1 MNGRKKGKKRFAS
14 ACMAFLMAVSG
25 LPLSET
31 VYAAESTPADVSISW
46 TASRGEDSH
55 AGTVTLQAENRTEED
70 VIVGIRL
77 DPEEENALASP
88 LPEGVELLTYEEL
101 KSSAKPSPSPTPSAD
116 PSPSPSQSPSVSPA
130 PSTEPTAGASSTPE
144 ATGDPGATEEPEGT
158 EEPESTKE
166 PAPSQTPEST
176 EPPTEPT
183 PEESIAP
190 QLAES
195 AQPSSAPEA
204 EASAEPAQ
212 IPEST
217 PPAAAEEPT
226 GNLISD
232 EVVSQEPVIIQNL
245 SAFTETQG
253 ADESSAE
260 AVWLPLA
267 NTAGTGPSA
276 KAPEEG
282 IDEKYIAF
290 TLKANGSVNY
300 SFDFK
305 TTEPYRKIAI
315 ESTDVFVFPT
325 GVQFDLK
332 SQPLV
337 LGDQAKWQIEPT
349 PEEEI
354 TDVPIADG
362 KAVVP
367 DMAFT
372 LTATPQEGFTKAQTV
387 MFNPTLPEG
396 LSLPEG
402 QLRVENDRILAGNT
416 VVAELSDLPADAQVE
431 LPDDPNG
438 VSFIVTR
445 TDEMDQA
452 LDEMTLKL
460 TVKGDALVCDEALYN
475 NTAMPVVS
483 LTAQATNDGA
493 PSVTQTA
500 QTKLNIVPE
509 EPSVGVSDTEELT
522 KNIYWCDNNGEG
534 GKRPAN
540 ADIHPTLYFTIEG
553 GEKVKLDLST
563 MAQVGLIEMPKF
575 VWNVNRFTVVVPTA
589 ISIDNGYGQV
599 TTKAVQ
605 WEMEAPQFEGYEFV
619 EINADNKDEYPAA
632 EEKFGWYYLLTDDF
646 SFTINLRMGDD
657 AQRPTV
663 EEVRDLLANFEFHWQ
678 YGNTDQTVTFA
689 KLEED
694 GHFSYDPDT
703 GTVSVPGIW
712 KYNVDGSPISFWI
725 DENDDLNDSMSIP
738 SEDAAG
744 LLEGDDTFLITYSNA
759 GVPNSASVTD
769 RVYSGG
775 QLNLTRT
782 GTTGYTATKEWLD
795 EDNSVRPTATFTLWR
810 YREGAGFGT
819 AAQVRDSS
827 GQLLTFSISPEGDRK
842 ETYTITFTENGDS
855 VELPKYDQDGYAYV
869 YVVRE
874 ELTYGASGGDRYE
887 QVFGKVTEDE
897 DGTVTVADTLPEG
910 ETRTAGNTFLYNDGT
925 LSNRL
930 TGTVSVSAT
939 KTWKAAAYQA
949 DFEDVAVELMLQQK
963 PAGNSGGWTTAQRNG
978 APITAVL
985 YNFYAESMSNTA
997 QSSVPQYDALGR
1009 ELEYRWVETAVYQG
1023 EAIEALSDDASS
1035 ADIQAALGKSDEI
1048 KVDADGKFKLEQAM
1062 EGETKAQTV
1071 GYVSETKTNGNST
1084 TIENSLTDTIDYRV
1098 KKVWHDANGGEIEPD
1113 HDVTIQIYQT
1123 TNGGQGDLNT
1133 PYVSFQIKK
1142 DGTIETVGSLP
1153 NSVQVEDL
1161 EDGAEW
1167 DAVVKNLPKYD
1178 AEGRL
1183 YEYILLEAG
1192 GENNWFPTYETV
1204 RDPETG
1210 DYETRVI
1217 NGLGTGERIFVRK
1230 VWVDDGDVLHRE
1242 PVTFGVYYASDGDE
1256 HKSGD
1261 AVLDSNSKPVTLTL
1275 QDGVWHDF
1283 IGLPQGVKAEDV
1295 YVVETTM
1302 GDAEV
1307 KYNKEDGAVPTKDEL
1322 LAGSVTVGSEEK
1334 IFEVATQNHRYQ
1346 VTYVEEKDAAAK
1358 FNAHSAYTITNR
1370 RLGIINLKVQKT
1382 WLDGESKVVE
1392 QLSKEL
1398 EKINESG
1405 TRLALVFKL
1414 QFADRQDGWE
1424 ITYTGIGN
1432 TADTVLVGGEKVH
1445 ILDKEGKQTSS
1456 EQSIIGIDKGGQVQK
1471 SDAAAFYNLPKYDS
1485 TGGVVQYTVEEVWID
1500 MSDETPRELSNADIE
1515 GDYPKLYAIWKE
1527 YRSRSEVSYDL
1538 EGDRHDQD
1546 HQTMEVTN
1554 YRTAVKD
1561 VVWYKEWKDDFTANQ
1576 SLRPD
1581 IYLDIYRV
1589 VHKPNPDY
1597 EAENPDTEQYIEQI
1611 ELVLE
1616 NYKWSDN
1623 DNEDGQDADEQAGSN
1638 SWIVTLSDMEKY
1650 DAYGFEIQYYA
1661 VERTLVHASD
1671 YDYQA
1676 AQYSIMEGSNEVQL
1690 GNRDT
1695 PSKGAETAGRVL
1707 DLDADN
1713 WANPDDQPDNIGP
1726 FDGSEGSENTYPQ
1739 YALVEKGIFTNALS
1753 DDYTINGK
1761 KLWGNLPSG
1770 YNDADLPAVTFEVY
1784 DADALQANPDAKA
1797 VATLAIS
1804 EEQWPQ
1810 LKDGSSYNFIIEYV
1824 GENTLSVEDG
1834 VLVCKGETDDAE
1846 RLPRYDDAGRQISY
1860 VVKEKFELTGAAGED
1875 IYDVAEPGEAANFT
1889 FTNTYSSPKGELR
1902 VKKLLELPIGVGDT
1916 TGGFPSVTF
1925 TLKRLYTG
1933 NNGETVKDT
1942 RFSRSL
1948 TWTSAEVESAYN
1960 SASLP
1965 GANPL
1970 SWTGAFENLDIYAPN
1985 GSQYVY
1991 EVTETTLNGYTTYAA
2006 PGDVSTVEEV
2016 KKQGSKGYTVENLSA
2031 IEVENPGTSAVQA
2044 TFYNVY
2050 TDEEKIS
2057 LTGTK
2062 QWNDYNNAMGLR
2074 PELPQ
2079 GEVNSDTNNVL
2090 GLTVERYVN
2099 GIAGSRQTLE
2109 IGKAYTITY
2118 AEDSQNRWT
2127 FTINGVGDKELQKYS
2142 TSGKAWTYV
2151 VKEDPE
2157 KIPNYKSSGVWKE
2170 TSDSKTGDSL
2180 NIGSVTNTLYT
2191 NTSFT
2196 KAWQDKGG
2204 NSIKEDYLGFDLT
2217 VTFKLQVNPGDGVW
2231 QDASNYF
2238 TEAGCGLEE
2247 SVLTSIKNAITTTGF
2262 TKNPDDPFK
2271 ATLTGRIDSTVWGG
2285 TNRFNNL
2292 PTVIPQT
2299 GGSPVKLTYRVVEE
2313 SVAYGG
2319 QRQTITFENDVYEV
2333 GEGLVDSAK
2342 LEGNKTTN
2350 TISTTSLTVE
2360 KVWEDSD
2367 NIYDTRPGGDNV
2379 MTWESWF
2386 VVQRSTNGTDWK
2398 NVEIVRL
2405 YGRDTEQDDTE
2416 HWRETISGLPVSDY
2430 SGTSSTPYTYR
2441 VRELQPKDGDYTL
2454 GEDLSES
2461 IIEEDDKLLSGSG
2474 DYSVGYTEDS
2484 TTSKFTV
2491 TNTLDTRTASISAE
2505 KVWEP
2510 SEPANASV
2518 TMVLRRKIGNG
2529 QWQDVAGQSKT
2540 LNGPDWT
2547 AEWSGLPATIN
2558 GQNVSYDVEERNVRP
2573 DSYILTERTE
2583 ENGTI
2588 TFVNTQS
2595 KSFTV
2600 EKLWVGE
2607 TPAEGTT
2614 VQVAL
2619 YRTTDKNLV
2628 GSVWGE
2634 AVPQDELK
2642 PDGEKRTE
2650 TLNSGNRWSAVFAK
2664 LPEEDKDGKAYTY
2677 YALEL
2682 GSDGNPI
2689 AENGRF
2695 ALNDKDYRADY
2706 EHETDATTIR
2716 NTPSASISGTKTWK
2730 DNGNAYE
2737 TRPDTL
2743 QLTLERTTNPNA
2755 EQPQW
2760 KTVPVG
2766 TDGVTFCWTESGEKS
2781 DVWRGTFDNLPLYA
2795 PNGSAYTYR
2804 VREEA
2809 ILHYEPDDASR
2820 DGALV
2825 KNNAFAIENTL
2836 VGSVDIQGTKTWEGE
2851 IGKEPKLTLERR
2863 PAGSSEEW
2871 KPVANAE
2878 PVWSVT
2884 EKTTWTFTYAN
2895 MDKYDEQGVLLEYRV
2910 RETVPDGYDVF
2921 YTDGTAEDTDAPD
2934 GAEETTVAGLQIT
2947 NVRRVALSVEKFWN
2961 GETPAKD
2968 AAVQVGLYR
2977 TTDPE
2982 MVGSAEGEAV
2992 TEEAQGTDGAN
3003 RTAELNAEND
3013 WKAKFAELPKYDAAH
3028 ALYYYYYALELN
3040 AEGKPVENDGKI
3052 TYGESDYRV
3061 SYVFEDGVTEITNRQ
3076 IAALS
3081 GTKTWVDGSDEAR
3094 PDTLELTL
3102 RRTTEPDA
3110 ENPVWETVDLEA
3122 ENITL
3127 TWTDTDTDVWTYT
3140 YADLPLNAPNG
3151 DAYTY
3156 AVAECVPDG
3165 WDVYYADTVPVD
3177 EAPALDKAEEAGDAE
3192 SGEDAEAASVPVRD
3206 RYLTNVRRGNLTVE
3220 KTVDGAYGDH
3230 EQAFAFSAVFRLP
3243 EDFTGEADGVYGT
3256 YTAAGSDE
3264 AEPIEFTDGTAEV
3277 TFTLRDGERIEF
3289 AGLPGGTDYRIAETD
3304 AYGHLSTSTGET
3316 GEIPAGTTAAAA
3328 FVNTREDDPFAGLRV
3343 LKTVSG
3349 TDGETDRAF
3358 HFTVTLAD
3366 DSVNGTYG
3374 DMEFVN
3380 GAAQFALRDGE
3391 VRTATG
3397 LPAGIGY
3404 TVTEEEANQD
3414 GYTTTVTGN
3423 TGTLEAGVTAQ
3434 AAFDNARDKKAEPTP
3449 SAEPTPTAAPTP
3461 TAEPTPTPKPEESD
3475 AVQTGDE
3482 TDLSVPSMLFLVSV
3496 SGLTAAVVVRR
3507 RRRRA
3512 RGASRK

>member
-31 VYAAESTPADVSISW
+31 VYATESTPADVSISW
-46 TASRGEDSH
+46 TASRKENSH

-88 LPEGVELLTYEEL
+88 LPNGVELLTYEEL

-144 ATGDPGATEEPEGT
+144 ATGDPGETEEPEGT

-176 EPPTEPT
+176 KTPTEPT

-190 QLAES
+190 QPAES

-226 GNLISD
+226 GNLITD

-253 ADESSAE
+253 ADESGAE
-260 AVWLPLA
+260 AAWLPLV
-267 NTAGTGPSA
+267 NTAETGPSA

-282 IDEKYIAF
+282 TDEKYISF
-290 TLKANGSVNY
+290 TLKAKDTVNY
-300 SFDFK
+300 SFGFK
-305 TTEPYRKIAI
+305 TTESYQKIAI
-315 ESTDVFVFPT
+315 ENKGVVVFPEEA
-325 GVQFDLK
+325 QISLEA
-332 SQPLV
+332 QPLI
-337 LGDQAKWQIEPT
+337 LGKPAEWQIELT
-349 PEEEI
+349 AEEKT

-372 LTATPQEGFTKAQTV
+372 LAATPKKGFTKAQTV
-387 MFNPTLPEG
+387 MFNLALPEG

-402 QLRVENDRILAGNT
+402 QLRVENGEILAGNT
-416 VVAELSDLPADAQVE
+416 AVAELSGLPADAQVE
-431 LPDDPNG
+431 LPDEPNG
-438 VSFIVTR
+438 VSFTVTR

-452 LDEMTLKL
+452 LDEMTLEL
-460 TVKGDALVCDEALYN
+460 TVKGRALVCDEALYN
-475 NTAMPVVS
+475 NTATPVVS
-483 LTAQATNDGA
+483 LTAQAMNDGE
-493 PSVTQTA
+493 PSKILTA

-534 GKRPAN
+534 GKRPTN
-540 ADIHPTLYFTIEG
+540 ADIRPTLYFTIDG

-563 MAQVGLIEMPKF
+563 MAQVGLTKMPGF
-575 VWNVNRFTVVVPTA
+575 DWNVNSFTVEVPTE

-619 EINADNKDEYPAA
+619 EINEDNKDEYPAA
-632 EEKFGWYYLLTDDF
+632 GDKFGWYYLLTDDF
-646 SFTINLRMGDD
+646 SFTINLRMGD
-657 AQRPTV
+657 AQAPTLAQ
-663 EEVRDLLANFEFHWQ
+663 VRDLLKNFEFHWQ
-678 YGNTDQTVTFA
+678 YGSTNQTVSFA
-689 KLEED
+689 QLEED

-725 DENDDLNDSMSIP
+725 DENSEFSESMSIP
-738 SEDAAG
+738 SADAAG
-744 LLEGDDTFLITYSNA
+744 LLEGDDTLLITYSNA
-759 GVPNSASVTD
+759 GVPNSASVTN

-795 EDNSVRPTATFTLWR
+795 EEDSVRPTATFTLWR

-842 ETYTITFTENGDS
+842 DTYTITFTENGAP
-855 VELPKYDQDGYAYV
+855 VKLPKYDQDGYAYV

-910 ETRTAGNTFLYNDGT
+910 ETRTAGNTFLYNGGT

-963 PAGNSGGWTTAQRNG
+963 PAGESGDWTTAQRNG

-1035 ADIQAALGKSDEI
+1035 AKIQAALDKSDKIE
-1048 KVDADGKFKLEQAM
+1048 VGADGKFKLEQAM

-1071 GYVSETKTNGNST
+1071 GYVSETETNGNST

-1414 QFADRQDGWE
+1414 QFADKQNGWE
-1424 ITYTGIGN
+1424 ITYNGIDGA
-1432 TADTVLVGGEKVH
+1432 ADSVQVGGEKVH

-1456 EQSIIGIDKGGQVQK
+1456 EQSIIGINKGGQVQK

-1527 YRSRSEVSYDL
+1527 YRSRSEVSYDVTNSQ
-1538 EGDRHDQD
+1538 HDQD

-1597 EAENPDTEQYIEQI
+1597 EAGNPDTEQYIEQI

-1616 NYKWSDN
+1616 SYKWS
-1623 DNEDGQDADEQAGSN
+1623 DNEDGQDVDEQAGSN

-1676 AQYSIMEGSNEVQL
+1676 AQYSIMEDSDEVPL

-1695 PSKGAETAGRVL
+1695 PSVGAEAAGRVL
-1707 DLDADN
+1707 DLKRGD

-1726 FDGSEGSENTYPQ
+1726 FDGSEGSGNTYPQ
-1739 YALVEKGIFTNALS
+1739 YALVEEGIFTNALS

-1784 DADALQANPDAKA
+1784 DADALQDDPGAKA

-1824 GENTLSVEDG
+1824 GENTLSVENG
-1834 VLVCKGETDDAE
+1834 VLVCKGETDAE

-1860 VVKEKFELTGAAGED
+1860 VVKESIKLDDDAGSEV
-1875 IYDVAEPGEAANFT
+1875 IFRVEGEAANFT

-1902 VKKLLELPIGVGDT
+1902 VKKLLDLPIGVGDT

-1925 TLKRLYTG
+1925 TLKRSYTG
-1933 NNGETVKDT
+1933 NNGETVRDR
-1942 RFSRSL
+1942 RFSKPL
-1948 TWTSAEVESAYN
+1948 TWSSAEVERAYN
-1960 SASLP
+1960 SALSA

-1970 SWTGAFENLDIYAPN
+1970 VWTDAFENLDIYAPN
-1985 GSQYVY
+1985 GSKYVY

-2006 PGDVSTVEEV
+2006 QGDFNAADKVIAAGE
-2016 KKQGSKGYTVENLSA
+2016 GYTVENLSA
-2031 IEVENPGTSAVQA
+2031 LEENLSGTSAVQA

-2062 QWNDYNNAMGLR
+2062 QWNDYDDAMGLR
-2074 PELPQ
+2074 PELPKN
-2079 GEVNSDTNNVL
+2079 EVNSDTDNVL
-2090 GLTVERYVN
+2090 GLTVERYVS
-2099 GIAGSRQTLE
+2099 GIAGSRQVLE
-2109 IGKAYTITY
+2109 IRKDYTITY
-2118 AEDSQNRWT
+2118 EKNPSNANQWT
-2127 FTINGVGDKELQKYS
+2127 FTIKGVDSTKELQKYS
-2142 TSGKAWTYV
+2142 TSGKAWTYE

-2157 KIPNYKSSGVWKE
+2157 KIPGYTMGSGGTWRKTV
-2170 TSDSKTGDSL
+2170 SDDGTEMIL
-2180 NIGSVTNTLYT
+2180 TPTPLTNTLYT
-2191 NTSFT
+2191 NTLFT

-2204 NSIKEDYLGFDLT
+2204 NSIKEDYLGFNLT

-2231 QDASNYF
+2231 QDASTYF
-2238 TEAGCGLEE
+2238 TPNGCGLEE
-2247 SVLTSIKNAITTTGF
+2247 LVLTSIKNAITTTGF
-2262 TKNPDDPFK
+2262 TKNPDDPFT
-2271 ATLTGRIDSTVWGG
+2271 ATLTGRIDSAVWGG

-2292 PTVIPQT
+2292 PIVIQPT
-2299 GGSPVKLTYRVVEE
+2299 GGSSVKLTYRVVEE
-2313 SVAYGG
+2313 SVAYGS
-2319 QRQTITFENDVYEV
+2319 QSQTITVGNDASYKVEN
-2333 GEGLVDSAK
+2333 EGLVSEAK
-2342 LEGNKTTN
+2342 FSGNNKTTN

-2386 VVQRSTNGTDWK
+2386 VVQRSTDKTKWE

-2405 YGRDTEQDDTE
+2405 YGHNTVRAGD
-2416 HWRETISGLPVSDY
+2416 HWSETISDLPVSDY
-2430 SGTSSTPYTYR
+2430 SGTSSMPYTYR
-2441 VRELQPKDGDYTL
+2441 VRELQPKDGGYTL

-2461 IIEEDDKLLSGSG
+2461 IIDDGGKLLSGSG
-2474 DYSVGYTEDS
+2474 DYSVGYEENGTNH
-2484 TTSKFTV
+2484 TV
-2491 TNTLDTRTASISAE
+2491 TNTLNTRTASISAK

-2510 SEPANASV
+2510 SAPANASV
-2518 TMVLRRKIGNG
+2518 TMVLRRKIGDG

-2547 AEWSGLPATIN
+2547 AEWNGLPATIN

-2583 ENGTI
+2583 KNGTI

-2619 YRTTDKNLV
+2619 YRTTDEKLV
-2628 GSVWGE
+2628 GSVQGE

-2682 GSDGNPI
+2682 GSDGKPI
-2689 AENGRF
+2689 AEDGRF
-2695 ALNDKDYRADY
+2695 ALNGKDYRVDY
-2706 EHETDATTIR
+2706 KHETDKTTIR

-2730 DNGNAYE
+2730 DNGNAYG
-2737 TRPDTL
+2737 TRPGTL
-2743 QLTLERTTNPNA
+2743 QLTLKRTTDPNA

-2766 TDGVTFCWTESGEKS
+2766 TDGVTFRWTVSGEES

-2795 PNGSAYTYR
+2795 PDGSAYTYR

-2809 ILHYEPDDASR
+2809 IAHYEPDDASR

-2825 KNNAFAIENTL
+2825 ENNAFAIENTL
-2836 VGSVDIQGTKTWEGE
+2836 IGSVDIQGTKTWEGE
-2851 IGKEPKLTLERR
+2851 IGKEPELTLERR

-2871 KPVANAE
+2871 KLVANAE
-2878 PVWSVT
+2878 PVWSDT
-2884 EKTTWTFTYAN
+2884 EKTTWTFTYTN

-2910 RETVPDGYDVF
+2910 RETVPNGYDVF
-2921 YTDGTAEDTDAPD
+2921 YTDGTVEDTDAPD

-3013 WKAKFAELPKYDAAH
+3013 WKATFAELPKYDAVH
-3028 ALYYYYYALELN
+3028 ALYYYYVLELN

-3140 YADLPLNAPNG
+3140 YTDLPLNAPNG

-3156 AVAECVPDG
+3156 AVAERVPDG

-3220 KTVDGAYGDH
+3220 KTVDGAFGDH

-3349 TDGETDRAF
+3349 TDGETGRAF

-3380 GAAQFALRDGE
+3380 GAAQFTLRDGE

-3449 SAEPTPTAAPTP
+3449 SAEPTPTAPTP

-3482 TDLSVPSMLFLVSV
+3482 TDLTVPSMLFLMSV

>member
-1 MNGRKKGKKRFAS
+1 M
-14 ACMAFLMAVSG
+14 
-25 LPLSET
+25 
-31 VYAAESTPADVSISW
+31 
-46 TASRGEDSH
+46 
-55 AGTVTLQAENRTEED
+55 
-70 VIVGIRL
+70 
-77 DPEEENALASP
+77 
-88 LPEGVELLTYEEL
+88 
-101 KSSAKPSPSPTPSAD
+101 
-116 PSPSPSQSPSVSPA
+116 
-130 PSTEPTAGASSTPE
+130 
-144 ATGDPGATEEPEGT
+144 
-158 EEPESTKE
+158 
-166 PAPSQTPEST
+166 
-176 EPPTEPT
+176 
-183 PEESIAP
+183 
-190 QLAES
+190 
-195 AQPSSAPEA
+195 
-204 EASAEPAQ
+204 
-212 IPEST
+212 
-217 PPAAAEEPT
+217 
-226 GNLISD
+226 
-232 EVVSQEPVIIQNL
+232 IIQNL

-253 ADESSAE
+253 ADESGAE

-282 IDEKYIAF
+282 TDEKYIAF

-305 TTEPYRKIAI
+305 TIESYQKIAI
-315 ESTDVFVFPT
+315 ENKDVVVFPEEA
-325 GVQFDLK
+325 QISLEA
-332 SQPLV
+332 QPLI
-337 LGDQAKWQIEPT
+337 LGDQAEWEIELAAEKQT
-349 PEEEI
+349 
-354 TDVPIADG
+354 TNVPIADG

-367 DMAFT
+367 DMAFK
-372 LTATPQEGFTKAQTV
+372 LDATPEKGFTKAQTV
-387 MFNPTLPEG
+387 MFNLALPEG

-402 QLRVENDRILAGNT
+402 QLRVENGEILAGNT
-416 VVAELSDLPADAQVE
+416 GVAELSGLPADAQVE
-431 LPDDPNG
+431 LPDNPNG
-438 VSFIVTR
+438 VSFTVTR

-452 LDEMTLKL
+452 LDKMTLEF
-460 TVKGDALVCDEALYN
+460 TVMGRALVCDEALYN
-475 NTAMPVVS
+475 NTATPVVS

-493 PSVTQTA
+493 PSKLLTA
-500 QTKLNIVPE
+500 QTTLKIVPE
-509 EPSVGVSDTEELT
+509 EPSVGVSGTEELT

-540 ADIHPTLYFTIEG
+540 ADIHPTLYFTIDG

-563 MAQVGLIEMPKF
+563 MAQVGLTEMPGF
-575 VWNVNRFTVVVPTA
+575 DWNGNSFTVEVPTE

-619 EINADNKDEYPAA
+619 EINEDNKDEYPAA
-632 EEKFGWYYLLTDDF
+632 GDKFGWYYLLTDDF
-646 SFTINLRMGDD
+646 SFTINLRMGD
-657 AQRPTV
+657 AQAPTLAQ
-663 EEVRDLLANFEFHWQ
+663 VRDLLKNFEFHWQ
-678 YGNTDQTVTFA
+678 YGSTNQTVSFA
-689 KLEED
+689 QLEED

-725 DENDDLNDSMSIP
+725 DENSDSMSIP

-744 LLEGDDTFLITYSNA
+744 LLEGDDTLLITYSNA

-795 EDNSVRPTATFTLWR
+795 EEDSVRPTATFTLWR

-842 ETYTITFTENGDS
+842 DTYTITFTENGAP
-855 VELPKYDQDGYAYV
+855 VKLPKYDQDGYAYV

-910 ETRTAGNTFLYNDGT
+910 ETRTAGNTFLYNGGT

-963 PAGNSGGWTTAQRNG
+963 PAGDSGDWTTAQRNG

-1009 ELEYRWVETAVYQG
+1009 KLEYRWVETAVYQG

-1035 ADIQAALGKSDEI
+1035 AEIQAALGQSKKIE
-1048 KVDADGKFKLEQAM
+1048 VDADGKFELEQAM
-1062 EGETKAQTV
+1062 EGEEKAQTV
-1071 GYVSETKTNGNST
+1071 GYVSETETNGNST

-1098 KKVWHDANGGEIEPD
+1098 KKVWNDGNGEINPPAD
-1113 HDVTIQIYQT
+1113 ITIQIYQT

-1133 PYVSFQIKK
+1133 PYVSFQIKT
-1142 DGTIETVGSLP
+1142 DGTITVVTDPLP
-1153 NSVQVEDL
+1153 DGVQVEDL

-1167 DAVVKNLPKYD
+1167 DAVVKDLPKYD
-1178 AEGRL
+1178 AEGHL

-1192 GENNWFPTYETV
+1192 GEDNWFPTYDTV

-1217 NGLGTGERIFVRK
+1217 NGPGTGERIFVRK

-1242 PVTFGVYYASDGDE
+1242 LVTFGVYYKEGGAD
-1256 HKSGD
+1256 HQAGD
-1261 AVLDSNSKPVTLTL
+1261 AVLDSNGESVTLTL

-1283 IGLPQGVKAEDV
+1283 IGLPEGVKAEDV

-1302 GDAEV
+1302 GEAEV
-1307 KYNKEDGAVPTKDEL
+1307 EYNTADGAVPTKDEL

-1334 IFEVATQNHRYQ
+1334 IFEAATQNHRYQ
-1346 VTYVEEKDAAAK
+1346 VTCVEEKDAAAK

-1382 WLDGESKVVE
+1382 WLDGGSKVVE
-1392 QLSKEL
+1392 QISQVLKT
-1398 EKINESG
+1398 IYNNGSG
-1405 TRLALVFKL
+1405 PQLALVFKL
-1414 QFADRQDGWE
+1414 QFADKQDGWK
-1424 ITYTGIGN
+1424 ITYNGIDGA
-1432 TADTVLVGGEKVH
+1432 ADSVQVGGEKVH

-1456 EQSIIGIDKGGQVQK
+1456 EQSIIGINKDGQVQK

-1485 TGGVVQYTVEEVWID
+1485 TGGVVQYTVEEVWI
-1500 MSDETPRELSNADIE
+1500 ETSGNQSTELTEDDIARN
-1515 GDYPKLYAIWKE
+1515 YPELYAIWKE

-1538 EGDRHDQD
+1538 EGNQHDQD

-1597 EAENPDTEQYIEQI
+1597 EAGTPDTEQYIEQI

-1623 DNEDGQDADEQAGSN
+1623 DNEDGQDVDEQAGSN

-1676 AQYSIMEGSNEVQL
+1676 AQYSIMENGTEVQL

-1695 PSKGAETAGRVL
+1695 PSGNAGDYVL
-1707 DLDADN
+1707 NLDVDN

-1726 FDGSEGSENTYPQ
+1726 FDGSGDSGNTYPQ
-1739 YALVEKGIFTNALS
+1739 YALVEEGIFTNALS
-1753 DDYTINGK
+1753 GDYTINGK

-1770 YNDADLPAVTFEVY
+1770 YSDADLPAVTFEVY
-1784 DADALQANPDAKA
+1784 DADALQANPGAKA
-1797 VATLAIS
+1797 VATLEIS
-1804 EEQWPQ
+1804 KEQWPQ

-1824 GENTLSVEDG
+1824 GKNTLSVEDG

-1860 VVKEKFELTGAAGED
+1860 VVKESIKLDDDAGSEE
-1875 IYDVAEPGEAANFT
+1875 IFRVEGEAANFT

-1902 VKKLLELPIGVGDT
+1902 VKKLLDLPIGVGDT

-1925 TLKRLYTG
+1925 TLKRSYTDNDG
-1933 NNGETVKDT
+1933 NTVKDT
-1942 RFSRSL
+1942 RFSKLL
-1948 TWTSAEVESAYN
+1948 TWSSAEVESAYN
-1960 SASLP
+1960 SVLSP
-1965 GANPL
+1965 GATL
-1970 SWTGAFENLDIYAPN
+1970 VWTGAFENLDIYAPN

-2006 PGDVSTVEEV
+2006 QGDVSTAEEV
-2016 KKQGSKGYTVENLSA
+2016 KNQGSEGYTVENLSA
-2031 IEVENPGTSAVQA
+2031 IEVGNPGTSPVQA

-2062 QWNDYNNAMGLR
+2062 QWNDYDNAMGLR

-2079 GEVNSDTNNVL
+2079 GEVTSDTDNVL
-2090 GLTVERYVN
+2090 GLTVERYVDKD
-2099 GIAGSRQTLE
+2099 
-2109 IGKAYTITY
+2109 KAVELKLGEDYTITY
-2118 AEDSQNRWT
+2118 ALNPSNTNQWT
-2127 FTINGVGDKELQKYS
+2127 FTIKGVGDEELQKYS

-2151 VKEDPE
+2151 VTEKE
-2157 KIPNYKSSGVWKE
+2157 IPNYVMGSGGTWRKTV
-2170 TSDSKTGDSL
+2170 SDAGTEMML
-2180 NIGSVTNTLYT
+2180 TPTPLTNTLYT

-2217 VTFKLQVNPGDGVW
+2217 VTFKLQVSPGDGVW
-2231 QDASNYF
+2231 QDASTYF
-2238 TEAGCGLEE
+2238 TQNECGLEE
-2247 SVLTSIKNAITTTGF
+2247 PVLTSIKNAITVKGATQDA
-2262 TKNPDDPFK
+2262 NDPFK
-2271 ATLTGRIDSTVWGG
+2271 ATLTGRIDSAVWGG
-2285 TNRFNNL
+2285 TNQFSNL

-2299 GGSPVKLTYRVVEE
+2299 GGSSVKLTYRVVEE
-2313 SVAYGG
+2313 SVAYGR
-2319 QRQTITFENDVYEV
+2319 QRQTITFENDAYEV

-2367 NIYDTRPGGDNV
+2367 NIYNTRPGGDNV

-2386 VVQRSTNGTDWK
+2386 VVQRSTDKTKWED
-2398 NVEIVRL
+2398 VEIVRL
-2405 YGRDTEQDDTE
+2405 YGHNTEQADDR
-2416 HWRETISGLPVSDY
+2416 WSETISGLPVSDY
-2430 SGTSSTPYTYR
+2430 SGNTSTPYTYR

-2454 GEDLSES
+2454 DEDLSES

-2474 DYSVGYTEDS
+2474 DYSVDYTEDS

-2491 TNTLDTRTASISAE
+2491 TNTLNTRTASISAK

-2540 LNGPDWT
+2540 LPDPDWT

-2583 ENGTI
+2583 KNGTI

-2619 YRTTDKNLV
+2619 YRTTDEKLV
-2628 GSVWGE
+2628 GSVRGE

-2642 PDGEKRTE
+2642 PDGEERTA
-2650 TLNSGNRWSAVFAK
+2650 TLNSENRWSAAFAK
-2664 LPEEDKDGKAYTY
+2664 LPVEDKDGNAYTY

-2682 GSDGNPI
+2682 GSDGKPI
-2689 AENGRF
+2689 AEDGRF
-2695 ALNDKDYRADY
+2695 ALNDKDYRVDY
-2706 EHETDATTIR
+2706 EHETDKTTIR

-2730 DNGNAYE
+2730 DNGNAYG
-2737 TRPDTL
+2737 TRPGTL
-2743 QLTLERTTNPNA
+2743 QLTLKRTTDPNA

-2760 KTVPVG
+2760 ETVQVG
-2766 TDGVTFCWTESGEKS
+2766 TDGVTFHWTESGKKS

-2795 PNGSAYTYR
+2795 PDGSAYTYR

-2809 ILHYEPDDASR
+2809 IAHYDPDDASR

-2825 KNNAFAIENTL
+2825 ENNAFAIENTL
-2836 VGSVDIQGTKTWEGE
+2836 IGSVDIQGTKTWEGE
-2851 IGKEPKLTLERR
+2851 IGKEPELTLERR

-2871 KPVANAE
+2871 KLVANAE
-2878 PVWSVT
+2878 PVWSDT
-2884 EKTTWTFTYAN
+2884 EKTTWTFTYTN

-2910 RETVPDGYDVF
+2910 RETVPNGYDVF
-2921 YTDGTAEDTDAPD
+2921 YTDGTVEDTDAPD

-2982 MVGSAEGEAV
+2982 MVGSA
-2992 TEEAQGTDGAN
+2992 DGAN
-3003 RTAELNAEND
+3003 RTAELNAENG

-3028 ALYYYYYALELN
+3028 ALYYYYALELN

-3127 TWTDTDTDVWTYT
+3127 TWTDTDTNVWTYT
-3140 YADLPLNAPNG
+3140 YTDLPLNAPNG

-3156 AVAECVPDG
+3156 AVAERVPDG

-3192 SGEDAEAASVPVRD
+3192 SGEDAEAESVPVRD

-3220 KTVDGAYGDH
+3220 KTVDGAYGDR

-3264 AEPIEFTDGTAEV
+3264 AEPIEFADGTAEV

-3349 TDGETDRAF
+3349 TDGETGRAF

-3380 GAAQFALRDGE
+3380 GAAQFTLRDGE
-3391 VRTATG
+3391 ARTATG

-3423 TGTLEAGVTAQ
+3423 TGTLEAGITAQ
-3434 AAFDNARDKKAEPTP
+3434 AAFDNARDKK
-3449 SAEPTPTAAPTP
+3449 AEPTPTAAPTP

-3482 TDLSVPSMLFLVSV
+3482 TDLTVPSMLFLMSV

>member
-1 MNGRKKGKKRFAS
+1 
-14 ACMAFLMAVSG
+14 MAFLMAVSG

-31 VYAAESTPADVSISW
+31 VYAAESTPAGVSISW

-70 VIVGIRL
+70 VIVGIHL
-77 DPEEENALASP
+77 DPGEEKALASP

-144 ATGDPGATEEPEGT
+144 ATGDPGETEEPEGT

-176 EPPTEPT
+176 ETPTEPT
-183 PEESIAP
+183 PQESIAP
-190 QLAES
+190 QPAES

-226 GNLISD
+226 GNLITD

-253 ADESSAE
+253 ADESGAE
-260 AVWLPLA
+260 AAWLPLV
-267 NTAGTGPSA
+267 NTAETGPSV
-276 KAPEEG
+276 KDPEEG
-282 IDEKYIAF
+282 TDEKYIAF

-300 SFDFK
+300 SFGFETD
-305 TTEPYRKIAI
+305 EPYQKIAI
-315 ESTDVFVFPT
+315 ENKDVVVFPEEA
-325 GVQFDLK
+325 QISLEA
-332 SQPLV
+332 QPLI
-337 LGDQAKWQIEPT
+337 LGDPAEWQIELT
-349 PEEEI
+349 AEE
-354 TDVPIADG
+354 TTNVPIADG

-367 DMAFT
+367 DMAFR
-372 LTATPQEGFTKAQTV
+372 LTAKLLEEGFTKAQTV
-387 MFNPTLPEG
+387 MFNLTLPEG

-402 QLRVENDRILAGNT
+402 QLRVENGEILAGNT
-416 VVAELSDLPADAQVE
+416 GVAELSGLPADAQVE

-438 VSFIVTR
+438 VSFTVTR

-452 LDEMTLKL
+452 LDKMTLEL
-460 TVKGDALVCDEALYN
+460 TVKGGALVCDEALYN
-475 NTAMPVVS
+475 NTTTPVVS
-483 LTAQATNDGA
+483 LTAQATNDGE
-493 PSVTQTA
+493 PSKPLTA

-540 ADIHPTLYFTIEG
+540 TDIRPTLYFTIDG

-563 MAQVGLIEMPKF
+563 MAQVGLTEMPKF
-575 VWNVNRFTVVVPTA
+575 VWNGNSFTVEAPTE

-619 EINADNKDEYPAA
+619 EINAGNQNQYPAA
-632 EEKFGWYYLLTDDF
+632 GDKFGWYYLLTDDF
-646 SFTINLRMGDD
+646 SFTINLRMGD
-657 AQRPTV
+657 AQAPTSAQV
-663 EEVRDLLANFEFHWQ
+663 CDLLKNFKFHWQ
-678 YGNTDQTVTFA
+678 YGSTNQTVSFA
-689 KLEED
+689 KLEKD

-725 DENDDLNDSMSIP
+725 DENSEFSESMSIP
-738 SEDAAG
+738 SADAAG
-744 LLEGDDTFLITYSNA
+744 LLEGDDTLLITYSNA
-759 GVPNSASVTD
+759 GVPNSASVTN

-795 EDNSVRPTATFTLWR
+795 EEDSVRPTATFTLWR

-842 ETYTITFTENGDS
+842 DTYTITFTENGAP

-910 ETRTAGNTFLYNDGT
+910 ETRTAGNTFLYNGGT

-963 PAGNSGGWTTAQRNG
+963 PAGESGDWTTAQRNG

-1023 EAIEALSDDASS
+1023 EDIEALSDDASS
-1035 ADIQAALGKSDEI
+1035 AEIQAALGQSKKIE
-1048 KVDADGKFKLEQAM
+1048 VDADGRFELEQAM
-1062 EGETKAQTV
+1062 EGEEKAQTV

-1098 KKVWHDANGGEIEPD
+1098 KKVWNDGNGEIDPPTD
-1113 HDVTIQIYQT
+1113 ITIQIYQT

-1142 DGTIETVGSLP
+1142 DGKIETVGFLP
-1153 NSVQVEDL
+1153 NGVQVEDL

-1178 AEGRL
+1178 AEGHL

-1192 GENNWFPTYETV
+1192 GENNWFPTYDTV

-1210 DYETRVI
+1210 DYETTVF
-1217 NGLGTGERIFVRK
+1217 NGPGTGERIFVRK

-1242 PVTFGVYYASDGDE
+1242 PVTFGVYYKEGGDG
-1256 HKSGD
+1256 HQAGD

-1283 IGLPQGVKAEDV
+1283 IYLPQGVEAEDV

-1307 KYNKEDGAVPTKDEL
+1307 KYNKANGTIPTEDEL
-1322 LAGSVTVGSEEK
+1322 LTGSVTVDGEEK
-1334 IFEVATQNHRYQ
+1334 IFEAATQNHRYQ
-1346 VTYVEEKDAAAK
+1346 VTYEKESTPET

-1370 RLGIINLKVQKT
+1370 RLGVINLKVQKT
-1382 WLDGESKVVE
+1382 WLDGESGVVE
-1392 QLSKEL
+1392 QLSQVLKT
-1398 EKINESG
+1398 IYNNGSG

-1414 QFADRQDGWE
+1414 QFADKQDGWE
-1424 ITYTGIGN
+1424 ITYNGIDGA
-1432 TADTVLVGGEKVH
+1432 ADSVQVGGEDVY
-1445 ILDKEGKQTSS
+1445 ILDEAQNQTSS
-1456 EQSIIGIDKGGQVQK
+1456 EQSIIGINKDGQVQK

-1500 MSDETPRELSNADIE
+1500 MSGDTPRELSNAEIE
-1515 GDYPKLYAIWKE
+1515 EKYSELYAIWKE

-1538 EGDRHDQD
+1538 EGDQHDQD

-1597 EAENPDTEQYIEQI
+1597 EAGDPDTEQYIEQI

-1623 DNEDGQDADEQAGSN
+1623 DNEDGQDVDEQAGSN

-1676 AQYSIMEGSNEVQL
+1676 AQYSIMEGSDEVQL

-1695 PSKGAETAGRVL
+1695 PSEGTEAAGRVL
-1707 DLDADN
+1707 DLKRDD

-1726 FDGSEGSENTYPQ
+1726 FDGSGDSGNTYPQ
-1739 YALVEKGIFTNALS
+1739 YALVEEGIFTNALS
-1753 DDYTINGK
+1753 GDYTINGK

-1770 YNDADLPAVTFEVY
+1770 YSDADLPAVTFEVY

-1860 VVKEKFELTGAAGED
+1860 VVKESIKLDDDAGSEE
-1875 IYDVAEPGEAANFT
+1875 IFRVEGEAANFT

-1925 TLKRLYTG
+1925 TLKRSYTG

-1948 TWTSAEVESAYN
+1948 TWSGEEINKEYQAIGRLTPTIV
-1960 SASLP
+1960 LD
-1965 GANPL
+1965 
-1970 SWTGAFENLDIYAPN
+1970 WTGVFENLDIYAPN

-2006 PGDVSTVEEV
+2006 QGDVPVE
-2016 KKQGSKGYTVENLSA
+2016 GFSDSHKGVYRVDGLEAKENS
-2031 IEVENPGTSAVQA
+2031 EVQA

-2050 TDEEKIS
+2050 TDKEKIS

-2062 QWNDYNNAMGLR
+2062 QWNDYNDAMGLR

-2079 GEVNSDTNNVL
+2079 GEVTSDTDNVL
-2090 GLTVERYVN
+2090 GLTVERYVDKD
-2099 GIAGSRQTLE
+2099 
-2109 IGKAYTITY
+2109 KAVELKLGVDYKITY
-2118 AEDSQNRWT
+2118 EQNPSNANQWT
-2127 FTINGVGDKELQKYS
+2127 FTIEGAEPAKELQKYS

-2157 KIPNYKSSGVWKE
+2157 KIPNYKSSGVWKG

-2217 VTFKLQVNPGDGVW
+2217 VTFKLQVSPGDGVW

-2247 SVLTSIKNAITTTGF
+2247 PVLTSIKNAITTTGF

-2271 ATLTGRIDSTVWGG
+2271 ATLTGRIDSAVWGG
-2285 TNRFNNL
+2285 TNQFSNL

-2299 GGSPVKLTYRVVEE
+2299 GGSSVKLTYRVVEE
-2313 SVAYGG
+2313 SVAYGR
-2319 QRQTITFENDVYEV
+2319 QRQTITFENDAYEV

-2360 KVWEDSD
+2360 KVWEDSN

-2386 VVQRSTNGTDWK
+2386 VVQRSTDGTDWK
-2398 NVEIVRL
+2398 DVEIVRL

-2416 HWRETISGLPVSDY
+2416 HWRETISDLPVSDY

-2441 VRELQPKDGDYTL
+2441 VRELQPKDGGYTL
-2454 GEDLSES
+2454 DENLSES
-2461 IIEEDDKLLSGSG
+2461 IIDDGGKLLSGSG

-2510 SEPANASV
+2510 SAPANASV
-2518 TMVLRRKIGNG
+2518 TMVLRRKIGDG
-2529 QWQDVAGQSKT
+2529 QWQDVARQSKT

-2558 GQNVSYDVEERNVRP
+2558 GQTVSYDVEERNVQP

-2583 ENGTI
+2583 KDGTI

-2619 YRTTDKNLV
+2619 YRTTDEKLV
-2628 GSVWGE
+2628 GSVQGE

-2650 TLNSGNRWSAVFAK
+2650 TLNSGNRWSAAFAK
-2664 LPEEDKDGKAYTY
+2664 LPVEDKDGNVYTY

-2682 GSDGNPI
+2682 GSDGKPI
-2689 AENGRF
+2689 AEDGRF
-2695 ALNDKDYRADY
+2695 ALNGKDYRVDY
-2706 EHETDATTIR
+2706 KHETDKTTIR

-2730 DNGNAYE
+2730 DNGNAYG
-2737 TRPDTL
+2737 TRPGTL
-2743 QLTLERTTNPNA
+2743 QLTLERTTDPNA

-2760 KTVPVG
+2760 ETVQVG

-2836 VGSVDIQGTKTWEGE
+2836 IGSVDIQGTKTWEGE
-2851 IGKEPKLTLERR
+2851 IGKQPKLTLERR

-2878 PVWSVT
+2878 PVWSDT
-2884 EKTTWTFTYAN
+2884 KKTTWTFTYAN

-2910 RETVPDGYDVF
+2910 RETVPNGYDVF

-3013 WKAKFAELPKYDAAH
+3013 WEATFAELPKYDATH

-3156 AVAECVPDG
+3156 AVAERVPDG

-3177 EAPALDKAEEAGDAE
+3177 EAPALDKAEEADDAE
-3192 SGEDAEAASVPVRD
+3192 SGEDAEAASVPARD

-3220 KTVDGAYGDH
+3220 KTVDGAYGDR

-3264 AEPIEFTDGTAEV
+3264 TEPIEFTDGTAEV

-3316 GEIPAGTTAAAA
+3316 GEVPAGTTAAAA

-3349 TDGETDRAF
+3349 TDGETGRAF

-3380 GAAQFALRDGE
+3380 GAAQFTLRDGE
-3391 VRTATG
+3391 ARTATG

-3482 TDLSVPSMLFLVSV
+3482 TDLTVPSMLFLMSV

-3512 RGASRK
+3512 QGASRK

>member
-31 VYAAESTPADVSISW
+31 VYAVESTPADVSISW
-46 TASRGEDSH
+46 TASRKEENSR

-77 DPEEENALASP
+77 DPEEEKALASP
-88 LPEGVELLTYEEL
+88 LPEEVELLTYEEL

-144 ATGDPGATEEPEGT
+144 ATGDPGETEEPEGT

-176 EPPTEPT
+176 KTPTEPT
-183 PEESIAP
+183 PQESIAP
-190 QLAES
+190 QPAES

-226 GNLISD
+226 GNLITD

-253 ADESSAE
+253 ADESGAE
-260 AVWLPLA
+260 AAWLPLV
-267 NTAGTGPSA
+267 NTAETGPSA
-276 KAPEEG
+276 KSPEEG
-282 IDEKYIAF
+282 KYIAF
-290 TLKANGSVNY
+290 TLKADGPVNY
-300 SFDFK
+300 LFGFE
-305 TTEPYRKIAI
+305 TNELYQKIAI
-315 ESTDVFVFPT
+315 ENTDVVVFPEEA
-325 GVQFDLK
+325 QISLEA
-332 SQPLV
+332 QPLI

-372 LTATPQEGFTKAQTV
+372 LTATPGEGFTKAQTV
-387 MFNPTLPEG
+387 MFNLALPEG

-402 QLRVENDRILAGNT
+402 QLRVEKGRILAGNA
-416 VVAELSDLPADAQVE
+416 VVAELSGLPADAQVE

-438 VSFIVTR
+438 VSFTVTR

-460 TVKGDALVCDEALYN
+460 TVKGGALVCDEALYN

-483 LTAQATNDGA
+483 LTAQATNDGED
-493 PSVTQTA
+493 SEILTA
-500 QTKLNIVPE
+500 QTTLKIVPE
-509 EPSVGVSDTEELT
+509 EPSVDASAWGNLT
-522 KNIYWCDNNGEG
+522 KDIYWCDNNGEG

-563 MAQVGLIEMPKF
+563 MAQVGLTEMPKF
-575 VWNVNRFTVVVPTA
+575 AWNGNRFTVEVPTE

-599 TTKAVQ
+599 ATKAVQ

-619 EINADNKDEYPAA
+619 EINADNQNQYPATGG
-632 EEKFGWYYLLTDDF
+632 KFGWYYLLTDDF

-725 DENDDLNDSMSIP
+725 DENDNLSVSMSIP
-738 SEDAAG
+738 SEDAAD

-827 GQLLTFSISPEGDRK
+827 GQLLTFSISPDSDENR
-842 ETYTITFTENGDS
+842 ENTYTITFTENGAP

-963 PAGNSGGWTTAQRNG
+963 PAGESGDWRTAQRNG
-978 APITAVL
+978 APIAAVL

-1023 EAIEALSDDASS
+1023 EDIEELSDDASS
-1035 ADIQAALGKSDEI
+1035 AVIQAALGESKKIE
-1048 KVDADGKFKLEQAM
+1048 VDADGKFELEQAM
-1062 EGETKAQTV
+1062 EGEEKAQTV

-1153 NSVQVEDL
+1153 NGVQVEDL

-1167 DAVVKNLPKYD
+1167 NAVVKNLPKYD

-1183 YEYILLEAG
+1183 YEYILLESG
-1192 GENNWFPTYETV
+1192 GEDNWFPTYDTV

-1217 NGLGTGERIFVRK
+1217 NGPGTGERIFVRK

-1242 PVTFGVYYASDGDE
+1242 PVTFGVYYKEDGDE
-1256 HKSGD
+1256 HKAGEE
-1261 AVLDSNSKPVTLTL
+1261 VLDSNGKPLTRPL

-1283 IGLPQGVKAEDV
+1283 IYLPQGVEAEDV

-1307 KYNKEDGAVPTKDEL
+1307 KYNKANGTIPTEDEL

-1334 IFEVATQNHRYQ
+1334 IFEAATQNHRYQ
-1346 VTYVEEKDAAAK
+1346 VTYEKESTPET

-1370 RLGIINLKVQKT
+1370 RLGVINLKVQKT
-1382 WLDGESKVVE
+1382 WLDGESGVVE
-1392 QLSKEL
+1392 QISQVLKT
-1398 EKINESG
+1398 IYNNG
-1405 TRLALVFKL
+1405 NGPQLALVFKL
-1414 QFADRQDGWE
+1414 QFADPQSDQYDWK
-1424 ITYTGIGN
+1424 ITYNGIDN

-1456 EQSIIGIDKGGQVQK
+1456 EQSIIGIDKEGQVQK

-1485 TGGVVQYTVEEVWID
+1485 TGGVVQYTVEEVWI
-1500 MSDETPRELSNADIE
+1500 ETSGNQSTELTE
-1515 GDYPKLYAIWKE
+1515 DYIAQKYPELYAIWKE

-1597 EAENPDTEQYIEQI
+1597 TGDPDTEQYIEQI

-1623 DNEDGQDADEQAGSN
+1623 DNEDGQDVDEQAGSN

-1650 DAYGFEIQYYA
+1650 DACGFEIQYYA

-1676 AQYSIMEGSNEVQL
+1676 AQYSIMENGTEVQL

-1695 PSKGAETAGRVL
+1695 PSGNAGDYVL

-1726 FDGSEGSENTYPQ
+1726 FDGSEGSGNTYPQ
-1739 YALVEKGIFTNALS
+1739 YALVEEGIFTNALS
-1753 DDYTINGK
+1753 GDYTINGK

-1770 YNDADLPAVTFEVY
+1770 YSDADLPAVTFEVY
-1784 DADALQANPDAKA
+1784 AEGADPDAKA
-1797 VATLAIS
+1797 VATLEIS
-1804 EEQWPQ
+1804 KEQWPR

-1824 GENTLSVEDG
+1824 GENTLSVENG
-1834 VLVCKGETDDAE
+1834 ELVCKGGENAE

-1875 IYDVAEPGEAANFT
+1875 IYVVAEPGEAANFT

-1902 VKKLLELPIGVGDT
+1902 VKKLLQMPSDIGDK
-1916 TGGFPSVTF
+1916 TGGFPEINF
-1925 TLKRLYTG
+1925 TLKRSYTG
-1933 NNGETVKDT
+1933 NDGNTVQDT
-1942 RFSRSL
+1942 QFSKPL
-1948 TWTSAEVESAYN
+1948 TWSSAEVESAYN
-1960 SASLP
+1960 SALSA

-1970 SWTGAFENLDIYAPN
+1970 VWTGAFENLDIYAPN

-2006 PGDVSTVEEV
+2006 QGDVSTAEEV
-2016 KKQGSKGYTVENLSA
+2016 KNQGSEGYTVENLSA
-2031 IEVENPGTSAVQA
+2031 IEVGNPGTSPVQA

-2062 QWNDYNNAMGLR
+2062 QWNDYNNAMDLR
-2074 PELPQ
+2074 PTLPQ
-2079 GEVNSDTNNVL
+2079 GEVTSDTDNVL
-2090 GLTVERYVN
+2090 GLTVERYVS
-2099 GIAGSRQTLE
+2099 GIAGSRQALE
-2109 IGKAYTITY
+2109 IRKDYTITY
-2118 AEDSQNRWT
+2118 AEDSRNRWR
-2127 FTINGVGDKELQKYS
+2127 FTIKGVGDEELQKYS

-2157 KIPNYKSSGVWKE
+2157 KIPGYTMGSGGTWRKTV
-2170 TSDSKTGDSL
+2170 SDAGTEMML
-2180 NIGSVTNTLYT
+2180 TPTPLTNTLYT
-2191 NTSFT
+2191 NTLFT
-2196 KAWQDKGG
+2196 KAWQDKDGTP
-2204 NSIKEDYLGFDLT
+2204 IAEDYLGFDLT
-2217 VTFKLQVNPGDGVW
+2217 VTFKLQVKPDSDTW
-2231 QDASNYF
+2231 QDASTYF
-2238 TEAGCGLEE
+2238 TQNECGLEE
-2247 SVLTSIKNAITTTGF
+2247 FVLTSIKNAITVKGATQYA
-2262 TKNPDDPFK
+2262 NDPFR
-2271 ATLTGRIDSTVWGG
+2271 ATLTGRIDSSVWGG

-2292 PTVIPQT
+2292 PTVIQPT
-2299 GGSPVKLTYRVVEE
+2299 GGSSVKLTYRVVEE
-2313 SVAYGG
+2313 SVAYGR
-2319 QRQTITFENDVYEV
+2319 QSQTITFENGAYEV

-2342 LEGNKTTN
+2342 LVGNKTTN

-2360 KVWEDSD
+2360 KVWEDSN

-2386 VVQRSTNGTDWK
+2386 VVQRSTNGTDWEK
-2398 NVEIVRL
+2398 VEIVRL
-2405 YGRDTEQDDTE
+2405 YGRDTKQDNTE
-2416 HWRETISGLPVSDY
+2416 HWSETISDLPVSDY
-2430 SGTSSTPYTYR
+2430 SGTTSTPYTYR

-2510 SEPANASV
+2510 SELANASV

-2851 IGKEPKLTLERR
+2851 IGKQPKLTLERR

-2871 KPVANAE
+2871 KQVANAE
-2878 PVWSVT
+2878 PEWSDT

-2910 RETVPDGYDVF
+2910 RETVPNGYDVF

-3003 RTAELNAEND
+3003 RTAELNAVNG
-3013 WKAKFAELPKYDAAH
+3013 WKATFAELPKYDAVH
-3028 ALYYYYYALELN
+3028 ALYYYYALELN

-3076 IAALS
+3076 IVALS

-3140 YADLPLNAPNG
+3140 YTNLPLNAPNG

-3156 AVAECVPDG
+3156 AVAERVPDG

-3177 EAPALDKAEEAGDAE
+3177 EAPALDKAEEADDAE
-3192 SGEDAEAASVPVRD
+3192 SGEDAEAASVPARD

-3220 KTVDGAYGDH
+3220 KAVDGAYGDH

-3256 YTAAGSDE
+3256 YTTAGSDE

-3316 GEIPAGTTAAAA
+3316 GEVPAGTTAAAA

-3349 TDGETDRAF
+3349 TDGETGRAF

-3380 GAAQFALRDGE
+3380 GAAQFTLRDGE

-3461 TAEPTPTPKPEESD
+3461 TAEPTLTPKPEESD

-3482 TDLSVPSMLFLVSV
+3482 TDLTVPSMLFLMSV

>member
-31 VYAAESTPADVSISW
+31 VYAAESAPADVSISW

-77 DPEEENALASP
+77 DPEEEKVLASP
-88 LPEGVELLTYEEL
+88 LPNGVKLLTYEEL
-101 KSSAKPSPSPTPSAD
+101 ESSAKPSPSPTPSAD

-144 ATGDPGATEEPEGT
+144 ATGDPGETEEPEGT

-176 EPPTEPT
+176 KTPTEPT
-183 PEESIAP
+183 PQESIAP
-190 QLAES
+190 QPAES

-226 GNLISD
+226 GNLITD

-245 SAFTETQG
+245 SAFTEMQG
-253 ADESSAE
+253 ADESGAE

-267 NTAGTGPSA
+267 NTAETGPSA

-282 IDEKYIAF
+282 TDEKYISF
-290 TLKANGSVNY
+290 TLKAKDTVNY
-300 SFDFK
+300 SFGFK
-305 TTEPYRKIAI
+305 TTESYQKIAI
-315 ESTDVFVFPT
+315 ENKGVVVFPEEA
-325 GVQFDLK
+325 QISLEA
-332 SQPLV
+332 QPLI
-337 LGDQAKWQIEPT
+337 LGKPAEWQIELT
-349 PEEEI
+349 AEEK
-354 TDVPIADG
+354 TNVPIADG

-372 LTATPQEGFTKAQTV
+372 LIATLLEEGFTKAQTV
-387 MFNPTLPEG
+387 MFNLTLPEG

-402 QLRVENDRILAGNT
+402 QLRVENGEILAGNT
-416 VVAELSDLPADAQVE
+416 AVAELSGLPADAQVE
-431 LPDDPNG
+431 LPDNPNG
-438 VSFIVTR
+438 VSFTVTR

-452 LDEMTLKL
+452 LDEMTLEL
-460 TVKGDALVCDEALYN
+460 TVMGRALVCDEALYN
-475 NTAMPVVS
+475 NTATPIVS
-483 LTAQATNDGA
+483 LTAQAMNDGE
-493 PSVTQTA
+493 PSKILTA

-509 EPSVGVSDTEELT
+509 EPSVDVSAWGNLT
-522 KNIYWCDNNGEG
+522 KDIYWCDNNGEG

-540 ADIHPTLYFTIEG
+540 ADIRPTLYFTIDG

-563 MAQVGLIEMPKF
+563 MAQVGLTKMPGF
-575 VWNVNRFTVVVPTA
+575 DWNVSRFTVEVPTE

-619 EINADNKDEYPAA
+619 EINADNQDQYPAA
-632 EEKFGWYYLLTDDF
+632 GGKFGWYYLLTDDF
-646 SFTINLRMGDD
+646 SFTINLRMGD
-657 AQRPTV
+657 AQAPTSAQV
-663 EEVRDLLANFEFHWQ
+663 CDLLKNFKFHWQ
-678 YGNTDQTVTFA
+678 YGSTNQTVSFA
-689 KLEED
+689 KLEQD

-725 DENDDLNDSMSIP
+725 DENSEFSESMSIP
-738 SEDAAG
+738 SEDAAN
-744 LLEGDDTFLITYSNA
+744 LLEGDDTLLITYSNA
-759 GVPNSASVTD
+759 GVPNSASVTN

-827 GQLLTFSISPEGDRK
+827 GQLLTFSISPDSDENR
-842 ETYTITFTENGDS
+842 ENTYTITFTENGDS

-910 ETRTAGNTFLYNDGT
+910 ETRTAGNTFLYNGGT

-963 PAGNSGGWTTAQRNG
+963 PAGESGDWTTAQRNG

-1023 EAIEALSDDASS
+1023 EDIEALSDDASS
-1035 ADIQAALGKSDEI
+1035 AEIQAALGQSKKIE
-1048 KVDADGKFKLEQAM
+1048 VDADGRFELEQAM
-1062 EGETKAQTV
+1062 EGEEKAQTV

-1098 KKVWHDANGGEIEPD
+1098 KKVWNDGNGEIDPPTD
-1113 HDVTIQIYQT
+1113 ITIQIYQT

-1142 DGTIETVGSLP
+1142 DGKIETVGFLP
-1153 NSVQVEDL
+1153 NDVQVEDL

-1178 AEGRL
+1178 AEGHL

-1192 GENNWFPTYETV
+1192 GENNWFPTYDTV

-1210 DYETRVI
+1210 DYETTVF
-1217 NGLGTGERIFVRK
+1217 NGPGTGERIFVRK

-1242 PVTFGVYYASDGDE
+1242 PVTFGVYYKEGGDG
-1256 HKSGD
+1256 HQAGD
-1261 AVLDSNSKPVTLTL
+1261 AVLRLNGEPVTLTL

-1283 IGLPQGVKAEDV
+1283 IGLPEGVEAEDV

-1307 KYNKEDGAVPTKDEL
+1307 KYNKANGSTIPTEDEL
-1322 LAGSVTVGSEEK
+1322 LAGFVKVEGEEK
-1334 IFEVATQNHRYQ
+1334 IFEAATQNHRYQ
-1346 VTYVEEKDAAAK
+1346 VTYEKESTPET

-1370 RLGIINLKVQKT
+1370 RLGVINLKVQKT
-1382 WLDGESKVVE
+1382 WLDGESDVVE
-1392 QLSKEL
+1392 QISKEL

-1414 QFADRQDGWE
+1414 QFADKQNGWE
-1424 ITYTGIGN
+1424 ITYTGIDN

-1485 TGGVVQYTVEEVWID
+1485 TGGVVQYTVEEVWI
-1500 MSDETPRELSNADIE
+1500 ETSGNQSTELTE
-1515 GDYPKLYAIWKE
+1515 DYIARNYPDLYAIWKE

-1538 EGDRHDQD
+1538 EGDQHDQD

-1597 EAENPDTEQYIEQI
+1597 EAGDPDTEQYIEQI

-1623 DNEDGQDADEQAGSN
+1623 EDGQDVDEQAGSN

-1676 AQYSIMEGSNEVQL
+1676 AQYSIMESGTEVQL

-1695 PSKGAETAGRVL
+1695 PSGNAGDYVL
-1707 DLDADN
+1707 DLDVDN
-1713 WANPDDQPDNIGP
+1713 WANLEDKPDNIGP
-1726 FDGSEGSENTYPQ
+1726 FDGSGDSGNTYPQ
-1739 YALVEKGIFTNALS
+1739 YALVEEGIFTNALS
-1753 DDYTINGK
+1753 GDYTINGK

-1770 YNDADLPAVTFEVY
+1770 YSDADLPAVTFEVY
-1784 DADALQANPDAKA
+1784 AEGADPDAEA

-1834 VLVCKGETDDAE
+1834 VLVCKGGENAE

-1860 VVKEKFELTGAAGED
+1860 VVKESIKLDDDAGSEE
-1875 IYDVAEPGEAANFT
+1875 IFRVEGEAANFT

-1902 VKKLLELPIGVGDT
+1902 VKKLLQMPSDIGDK

-1925 TLKRLYTG
+1925 TLKRSYTG
-1933 NNGETVKDT
+1933 NDGETVQDT

-1948 TWTSAEVESAYN
+1948 TWSSAEVESAYN
-1960 SASLP
+1960 SPSLP

-2062 QWNDYNNAMGLR
+2062 QWNDYNDAMGLR
-2074 PELPQ
+2074 PELPEN
-2079 GEVNSDTNNVL
+2079 EVTSDTDNVL

-2299 GGSPVKLTYRVVEE
+2299 GGSSVKLTYRVVEE
-2313 SVAYGG
+2313 SVAYGR
-2319 QRQTITFENDVYEV
+2319 QSQTITFENDGYRVV
-2333 GEGLVDSAK
+2333 DKGLVDSAK

-2360 KVWEDSD
+2360 KVWEDSN

-2619 YRTTDKNLV
+2619 YRTTDEKLV
-2628 GSVWGE
+2628 GSVQGE

-2642 PDGEKRTE
+2642 PDGEKRKA
-2650 TLNSGNRWSAVFAK
+2650 TLNSENKWSAAFAK
-2664 LPEEDKDGKAYTY
+2664 LPVEDKDGNAYTY

-2682 GSDGNPI
+2682 GSDGKPI

-2695 ALNDKDYRADY
+2695 ALNDKDYLVDY
-2706 EHETDATTIR
+2706 EHETDKTTIR

-2730 DNGNAYE
+2730 DNGNAYG

-2766 TDGVTFCWTESGEKS
+2766 TDGVTFRWTESGEKS

-2795 PNGSAYTYR
+2795 PDGSAYTYC

-2825 KNNAFAIENTL
+2825 ENNAFAIENTL
-2836 VGSVDIQGTKTWEGE
+2836 VGSVNIQGTKTWEGE

-2871 KPVANAE
+2871 MLVANAK
-2878 PVWSVT
+2878 PVWSDT
-2884 EKTTWTFTYAN
+2884 GETTWTFTYTN

-2910 RETVPDGYDVF
+2910 RETVPNGYDVF

-2961 GETPAKD
+2961 GEMPAKD

-3013 WKAKFAELPKYDAAH
+3013 WEATFAELPKYDATH

-3061 SYVFEDGVTEITNRQ
+3061 SYVFEDGVTEIANRQ

-3156 AVAECVPDG
+3156 AVAERVPDG
-3165 WDVYYADTVPVD
+3165 WDVYYTDTVPVD
-3177 EAPALDKAEEAGDAE
+3177 EAPALDKAEEADDAE
-3192 SGEDAEAASVPVRD
+3192 SGEDAEAASVPARD

-3220 KTVDGAYGDH
+3220 KTVDGAYGDR

-3264 AEPIEFTDGTAEV
+3264 TEPIEFTDGTAEV

-3316 GEIPAGTTAAAA
+3316 GEVPAGTTAAAA

-3349 TDGETDRAF
+3349 TDGETGRAF

-3366 DSVNGTYG
+3366 DSVSGTYG

-3380 GAAQFALRDGE
+3380 GVAQFALRDGE
-3391 VRTATG
+3391 ARTATG

-3404 TVTEEEANQD
+3404 AVTEEEANQD

-3482 TDLSVPSMLFLVSV
+3482 TDLSVPSMLFLMSV

>member
-31 VYAAESTPADVSISW
+31 VYATESTPADVSISW
-46 TASRGEDSH
+46 TASRKENSH

-88 LPEGVELLTYEEL
+88 LPNGVELLTYEEL

-144 ATGDPGATEEPEGT
+144 ATGDPGETEEPEGT

-176 EPPTEPT
+176 KTPTEPT
-183 PEESIAP
+183 PQESIAP
-190 QLAES
+190 QPAES

-226 GNLISD
+226 GNLITD

-253 ADESSAE
+253 ADESGAE
-260 AVWLPLA
+260 AVWLPLV
-267 NTAGTGPSA
+267 NTAETGPSV

-282 IDEKYIAF
+282 TDEKYISF
-290 TLKANGSVNY
+290 TLKAKDTVNY
-300 SFDFK
+300 SFDFE
-305 TTEPYRKIAI
+305 TDEPYQKIAI
-315 ESTDVFVFPT
+315 EGTDVYVFPM
-325 GVQFDLK
+325 GIRSDLK
-332 SQPLV
+332 AQPLV
-337 LGDQAKWQIEPT
+337 LGKPAEWQIELT
-349 PEEEI
+349 AEE
-354 TDVPIADG
+354 TTNVPIADG

-372 LTATPQEGFTKAQTV
+372 LIATLLEEGFTKAQTV
-387 MFNPTLPEG
+387 MFNLTLPEG

-402 QLRVENDRILAGNT
+402 QLRVENGEILAGNT
-416 VVAELSDLPADAQVE
+416 AVAELSGLPADAQVE
-431 LPDDPNG
+431 LPDNPNG
-438 VSFIVTR
+438 VSFTVTR

-452 LDEMTLKL
+452 LDEMTLEL
-460 TVKGDALVCDEALYN
+460 TVMGRALVCDEALYN
-475 NTAMPVVS
+475 NTATPIVS
-483 LTAQATNDGA
+483 LTAQAMNDGEA
-493 PSVTQTA
+493 SETLTA

-509 EPSVGVSDTEELT
+509 EPSVDVSKRGNLT

-534 GKRPAN
+534 GKRPTN
-540 ADIHPTLYFTIEG
+540 ADIRPTLYFTIDG

-563 MAQVGLIEMPKF
+563 MAQVGLTEMPKF
-575 VWNVNRFTVVVPTA
+575 VWTGNSFTVEVPTE

-605 WEMEAPQFEGYEFV
+605 WEIEAPQFEGYEFV
-619 EINADNKDEYPAA
+619 EINADNQDQYPAA
-632 EEKFGWYYLLTDDF
+632 GGKFGWYYLLTDDF
-646 SFTINLRMGDD
+646 SFTINLRMGD
-657 AQRPTV
+657 AQAPTSAQ
-663 EEVRDLLANFEFHWQ
+663 VRDLLKNFELHWQ
-678 YGNTDQTVTFA
+678 YGSTNQTVSFA

-725 DENDDLNDSMSIP
+725 DENSEFSESMSIP
-738 SEDAAG
+738 SADAAD

-827 GQLLTFSISPEGDRK
+827 GQLLTATISQDNNGED
-842 ETYTITFTENGDS
+842 TYTITFTENGAP

-910 ETRTAGNTFLYNDGT
+910 ETRTAGNTFLYNGGT

-939 KTWKAAAYQA
+939 KMWKAAAYQA

-963 PAGNSGGWTTAQRNG
+963 PVGDSGDWTTAQRNG

-1009 ELEYRWVETAVYQG
+1009 ELEYRWVETAVYQD

-1035 ADIQAALGKSDEI
+1035 AEIQAALGQSKKIE
-1048 KVDADGKFKLEQAM
+1048 VDADGKFKLEQAM
-1062 EGETKAQTV
+1062 EGEEKAQTV
-1071 GYVSETKTNGNST
+1071 GYVSETETNGNST

-1098 KKVWHDANGGEIEPD
+1098 KKVWNDGNGEINPPAD
-1113 HDVTIQIYQT
+1113 ITIQIYQT

-1133 PYVSFQIKK
+1133 PYVSFQIKA
-1142 DGTIETVGSLP
+1142 DGTITVVTDPLP
-1153 NSVQVEDL
+1153 DGVQVEDL

-1217 NGLGTGERIFVRK
+1217 NGPGTGERIFVRK

-1242 PVTFGVYYASDGDE
+1242 PVTFGVYYASNVGE
-1256 HKSGD
+1256 HKAGEK
-1261 AVLDSNSKPVTLTL
+1261 VLDSSSKPVTLTL

-1283 IGLPQGVKAEDV
+1283 IYLPQGVEAEDV

-1623 DNEDGQDADEQAGSN
+1623 DNKDGQDADEQAGSN

-1726 FDGSEGSENTYPQ
+1726 FDGSGDSGNTYPQ
-1739 YALVEKGIFTNALS
+1739 YALVEEGIFTNALS
-1753 DDYTINGK
+1753 GDYTINGK

-1770 YNDADLPAVTFEVY
+1770 YSDADLPAVTFEVY

-1824 GENTLSVEDG
+1824 GKNTLSVENG
-1834 VLVCKGETDDAE
+1834 VLVCKGETDAD

-1925 TLKRLYTG
+1925 TLKRSYTG
-1933 NNGETVKDT
+1933 NNGETVQDT

-1948 TWTSAEVESAYN
+1948 TWSSAEVESAYK
-1960 SASLP
+1960 SALSP

-1970 SWTGAFENLDIYAPN
+1970 VWTGAFENLDIYAPN

-2006 PGDVSTVEEV
+2006 SGDKNVDEV
-2016 KKQGSKGYTVENLSA
+2016 KAAGEGYTVENLSA

-2050 TDEEKIS
+2050 TDKEKIS

-2074 PELPQ
+2074 PTLPQ
-2079 GEVNSDTNNVL
+2079 GEVTSDTDNVL
-2090 GLTVERYVN
+2090 GLTVERYVS

-2109 IGKAYTITY
+2109 IRKAYTITY

-2142 TSGKAWTYV
+2142 TSGKAWTYE

-2157 KIPNYKSSGVWKE
+2157 KILNYKSSGVWKG
-2170 TSDSKTGDSL
+2170 TSDSKTGGSL

-2196 KAWQDKGG
+2196 KAWQDKDGTP
-2204 NSIKEDYLGFDLT
+2204 IAEDYLGFDLT
-2217 VTFKLQVNPGDGVW
+2217 VTFKLQVKPDSGTW

-2238 TEAGCGLEE
+2238 TEAGCGLRSE
-2247 SVLTSIKNAITTTGF
+2247 VLTSIKNAITVAGAIQDA
-2262 TKNPDDPFK
+2262 NDPFR
-2271 ATLTGRIDSTVWGG
+2271 ATLTGRIDSSVWGG

-2299 GGSPVKLTYRVVEE
+2299 GGSSVKLTYRVVEE
-2313 SVAYGG
+2313 SVAYGR
-2319 QRQTITFENDVYEV
+2319 QSQTITFENDAYEV

-2360 KVWEDSD
+2360 KVWEDSN

-2398 NVEIVRL
+2398 DVEIVRL

-2416 HWRETISGLPVSDY
+2416 HWRETISDLPVSDY

-2441 VRELQPKDGDYTL
+2441 VRELQPKDGGYTL
-2454 GEDLSES
+2454 GENLSES

-2474 DYSVGYTEDS
+2474 DYSVDYTEDS

-2491 TNTLDTRTASISAE
+2491 TNTLDTRKASISAK

-2518 TMVLRRKIGNG
+2518 TMVLRRKIGDG

-2583 ENGTI
+2583 KDGTI

-2619 YRTTDKNLV
+2619 YRTTDEKLV
-2628 GSVWGE
+2628 GSVQGE

-2642 PDGEKRTE
+2642 PDGEKRKA
-2650 TLNSGNRWSAVFAK
+2650 TLNSENKWSAAFAK
-2664 LPEEDKDGKAYTY
+2664 LPVEDKDGNAYTY

-2682 GSDGNPI
+2682 GSDGKPI
-2689 AENGRF
+2689 AEDGRF
-2695 ALNDKDYRADY
+2695 ALNGKDYRVDY
-2706 EHETDATTIR
+2706 KHETDKTTIR

-2737 TRPDTL
+2737 TRPGTL

-2760 KTVPVG
+2760 ETVPIG
-2766 TDGVTFCWTESGEKS
+2766 TDGVTFRWTESGEKS

-2795 PNGSAYTYR
+2795 PDGSAYTYR

-2825 KNNAFAIENTL
+2825 ENNAFAIENTL
-2836 VGSVDIQGTKTWEGE
+2836 VGSVNIQGTKTWEGE
-2851 IGKEPKLTLERR
+2851 IGKQPELTLERR

-2871 KPVANAE
+2871 MLVANAK
-2878 PVWSVT
+2878 PVWSDT
-2884 EKTTWTFTYAN
+2884 EKTMWTFTYAN

-2921 YTDGTAEDTDAPD
+2921 YTDGTVEDTDAPD

-2961 GETPAKD
+2961 GEVPAKD

-3003 RTAELNAEND
+3003 RTAELNAENG
-3013 WKAKFAELPKYDAAH
+3013 WKATFAELPKYDAVH
-3028 ALYYYYYALELN
+3028 APYYYYALEMN

-3094 PDTLELTL
+3094 PETLELTL

-3140 YADLPLNAPNG
+3140 YTDLPLNAPNG

-3156 AVAECVPDG
+3156 AVAERVPDG

-3192 SGEDAEAASVPVRD
+3192 SGEDAEAASVPARD

-3256 YTAAGSDE
+3256 YTTAGSDE

-3349 TDGETDRAF
+3349 TDGETGRAF

-3380 GAAQFALRDGE
+3380 GAAQFTLRDGE
-3391 VRTATG
+3391 VRMATG

-3482 TDLSVPSMLFLVSV
+3482 TDLTVPSMLFLMSV

>member
-1 MNGRKKGKKRFAS
+1 
-14 ACMAFLMAVSG
+14 
-25 LPLSET
+25 
-31 VYAAESTPADVSISW
+31 
-46 TASRGEDSH
+46 
-55 AGTVTLQAENRTEED
+55 
-70 VIVGIRL
+70 
-77 DPEEENALASP
+77 
-88 LPEGVELLTYEEL
+88 
-101 KSSAKPSPSPTPSAD
+101 
-116 PSPSPSQSPSVSPA
+116 
-130 PSTEPTAGASSTPE
+130 
-144 ATGDPGATEEPEGT
+144 
-158 EEPESTKE
+158 
-166 PAPSQTPEST
+166 
-176 EPPTEPT
+176 
-183 PEESIAP
+183 
-190 QLAES
+190 
-195 AQPSSAPEA
+195 
-204 EASAEPAQ
+204 
-212 IPEST
+212 
-217 PPAAAEEPT
+217 
-226 GNLISD
+226 
-232 EVVSQEPVIIQNL
+232 
-245 SAFTETQG
+245 
-253 ADESSAE
+253 
-260 AVWLPLA
+260 
-267 NTAGTGPSA
+267 
-276 KAPEEG
+276 
-282 IDEKYIAF
+282 
-290 TLKANGSVNY
+290 
-300 SFDFK
+300 
-305 TTEPYRKIAI
+305 
-315 ESTDVFVFPT
+315 
-325 GVQFDLK
+325 
-332 SQPLV
+332 
-337 LGDQAKWQIEPT
+337 
-349 PEEEI
+349 
-354 TDVPIADG
+354 
-362 KAVVP
+362 
-367 DMAFT
+367 
-372 LTATPQEGFTKAQTV
+372 
-387 MFNPTLPEG
+387 
-396 LSLPEG
+396 
-402 QLRVENDRILAGNT
+402 
-416 VVAELSDLPADAQVE
+416 
-431 LPDDPNG
+431 
-438 VSFIVTR
+438 
-445 TDEMDQA
+445 
-452 LDEMTLKL
+452 
-460 TVKGDALVCDEALYN
+460 
-475 NTAMPVVS
+475 
-483 LTAQATNDGA
+483 
-493 PSVTQTA
+493 
-500 QTKLNIVPE
+500 
-509 EPSVGVSDTEELT
+509 
-522 KNIYWCDNNGEG
+522 
-534 GKRPAN
+534 
-540 ADIHPTLYFTIEG
+540 
-553 GEKVKLDLST
+553 
-563 MAQVGLIEMPKF
+563 
-575 VWNVNRFTVVVPTA
+575 
-589 ISIDNGYGQV
+589 
-599 TTKAVQ
+599 
-605 WEMEAPQFEGYEFV
+605 MEAPQFEGYEFV
-619 EINADNKDEYPAA
+619 EINADNQDQYPAA
-632 EEKFGWYYLLTDDF
+632 GEKFGWYYLLTDDF
-646 SFTINLRMGDD
+646 SFTINLRMGD
-657 AQRPTV
+657 AQAPTLAQV
-663 EEVRDLLANFEFHWQ
+663 CDLLKNFGFHWQ
-678 YGNTDQTVTFA
+678 YGSTNQTVSFA

-703 GTVSVPGIW
+703 GTMSVPGIW

-725 DENDDLNDSMSIP
+725 DENSVFSDSMSIP
-738 SEDAAG
+738 SENAAG

-827 GQLLTFSISPEGDRK
+827 GQLLIATISSDNNGED
-842 ETYTITFTENGDS
+842 TYTITFTENGAP

-910 ETRTAGNTFLYNDGT
+910 ETRTAGNTFLYNGGT

-1035 ADIQAALGKSDEI
+1035 AEIQAALDQSKKIEVG
-1048 KVDADGKFKLEQAM
+1048 ADGKFELEQAM
-1062 EGETKAQTV
+1062 EGEEKAQTV
-1071 GYVSETKTNGNST
+1071 GYVSKTETNGNST

-1098 KKVWHDANGGEIEPD
+1098 KKVWHDANGGETKPD

-1123 TNGGQGDLNT
+1123 TNGGQGDLDD

-1142 DGTIETVGSLP
+1142 DGKIETVGSLP
-1153 NSVQVEDL
+1153 NGVQVEDL

-1192 GENNWFPTYETV
+1192 GENNWFPTYDTV

-1210 DYETRVI
+1210 DYATTVF

-1242 PVTFGVYYASDGDE
+1242 PVTFGVYYKEGGDG
-1256 HKSGD
+1256 HQAGD
-1261 AVLDSNSKPVTLTL
+1261 AVLEADEKGNKTALTLTL

-1283 IGLPQGVKAEDV
+1283 IGLPQGVEAEDV

-1302 GDAEV
+1302 GDAKV
-1307 KYNKEDGAVPTKDEL
+1307 KYNKANGTIPTEDEL
-1322 LAGSVTVGSEEK
+1322 LAGSVTVDGEEK
-1334 IFEVATQNHRYQ
+1334 IFEAATQNHRYQ
-1346 VTYVEEKDAAAK
+1346 VTYEKESTPET

-1414 QFADRQDGWE
+1414 QFADKQDGWE

-1456 EQSIIGIDKGGQVQK
+1456 EQSIIGIDKEGQVQK

-1485 TGGVVQYTVEEVWID
+1485 TGGVVQYTVEEVWI
-1500 MSDETPRELSNADIE
+1500 ETSGNQSTELTEAYIARN
-1515 GDYPKLYAIWKE
+1515 YPDLYAIWKE

-1538 EGDRHDQD
+1538 EGDQHDQD

-1597 EAENPDTEQYIEQI
+1597 EAGDPDTEQYIEQI

-1623 DNEDGQDADEQAGSN
+1623 EDGQDVDEQAGSN

-1676 AQYSIMEGSNEVQL
+1676 AQYSIMESGTEVQL

-1695 PSKGAETAGRVL
+1695 PSGNAGDYVL
-1707 DLDADN
+1707 DLDVDN
-1713 WANPDDQPDNIGP
+1713 WANLEDKPDNIGP
-1726 FDGSEGSENTYPQ
+1726 FDGSGDSGNTYPQ
-1739 YALVEKGIFTNALS
+1739 YALVEQGIFTNALS
-1753 DDYTINGK
+1753 GDYTINGK

-1770 YNDADLPAVTFEVY
+1770 YSDADLPAVTFEVY
-1784 DADALQANPDAKA
+1784 AEGADPDAEA

-1824 GENTLSVEDG
+1824 GENTLLVENG
-1834 VLVCKGETDDAE
+1834 ELVCKGETDDE

-1860 VVKEKFELTGAAGED
+1860 VVKESIKLDDDAGSEE
-1875 IYDVAEPGEAANFT
+1875 IFRVEGEAANFT

-1902 VKKLLELPIGVGDT
+1902 VKKLLDLPIGVGDT
-1916 TGGFPSVTF
+1916 TGGFPEINF
-1925 TLKRLYTG
+1925 TLKRSYTG
-1933 NNGETVKDT
+1933 NDGETVQDT

-1948 TWTSAEVESAYN
+1948 TWSSAEVERAYN
-1960 SASLP
+1960 SALSP
-1965 GANPL
+1965 DANPL

-2006 PGDVSTVEEV
+2006 QGDVPV
-2016 KKQGSKGYTVENLSA
+2016 KEFNDSHKGVYRVDGLEAKENS
-2031 IEVENPGTSAVQA
+2031 EVQA

-2062 QWNDYNNAMGLR
+2062 HWNDYNDAMGLR
-2074 PELPQ
+2074 PTLPQ
-2079 GEVNSDTNNVL
+2079 GEVTSDTDNVL

-2109 IGKAYTITY
+2109 IRKAYTITY

-2142 TSGKAWTYV
+2142 TSGKAWTYE

-2157 KIPNYKSSGVWKE
+2157 KIPNYKSSGVWKG
-2170 TSDSKTGDSL
+2170 TSDSKTGGSL

-2217 VTFKLQVNPGDGVW
+2217 VTFKLQVSPGDGVW
-2231 QDASNYF
+2231 QDASTYF
-2238 TEAGCGLEE
+2238 TQNECGLEE
-2247 SVLTSIKNAITTTGF
+2247 PVLTSIKNAITVKGATQDA
-2262 TKNPDDPFK
+2262 NDPFK
-2271 ATLTGRIDSTVWGG
+2271 ATLTGRIDSAVWGG
-2285 TNRFNNL
+2285 TNQFSNL

-2299 GGSPVKLTYRVVEE
+2299 GGSSVKLTYRVVEE
-2313 SVAYGG
+2313 SVAYGR
-2319 QRQTITFENDVYEV
+2319 QRQTITFENDAYEV

-2360 KVWEDSD
+2360 KVWEDSN

-2386 VVQRSTNGTDWK
+2386 VVQRSTDGTDWK
-2398 NVEIVRL
+2398 DVEIVRL

-2416 HWRETISGLPVSDY
+2416 HWRETISDLPVSDY

-2441 VRELQPKDGDYTL
+2441 VRELQPKDGGYTL
-2454 GEDLSES
+2454 GENLSES

-2474 DYSVGYTEDS
+2474 DYSVDYTEDS

-2491 TNTLDTRTASISAE
+2491 TNTLNTRTASISAE

-2510 SEPANASV
+2510 SAPANASV

-2558 GQNVSYDVEERNVRP
+2558 GQTVSYDVEERNVQP

-2583 ENGTI
+2583 KDGTV

-2607 TPAEGTT
+2607 MPAEGTT

-2628 GSVWGE
+2628 GSVRGE

-2650 TLNSGNRWSAVFAK
+2650 TLNSGNSWSAAFAK
-2664 LPEEDKDGKAYTY
+2664 LPVEDKDGNAYTY

-2689 AENGRF
+2689 AEDGRF
-2695 ALNDKDYRADY
+2695 ALNGKDYRVDY
-2706 EHETDATTIR
+2706 EHETDKTTIR

-2730 DNGNAYE
+2730 DNGNAYG

-2760 KTVPVG
+2760 ETVQVG
-2766 TDGVTFCWTESGEKS
+2766 TDGVTFRWTESGKKS

-2804 VREEA
+2804 VREDA
-2809 ILHYEPDDASR
+2809 IPHYEPDDASR

-2825 KNNAFAIENTL
+2825 ENNAFAIENTL
-2836 VGSVDIQGTKTWEGE
+2836 VGSVNIQGTKTWEGE
-2851 IGKEPKLTLERR
+2851 IGKEPELTLERR

-2871 KPVANAE
+2871 KSVANAE
-2878 PVWSVT
+2878 PVWSDT

-2910 RETVPDGYDVF
+2910 RETVPNGYDVF
-2921 YTDGTAEDTDAPD
+2921 YTDGTAENTDAPD

-2961 GETPAKD
+2961 GEMPAKD

-2992 TEEAQGTDGAN
+2992 TEETQGTDGAN

-3013 WKAKFAELPKYDAAH
+3013 WKAMFAELPKYDAVH
-3028 ALYYYYYALELN
+3028 ALYYYYALELN

-3156 AVAECVPDG
+3156 AVAERVPDG

-3192 SGEDAEAASVPVRD
+3192 SGEDAEAASVPARD

-3220 KTVDGAYGDH
+3220 KAVDGAYGDH

-3243 EDFTGEADGVYGT
+3243 EDFTDEADGVYGT

-3349 TDGETDRAF
+3349 TDGETGRAF

-3380 GAAQFALRDGE
+3380 GAAQFTLRDGE
-3391 VRTATG
+3391 ARTATG

-3449 SAEPTPTAAPTP
+3449 SAEPTPTSEPTPTAAPTP

-3482 TDLSVPSMLFLVSV
+3482 TDLTVPSMLFLVSV
-3496 SGLTAAVVVRR
+3496 SGLTAVVAVRR

>member
-1 MNGRKKGKKRFAS
+1 MK
-14 ACMAFLMAVSG
+14 
-25 LPLSET
+25 
-31 VYAAESTPADVSISW
+31 
-46 TASRGEDSH
+46 
-55 AGTVTLQAENRTEED
+55 
-70 VIVGIRL
+70 
-77 DPEEENALASP
+77 
-88 LPEGVELLTYEEL
+88 
-101 KSSAKPSPSPTPSAD
+101 AKDT
-116 PSPSPSQSPSVSPA
+116 
-130 PSTEPTAGASSTPE
+130 
-144 ATGDPGATEEPEGT
+144 
-158 EEPESTKE
+158 
-166 PAPSQTPEST
+166 
-176 EPPTEPT
+176 
-183 PEESIAP
+183 
-190 QLAES
+190 
-195 AQPSSAPEA
+195 
-204 EASAEPAQ
+204 
-212 IPEST
+212 
-217 PPAAAEEPT
+217 
-226 GNLISD
+226 
-232 EVVSQEPVIIQNL
+232 
-245 SAFTETQG
+245 
-253 ADESSAE
+253 
-260 AVWLPLA
+260 
-267 NTAGTGPSA
+267 
-276 KAPEEG
+276 
-282 IDEKYIAF
+282 
-290 TLKANGSVNY
+290 VNY

-337 LGDQAKWQIEPT
+337 LGDQAKWQIELT

-372 LTATPQEGFTKAQTV
+372 LTATPEEGFTKAQTV
-387 MFNPTLPEG
+387 MFNLTLPEG

-402 QLRVENDRILAGNT
+402 QLRVEDGRILAGNT

-438 VSFIVTR
+438 VSFTVTR
-445 TDEMDQA
+445 TDEMNQA

-460 TVKGDALVCDEALYN
+460 TVKGGALVCDEALYN

-483 LTAQATNDGA
+483 LTAQATNDGE
-493 PSVTQTA
+493 PSMTQTA

-534 GKRPAN
+534 GKRPEN
-540 ADIHPTLYFTIEG
+540 ADIRPTLYFTIDG

-575 VWNVNRFTVVVPTA
+575 VWNGNSFTVEVPTE

-646 SFTINLRMGDD
+646 SFTINLRMGD
-657 AQRPTV
+657 AQAPTIAQV
-663 EEVRDLLANFEFHWQ
+663 CDLLKNFEFHWQ
-678 YGNTDQTVTFA
+678 YGSTKQMVSFA
-689 KLEED
+689 QLEQD

-725 DENDDLNDSMSIP
+725 DENSKFSESMSIP
-738 SEDAAG
+738 SADAAG
-744 LLEGDDTFLITYSNA
+744 LLEGDDTFLIIYSNA

-827 GQLLTFSISPEGDRK
+827 GQLLTATISSDNSGED
-842 ETYTITFTENGDS
+842 TYTITFTENGDS

-910 ETRTAGNTFLYNDGT
+910 ETRTAGNTFLHNGGT

-930 TGTVSVSAT
+930 TGTVSVNAT

-1023 EAIEALSDDASS
+1023 EDIEALSDDASS
-1035 ADIQAALGKSDEI
+1035 AEIQAALDESKKI
-1048 KVDADGKFKLEQAM
+1048 EVDADGRFELEQAM
-1062 EGETKAQTV
+1062 EGEEEAQTV
-1071 GYVSETKTNGNST
+1071 GYVSETETNGNST

-1098 KKVWHDANGGEIEPD
+1098 KKVWNDGSGEIDPPAD
-1113 HDVTIQIYQT
+1113 ITIQIYQT
-1123 TNGGQGDLNT
+1123 TNGGQGDLDD
-1133 PYVSFQIKK
+1133 PYVSFQIKT
-1142 DGTIETVGSLP
+1142 DGTITVVTDPLP
-1153 NSVQVEDL
+1153 NGVQVEDL

-1192 GENNWFPTYETV
+1192 GKDNWFPTYDTV

-1210 DYETRVI
+1210 DYATTVF

-1230 VWVDDGDVLHRE
+1230 IWVDDGDVLHRE
-1242 PVTFGVYYASDGDE
+1242 PVTFGVYYKEGGDG
-1256 HKSGD
+1256 HQAGD
-1261 AVLDSNSKPVTLTL
+1261 AVLEADEKGNKTALTLTL

-1283 IGLPQGVKAEDV
+1283 IGLPQGVEAEDV

-1302 GDAEV
+1302 GDAKV
-1307 KYNKEDGAVPTKDEL
+1307 KYNKANGTIPTEDEL
-1322 LAGSVTVGSEEK
+1322 LAGSVTVDGEEK
-1334 IFEVATQNHRYQ
+1334 IFEAATQNHRYQ
-1346 VTYVEEKDAAAK
+1346 VTYEKESTPET

-1392 QLSKEL
+1392 QLSQVLKT
-1398 EKINESG
+1398 IYNNGSG
-1405 TRLALVFKL
+1405 PRLALVFKL

-1456 EQSIIGIDKGGQVQK
+1456 EQSIIGIDKRGQVQK

-1485 TGGVVQYTVEEVWID
+1485 TGGVVQYTVEEVWI
-1500 MSDETPRELSNADIE
+1500 ETSGNQSTELTEAYIARN
-1515 GDYPKLYAIWKE
+1515 YPDLYAIWKE

-1597 EAENPDTEQYIEQI
+1597 EAGNPDTEQYIEQI

-1623 DNEDGQDADEQAGSN
+1623 EDGQDVDEQAGSN

-1676 AQYSIMEGSNEVQL
+1676 AQYSIMEGSDEVQL

-1695 PSKGAETAGRVL
+1695 PSGNAGDYVL
-1707 DLDADN
+1707 DLDSDN
-1713 WANPDDQPDNIGP
+1713 WANPDDQPDNIGR
-1726 FDGSEGSENTYPQ
+1726 FDGSEGSGNTYPQ
-1739 YALVEKGIFTNALS
+1739 YALVEEGIFTNALS
-1753 DDYTINGK
+1753 GDYTINGK

-1770 YNDADLPAVTFEVY
+1770 YSDADLPAVTFEVY
-1784 DADALQANPDAKA
+1784 AEGADPVAKA
-1797 VATLAIS
+1797 VATLEIS

-1824 GENTLSVEDG
+1824 GENTLSVENG
-1834 VLVCKGETDDAE
+1834 VPVCKGETDAE

-1860 VVKEKFELTGAAGED
+1860 VVKEKFELTGTAGED

-1889 FTNTYSSPKGELR
+1889 FTNTYNSPKGELR
-1902 VKKLLELPIGVGDT
+1902 VKKLLQMPSDIGDK
-1916 TGGFPSVTF
+1916 TGGFPEINF
-1925 TLKRLYTG
+1925 TLKRSYTG
-1933 NNGETVKDT
+1933 NDGNTVQDT
-1942 RFSRSL
+1942 RFSKLL
-1948 TWTSAEVESAYN
+1948 TWSSAEVESAYN
-1960 SASLP
+1960 STSLA

-1970 SWTGAFENLDIYAPN
+1970 SLTGAFENLDIYAPN
-1985 GSQYVY
+1985 GSKYVY

-2006 PGDVSTVEEV
+2006 QGDFSTAEEV
-2016 KKQGSKGYTVENLSA
+2016 KNQGSEGYTVENLSA
-2031 IEVENPGTSAVQA
+2031 LEENSSGTSTVQA

-2062 QWNDYNNAMGLR
+2062 QWNDYNNAMDLR

-2079 GEVNSDTNNVL
+2079 GEVTSDTDNVL
-2090 GLTVERYVN
+2090 GLTVERYVS
-2099 GIAGSRQTLE
+2099 GIAGSRQTLVL
-2109 IGKAYTITY
+2109 GTDYTITY
-2118 AEDSQNRWT
+2118 AGGSQNSWR
-2127 FTINGVGDKELQKYS
+2127 FTINGVGDEELQKYS
-2142 TSGKAWTYV
+2142 TSGKAWKYE

-2170 TSDSKTGDSL
+2170 TRDSKTGDSL

-2191 NTSFT
+2191 NTSFS
-2196 KAWQDKGG
+2196 KAWQDKDGAP
-2204 NSIKEDYLGFDLT
+2204 IAEDYLGFNLT
-2217 VTFKLQVNPGDGVW
+2217 VTFKLQVKPDSGTW

-2238 TEAGCGLEE
+2238 TEDGCGLRSE
-2247 SVLTSIKNAITTTGF
+2247 VLMSIKNAIKVAGATQYA
-2262 TKNPDDPFK
+2262 NDPFR
-2271 ATLTGRIDSTVWGG
+2271 ATLTGRIDSSVWGG

-2292 PTVIPQT
+2292 PTVIRPT
-2299 GGSPVKLTYRVVEE
+2299 GERSVKLTYRVVEE
-2313 SVAYGG
+2313 SVAYGR
-2319 QRQTITFENDVYEV
+2319 QSQTITFENGAYEV

-2342 LEGNKTTN
+2342 LVGNKTTN

-2360 KVWEDSD
+2360 KVWKDSN

-2386 VVQRSTNGTDWK
+2386 VVQRSTNGTDWEK
-2398 NVEIVRL
+2398 VEIVRL
-2405 YGRDTEQDDTE
+2405 YGHNTEQDSD
-2416 HWRETISGLPVSDY
+2416 HWSETISGLPVSDY

-2454 GEDLSES
+2454 GENLSES
-2461 IIEEDDKLLSGSG
+2461 IIDDSGKLLSGSG
-2474 DYSVGYTEDS
+2474 DYSVDYTEDS

-2510 SEPANASV
+2510 SAPANASV
-2518 TMVLRRKIGNG
+2518 TMVLRRKIGDG
-2529 QWQDVAGQSKT
+2529 RWQDVAGQSKT

-2558 GQNVSYDVEERNVRP
+2558 GQTVSYDVEERNVRP

-2583 ENGTI
+2583 KNGTI

-2607 TPAEGTT
+2607 APAEGTT

-2628 GSVWGE
+2628 GSVRGE

-2650 TLNSGNRWSAVFAK
+2650 TLNSGNSWSAVFAK
-2664 LPEEDKDGKAYTY
+2664 LPVEDKDGKAYTY

-2695 ALNDKDYRADY
+2695 ALNDKDYLVDY
-2706 EHETDATTIR
+2706 EHETDKTTIR

-2743 QLTLERTTNPNA
+2743 QLTLERTTDPNA

-2760 KTVPVG
+2760 KIVPVG
-2766 TDGVTFCWTESGEKS
+2766 TDGVTFRWTVSGEKS
-2781 DVWRGTFDNLPLYA
+2781 DVWRGAFDNLPLYA

-2809 ILHYEPDDASR
+2809 IVHYKPDDASR

-2825 KNNAFAIENTL
+2825 ENNAFAIENTL

-2851 IGKEPKLTLERR
+2851 IGKQPELTLERR

-2871 KPVANAE
+2871 MPVANAE
-2878 PVWSVT
+2878 PVWSDT

-2961 GETPAKD
+2961 GEMPAKD

-2992 TEEAQGTDGAN
+2992 TEETQGTDGAN
-3003 RTAELNAEND
+3003 RTAALNAEND
-3013 WKAKFAELPKYDAAH
+3013 WKATFAELPKYDAAH
-3028 ALYYYYYALELN
+3028 ALYYYYALELN

-3156 AVAECVPDG
+3156 AVAERVPDG
-3165 WDVYYADTVPVD
+3165 WDVYYSDTVPVD

-3192 SGEDAEAASVPVRD
+3192 SGEDAEAASVPARD

-3243 EDFTGEADGVYGT
+3243 EDFTDEADGVYGT

-3316 GEIPAGTTAAAA
+3316 GKIPAGTTAAAA

-3349 TDGETDRAF
+3349 TDGETSRAF

-3380 GAAQFALRDGE
+3380 GAAQFTLRDGE

-3449 SAEPTPTAAPTP
+3449 SAEPTPTSEPTPTAAPTP

-3482 TDLSVPSMLFLVSV
+3482 TDLTVPSMLFLVSV
-3496 SGLTAAVVVRR
+3496 SGLTAVVAVRR

>member
-1 MNGRKKGKKRFAS
+1 M
-14 ACMAFLMAVSG
+14 
-25 LPLSET
+25 
-31 VYAAESTPADVSISW
+31 
-46 TASRGEDSH
+46 
-55 AGTVTLQAENRTEED
+55 
-70 VIVGIRL
+70 
-77 DPEEENALASP
+77 
-88 LPEGVELLTYEEL
+88 ELLTYEEL

-144 ATGDPGATEEPEGT
+144 ATGDPGETEEPEGT

-176 EPPTEPT
+176 KMPTEPT
-183 PEESIAP
+183 PQENIAP
-190 QLAES
+190 QPAES

-226 GNLISD
+226 GNLITD

-253 ADESSAE
+253 ADESGAE
-260 AVWLPLA
+260 AAWLPLV
-267 NTAGTGPSA
+267 NTAETGPSV

-282 IDEKYIAF
+282 TDEKYISF
-290 TLKANGSVNY
+290 TLKAKDTVNY
-300 SFDFK
+300 SFGFETD
-305 TTEPYRKIAI
+305 EPYQKIAI
-315 ESTDVFVFPT
+315 ENKDVVVFPEEA
-325 GVQFDLK
+325 QISLEA
-332 SQPLV
+332 QPLI
-337 LGDQAKWQIEPT
+337 LGDQAEWQIELT
-349 PEEEI
+349 AEKEI

-372 LTATPQEGFTKAQTV
+372 LTATLLEEGFTKAQTV
-387 MFNPTLPEG
+387 MFNLTLPEG

-402 QLRVENDRILAGNT
+402 QLRVENGKILAGNT
-416 VVAELSDLPADAQVE
+416 VVAKLSGLPADAQVE

-438 VSFIVTR
+438 VSFTVTR

-452 LDEMTLKL
+452 LDEMALEL
-460 TVKGDALVCDEALYN
+460 TVKGGALVCDEALYN
-475 NTAMPVVS
+475 NTATPVVS
-483 LTAQATNDGA
+483 LTAQATNDE
-493 PSVTQTA
+493 PSKILTA

-509 EPSVGVSDTEELT
+509 EPSVDVSAWGNLT
-522 KNIYWCDNNGEG
+522 KDIYWCDNNGEG

-540 ADIHPTLYFTIEG
+540 ADIRPTLYFTIEG

-563 MAQVGLIEMPKF
+563 MAQVGLTKMPGF
-575 VWNVNRFTVVVPTA
+575 DWNVNSFTVEVPTE

-619 EINADNKDEYPAA
+619 EINAGNQNQYPAA
-632 EEKFGWYYLLTDDF
+632 GDKFGWYYLLTDDF
-646 SFTINLRMGDD
+646 SFTINLRMGD
-657 AQRPTV
+657 AQAPTSAQV
-663 EEVRDLLANFEFHWQ
+663 CDLLKNFEFHWQ
-678 YGNTDQTVTFA
+678 YGSTNQTVSFA

-725 DENDDLNDSMSIP
+725 DENSEFSESMSIP
-738 SEDAAG
+738 SADAAG
-744 LLEGDDTFLITYSNA
+744 LLEGDDTLLITYSNA

-795 EDNSVRPTATFTLWR
+795 EEDSVRPTATFTLWR

-827 GQLLTFSISPEGDRK
+827 GRLLTFSISPDSDENR
-842 ETYTITFTENGDS
+842 ENTYTITFTENGDS

-910 ETRTAGNTFLYNDGT
+910 ETRTAGNTFLYDGGT

-963 PAGNSGGWTTAQRNG
+963 PADESGDWTTAQRNG

-1009 ELEYRWVETAVYQG
+1009 ELVYRWVETAVYQG

-1035 ADIQAALGKSDEI
+1035 AEIQAALGQSKKIE
-1048 KVDADGKFKLEQAM
+1048 VDADGKFELEQAM
-1062 EGETKAQTV
+1062 EGEEKAQTV

-1098 KKVWHDANGGEIEPD
+1098 KKVWHDANGGETKPD
-1113 HDVTIQIYQT
+1113 HDITIQIYQT
-1123 TNGGQGDLNT
+1123 TNGGQGDLDD

-1142 DGTIETVGSLP
+1142 DGKIETVGFLP
-1153 NSVQVEDL
+1153 NGVQVEDL

-1178 AEGRL
+1178 AEGHL

-1192 GENNWFPTYETV
+1192 GKDNWFPTYDTV

-1210 DYETRVI
+1210 DYETTVF

-1242 PVTFGVYYASDGDE
+1242 PVIFGVYYASNGDE
-1256 HKSGD
+1256 HKAGD

-1283 IGLPQGVKAEDV
+1283 IYLPQSVEAEDV
-1295 YVVETTM
+1295 YVVETMM

-1307 KYNKEDGAVPTKDEL
+1307 KYNKANDTIPTEDEL
-1322 LAGSVTVGSEEK
+1322 LTGSVTVGSEEK
-1334 IFEVATQNHRYQ
+1334 IFEAATQNHRYQ
-1346 VTYVEEKDAAAK
+1346 VTYEKESTPAN

-1370 RLGIINLKVQKT
+1370 RLGVINLKVQKT
-1382 WLDGESKVVE
+1382 WLDGGSKVVE
-1392 QLSKEL
+1392 QISQVLKT
-1398 EKINESG
+1398 IYNNGSG
-1405 TRLALVFKL
+1405 PQLALVFKL
-1414 QFADRQDGWE
+1414 QFADKQDGWE
-1424 ITYTGIGN
+1424 ITYNGIDGA
-1432 TADTVLVGGEKVH
+1432 ADSVQVGGEKVH

-1456 EQSIIGIDKGGQVQK
+1456 EQSIIGINKDGQVQK

-1500 MSDETPRELSNADIE
+1500 MSGNQSTELTEDDIAQN
-1515 GDYPKLYAIWKE
+1515 YPDLYAIWKE
-1527 YRSRSEVSYDL
+1527 YRSRSEVSYDVTNSQ
-1538 EGDRHDQD
+1538 HDQD
-1546 HQTMEVTN
+1546 NQTMEVTN

-1597 EAENPDTEQYIEQI
+1597 EAGNPDTEQYIEQI

-1623 DNEDGQDADEQAGSN
+1623 EDGQDVDEQAGSN

-1676 AQYSIMEGSNEVQL
+1676 AQYSIMESGTEVQL

-1695 PSKGAETAGRVL
+1695 PSWGAETTGRVL
-1707 DLDADN
+1707 DLKRDD
-1713 WANPDDQPDNIGP
+1713 WANLEDKPDNIGP
-1726 FDGSEGSENTYPQ
+1726 FDGSGDSGNTYPQ
-1739 YALVEKGIFTNALS
+1739 YALVEEGIFTNALS
-1753 DDYTINGK
+1753 GDYTINGK

-1770 YNDADLPAVTFEVY
+1770 YSDADLPAVTFEVY

-1810 LKDGSSYNFIIEYV
+1810 FKDGSSYNFIIEYV
-1824 GENTLSVEDG
+1824 GKNTLSVENG

-1925 TLKRLYTG
+1925 TLKRSYTG
-1933 NNGETVKDT
+1933 NDGETVQDT
-1942 RFSRSL
+1942 RFSRPL
-1948 TWTSAEVESAYN
+1948 TWSSAEVESAYN
-1960 SASLP
+1960 SPSLP

-1985 GSQYVY
+1985 GSKYVY

-2006 PGDVSTVEEV
+2006 QGDVPVERF
-2016 KKQGSKGYTVENLSA
+2016 SDSHKGVYRVDGLEAKENS
-2031 IEVENPGTSAVQA
+2031 EVQA

-2050 TDEEKIS
+2050 TDEKKIS

-2062 QWNDYNNAMGLR
+2062 QWNDYDNAMGLR

-2079 GEVNSDTNNVL
+2079 GEVTSDTDNVL
-2090 GLTVERYVN
+2090 GLTVERYVDKD
-2099 GIAGSRQTLE
+2099 
-2109 IGKAYTITY
+2109 KAVELKLGEDYKITY
-2118 AEDSQNRWT
+2118 ALNPSNTNQWT
-2127 FTINGVGDKELQKYS
+2127 FTIKGVGDEELQKYS

-2151 VKEDPE
+2151 VTEKE
-2157 KIPNYKSSGVWKE
+2157 IPNYVMGSGGTWRKTV
-2170 TSDSKTGDSL
+2170 SDAGTEMML
-2180 NIGSVTNTLYT
+2180 TPTPLTNTLYT

-2217 VTFKLQVNPGDGVW
+2217 VTFKLQVSPGDGVW
-2231 QDASNYF
+2231 QDASTYF
-2238 TEAGCGLEE
+2238 TQNECGLEE
-2247 SVLTSIKNAITTTGF
+2247 PVLTSIKNAITVKGATQDA
-2262 TKNPDDPFK
+2262 NDPFK
-2271 ATLTGRIDSTVWGG
+2271 ATLTGRIDSAVWGG
-2285 TNRFNNL
+2285 TNQFSNL

-2299 GGSPVKLTYRVVEE
+2299 GGSSVKLTYRVVEE
-2313 SVAYGG
+2313 SVAYGR
-2319 QRQTITFENDVYEV
+2319 QRQTITFENDAYEV

-2360 KVWEDSD
+2360 KVWEDSN

-2386 VVQRSTNGTDWK
+2386 VVQRSTDGTDWK
-2398 NVEIVRL
+2398 DVEIVRL
-2405 YGRDTEQDDTE
+2405 YGHNTVQAGDR
-2416 HWRETISGLPVSDY
+2416 WSETISGLPVSDY
-2430 SGTSSTPYTYR
+2430 SGTTSTPYTYR

-2836 VGSVDIQGTKTWEGE
+2836 VGSVNIQGTKTWEGE

-2871 KPVANAE
+2871 KPVANAK
-2878 PVWSVT
+2878 PVWSDT
-2884 EKTTWTFTYAN
+2884 GETTWTFTYAN

-2910 RETVPDGYDVF
+2910 RETVPNGYDVF

-2934 GAEETTVAGLQIT
+2934 GAEEMTVAGLQIT

-2961 GETPAKD
+2961 GEMPAKD

-3003 RTAELNAEND
+3003 RTAELNAENG

-3028 ALYYYYYALELN
+3028 ALYYYYALELN

-3052 TYGESDYRV
+3052 TYGESDHRV

-3140 YADLPLNAPNG
+3140 YTDLPLNAPNG

-3156 AVAECVPDG
+3156 AVAERVPDG

-3192 SGEDAEAASVPVRD
+3192 SGEDAEAASVPARD

-3220 KTVDGAYGDH
+3220 KAVDGAYGDH

-3264 AEPIEFTDGTAEV
+3264 AEPIEFTDSTAEV

-3316 GEIPAGTTAAAA
+3316 GEVPAGTTAAAA

-3349 TDGETDRAF
+3349 TDGETGRAF

-3449 SAEPTPTAAPTP
+3449 SAEPTPTSEPTPTAAPTP

-3482 TDLSVPSMLFLVSV
+3482 TDLSVPSMLFLMSV

>member
-31 VYAAESTPADVSISW
+31 VYAAESTPAGVSISW

-70 VIVGIRL
+70 VIVGIHL
-77 DPEEENALASP
+77 DPGEEKALASP

-144 ATGDPGATEEPEGT
+144 ATGDPGETEEPEGT

-176 EPPTEPT
+176 ETPTEPT
-183 PEESIAP
+183 PQESIAP
-190 QLAES
+190 QPAES

-226 GNLISD
+226 GNLITD

-253 ADESSAE
+253 ADESGAE
-260 AVWLPLA
+260 AAWLPLV
-267 NTAGTGPSA
+267 NTAETGPSV
-276 KAPEEG
+276 KDPEEG
-282 IDEKYIAF
+282 TDEKYIAF

-300 SFDFK
+300 SFGFETD
-305 TTEPYRKIAI
+305 EPYQKIAI
-315 ESTDVFVFPT
+315 ENKDVVVFPEEA
-325 GVQFDLK
+325 QISLEA
-332 SQPLV
+332 QPLI
-337 LGDQAKWQIEPT
+337 LGDPAEWQIELT
-349 PEEEI
+349 AEE
-354 TDVPIADG
+354 TTNVPIADG

-367 DMAFT
+367 DMAFR
-372 LTATPQEGFTKAQTV
+372 LTAKLLEEGFTKAQTV
-387 MFNPTLPEG
+387 MFNLTLPEG

-402 QLRVENDRILAGNT
+402 QLRVENGEILAGNT
-416 VVAELSDLPADAQVE
+416 GVAELSGLPADAQVE

-438 VSFIVTR
+438 VSFTVTR

-452 LDEMTLKL
+452 LDKMTLEL
-460 TVKGDALVCDEALYN
+460 TVKGGALVCDEALYN
-475 NTAMPVVS
+475 NTTTPVVS
-483 LTAQATNDGA
+483 LTAQATNDGE
-493 PSVTQTA
+493 PSKPLTA

-540 ADIHPTLYFTIEG
+540 TDIRPTLYFTIDG

-563 MAQVGLIEMPKF
+563 MAQVGLTEMPKF
-575 VWNVNRFTVVVPTA
+575 VWNGNSFTVEAPTE

-619 EINADNKDEYPAA
+619 EINAGNQNQYPAA
-632 EEKFGWYYLLTDDF
+632 GDKFGWYYLLTDDF
-646 SFTINLRMGDD
+646 SFTINLRMGD
-657 AQRPTV
+657 AQAPTSAQV
-663 EEVRDLLANFEFHWQ
+663 CDLLKNFKFHWQ
-678 YGNTDQTVTFA
+678 YGSTNQTVSFA
-689 KLEED
+689 KLEKD

-725 DENDDLNDSMSIP
+725 DENSEFSESMSIP
-738 SEDAAG
+738 SADAAG
-744 LLEGDDTFLITYSNA
+744 LLEGDDTLLITYSNA
-759 GVPNSASVTD
+759 GVPNSASVTN

-795 EDNSVRPTATFTLWR
+795 EEDSVRPTATFTLWR

-842 ETYTITFTENGDS
+842 DTYTITFTENGAP

-910 ETRTAGNTFLYNDGT
+910 ETRTAGNTFLYNGGT

-963 PAGNSGGWTTAQRNG
+963 PAGESGDWTTAQRNG

-1023 EAIEALSDDASS
+1023 EDIEALSDDASS
-1035 ADIQAALGKSDEI
+1035 AEIQAALGQSKKIE
-1048 KVDADGKFKLEQAM
+1048 VDADGRFELEQAM
-1062 EGETKAQTV
+1062 EGEEKAQTV

-1098 KKVWHDANGGEIEPD
+1098 KKVWNDGNGEIDPPTD
-1113 HDVTIQIYQT
+1113 ITIQIYQT

-1142 DGTIETVGSLP
+1142 DGKIETVGFLP
-1153 NSVQVEDL
+1153 NGVQVEDL

-1178 AEGRL
+1178 AEGHL

-1192 GENNWFPTYETV
+1192 GENNWFPTYDTV

-1210 DYETRVI
+1210 DYETTVF
-1217 NGLGTGERIFVRK
+1217 NGPGTGERIFVRK

-1242 PVTFGVYYASDGDE
+1242 PVTFGVYYKEGGDG
-1256 HKSGD
+1256 HQAGD

-1283 IGLPQGVKAEDV
+1283 IYLPQGVEAEDV

-1307 KYNKEDGAVPTKDEL
+1307 KYNKANGTIPTEDEL
-1322 LAGSVTVGSEEK
+1322 LTGSVTVDGEEK
-1334 IFEVATQNHRYQ
+1334 IFEAATQNHRYQ
-1346 VTYVEEKDAAAK
+1346 VTYEKESTPET

-1370 RLGIINLKVQKT
+1370 RLGVINLKVQKT
-1382 WLDGESKVVE
+1382 WLDGESGVVE
-1392 QLSKEL
+1392 QLSQVLKT
-1398 EKINESG
+1398 IYNNGSG

-1414 QFADRQDGWE
+1414 QFADKQDGWE
-1424 ITYTGIGN
+1424 ITYNGIDGA
-1432 TADTVLVGGEKVH
+1432 ADSVQVGGEDVY
-1445 ILDKEGKQTSS
+1445 ILDEAQNQTSS
-1456 EQSIIGIDKGGQVQK
+1456 EQSIIGINKDGQVQK

-1500 MSDETPRELSNADIE
+1500 MSGDTPRELSNAEIE
-1515 GDYPKLYAIWKE
+1515 EKYSELYAIWKE

-1538 EGDRHDQD
+1538 EGDQHDQD

-1597 EAENPDTEQYIEQI
+1597 EAGDPDTEQYIEQI

-1623 DNEDGQDADEQAGSN
+1623 DNEDGQDVDEQAGSN

-1676 AQYSIMEGSNEVQL
+1676 AQYSIMEGSDEVQL

-1695 PSKGAETAGRVL
+1695 PSEGTEAAGRVL
-1707 DLDADN
+1707 DLKRDD

-1726 FDGSEGSENTYPQ
+1726 FDGSGDSGNTYPQ
-1739 YALVEKGIFTNALS
+1739 YALVEEGIFTNALS
-1753 DDYTINGK
+1753 GDYTINGK

-1770 YNDADLPAVTFEVY
+1770 YSDADLPAVTFEVY

-1860 VVKEKFELTGAAGED
+1860 VVKESIKLDDDAGSEE
-1875 IYDVAEPGEAANFT
+1875 IFRVEGEAANFT

-1925 TLKRLYTG
+1925 TLKRSYTG

-1948 TWTSAEVESAYN
+1948 TWSGEEINKEYQAIGRLTPTIV
-1960 SASLP
+1960 LD
-1965 GANPL
+1965 
-1970 SWTGAFENLDIYAPN
+1970 WTGVFENLDIYAPN

-2006 PGDVSTVEEV
+2006 QGDVPVE
-2016 KKQGSKGYTVENLSA
+2016 GFSDSHKGVYRVDGLEAKENS
-2031 IEVENPGTSAVQA
+2031 EVQA

-2050 TDEEKIS
+2050 TDKEKIS

-2062 QWNDYNNAMGLR
+2062 QWNDYNDAMGLR

-2079 GEVNSDTNNVL
+2079 GEVTSDTDNVL
-2090 GLTVERYVN
+2090 GLTVERYVDKD
-2099 GIAGSRQTLE
+2099 
-2109 IGKAYTITY
+2109 KAVELKLGVDYKITY
-2118 AEDSQNRWT
+2118 EQNPSNANQWT
-2127 FTINGVGDKELQKYS
+2127 FTIEGAEPAKELQKYS

-2157 KIPNYKSSGVWKE
+2157 KIPNYKSSGVWKG

-2217 VTFKLQVNPGDGVW
+2217 VTFKLQVSPGDGVW

-2247 SVLTSIKNAITTTGF
+2247 PVLTSIKNAITTTGF

-2271 ATLTGRIDSTVWGG
+2271 ATLTGRIDSAVWGG
-2285 TNRFNNL
+2285 TNQFSNL

-2299 GGSPVKLTYRVVEE
+2299 GGSSVKLTYRVVEE
-2313 SVAYGG
+2313 SVAYGR
-2319 QRQTITFENDVYEV
+2319 QRQTITFENDAYEV

-2360 KVWEDSD
+2360 KVWEDSN

-2386 VVQRSTNGTDWK
+2386 VVQRSTDGTDWK
-2398 NVEIVRL
+2398 DVEIVRL

-2416 HWRETISGLPVSDY
+2416 HWRETISDLPVSDY

-2441 VRELQPKDGDYTL
+2441 VRELQPKDGGYTL
-2454 GEDLSES
+2454 DENLSES
-2461 IIEEDDKLLSGSG
+2461 IIDDGGKLLSGSG

-2510 SEPANASV
+2510 SAPANASV
-2518 TMVLRRKIGNG
+2518 TMVLRRKIGDG
-2529 QWQDVAGQSKT
+2529 QWQDVARQSKT

-2558 GQNVSYDVEERNVRP
+2558 GQTVSYDVEERNVQP

-2583 ENGTI
+2583 KDGTI

-2619 YRTTDKNLV
+2619 YRTTDEKLV
-2628 GSVWGE
+2628 GSVQGE

-2650 TLNSGNRWSAVFAK
+2650 TLNSGNRWSAAFAK
-2664 LPEEDKDGKAYTY
+2664 LPVEDKDGNVYTY

-2682 GSDGNPI
+2682 GSDGKPI
-2689 AENGRF
+2689 AEDGRF
-2695 ALNDKDYRADY
+2695 ALNGKDYRVDY
-2706 EHETDATTIR
+2706 KHETDKTTIR

-2730 DNGNAYE
+2730 DNGNAYG
-2737 TRPDTL
+2737 TRPGTL
-2743 QLTLERTTNPNA
+2743 QLTLERTTDPNA

-2760 KTVPVG
+2760 ETVQVG

-2836 VGSVDIQGTKTWEGE
+2836 IGSVDIQGTKTWEGE
-2851 IGKEPKLTLERR
+2851 IGKQPKLTLERR

-2878 PVWSVT
+2878 PVWSDT
-2884 EKTTWTFTYAN
+2884 KKTTWTFTYAN

-2910 RETVPDGYDVF
+2910 RETVPNGYDVF

-3013 WKAKFAELPKYDAAH
+3013 WEATFAELPKYDATH

-3156 AVAECVPDG
+3156 AVAERVPDG

-3177 EAPALDKAEEAGDAE
+3177 EAPALDKAEEADDAE
-3192 SGEDAEAASVPVRD
+3192 SGEDAEAASVPARD

-3220 KTVDGAYGDH
+3220 KTVDGAYGDR

-3264 AEPIEFTDGTAEV
+3264 TEPIEFTDGTAEV

-3316 GEIPAGTTAAAA
+3316 GEVPAGTTAAAA

-3349 TDGETDRAF
+3349 TDGETGRAF

-3380 GAAQFALRDGE
+3380 GAAQFTLRDGE
-3391 VRTATG
+3391 ARTATG

-3482 TDLSVPSMLFLVSV
+3482 TDLTVPSMLFLMSV

-3512 RGASRK
+3512 QGASRK

>member
-31 VYAAESTPADVSISW
+31 VYATESTPADVSISW
-46 TASRGEDSH
+46 TASRKEEDSH

-77 DPEEENALASP
+77 DPGEEKALVSP
-88 LPEGVELLTYEEL
+88 LPNGVELLTYEEL
-101 KSSAKPSPSPTPSAD
+101 KSSAKPSPSPTPSED

-144 ATGDPGATEEPEGT
+144 ATGDPGET

-176 EPPTEPT
+176 KTPTEPT

-190 QLAES
+190 QPAES

-232 EVVSQEPVIIQNL
+232 EVVSQVPVIIQNL

-253 ADESSAE
+253 ADESGAE

-267 NTAGTGPSA
+267 NTAETGPSV

-282 IDEKYIAF
+282 TDEKYISF
-290 TLKANGSVNY
+290 TLKAKDTVNY
-300 SFDFK
+300 SFDFE
-305 TTEPYRKIAI
+305 TDEPYQKIAI
-315 ESTDVFVFPT
+315 ENKDVVVFPEEA
-325 GVQFDLK
+325 QISLEA
-332 SQPLV
+332 QPQI
-337 LGDQAKWQIEPT
+337 LGEPAEWRIELT
-349 PEEEI
+349 AEKET

-367 DMAFT
+367 DMTFK
-372 LTATPQEGFTKAQTV
+372 LIATPKKGFTKAQTV
-387 MFNPTLPEG
+387 MFNLALPEG

-402 QLRVENDRILAGNT
+402 QLRVENGGILAGNT

-431 LPDDPNG
+431 LPDNPNG
-438 VSFIVTR
+438 VSFTVTR
-445 TDEMDQA
+445 TDEMNQA
-452 LDEMTLKL
+452 LDKMTLKL
-460 TVKGDALVCDEALYN
+460 TVKGGALVCDEALYN
-475 NTAMPVVS
+475 NTATPIVS
-483 LTAQATNDGA
+483 LTAQAMNDGE
-493 PSVTQTA
+493 PSMTQTA

-540 ADIHPTLYFTIEG
+540 TDIRPTLYFTIDG

-563 MAQVGLIEMPKF
+563 MAQVGLTKMPGF
-575 VWNVNRFTVVVPTA
+575 DWNVNSFTVEVPTE

-619 EINADNKDEYPAA
+619 EINAGNQNQYPAA
-632 EEKFGWYYLLTDDF
+632 GDKFGWYYLLTDDF
-646 SFTINLRMGDD
+646 SFTINLRMGD
-657 AQRPTV
+657 AQAPTLAQ
-663 EEVRDLLANFEFHWQ
+663 VRDLLKNFEFHWQ
-678 YGNTDQTVTFA
+678 YGSTNQTVSFA
-689 KLEED
+689 QLEED

-725 DENDDLNDSMSIP
+725 DENSDSMSIP

-744 LLEGDDTFLITYSNA
+744 LLEGDDTLLITYSNA

-795 EDNSVRPTATFTLWR
+795 EEDSVRPTATFTLWR

-827 GQLLTFSISPEGDRK
+827 GRLLTFSISPDSDENR
-842 ETYTITFTENGDS
+842 ENTYTITFTENGDS

-874 ELTYGASGGDRYE
+874 ELTYGANGGDRYE

-963 PAGNSGGWTTAQRNG
+963 PADESGDWTTAQRNG

-1035 ADIQAALGKSDEI
+1035 AEIQAALGQSKKIE
-1048 KVDADGKFKLEQAM
+1048 VDADGKFELEQAM
-1062 EGETKAQTV
+1062 EGETEAQTV

-1098 KKVWHDANGGEIEPD
+1098 KKVWNDGNGEINPPAD
-1113 HDVTIQIYQT
+1113 ITIQIYQT
-1123 TNGGQGDLNT
+1123 TNGGQGDLDD

-1142 DGTIETVGSLP
+1142 DGKIETVGSLP
-1153 NSVQVEDL
+1153 DGVQVEDL

-1178 AEGRL
+1178 AEGHL

-1192 GENNWFPTYETV
+1192 GENNWFPTYDTV

-1210 DYETRVI
+1210 DYETTVF

-1242 PVTFGVYYASDGDE
+1242 PVTFGVYYKEGGAD
-1256 HKSGD
+1256 HQAGD
-1261 AVLDSNSKPVTLTL
+1261 AVLDSSSKPVTLTL

-1283 IGLPQGVKAEDV
+1283 IYLPQSVEAEDV
-1295 YVVETTM
+1295 YVVETMM

-1307 KYNKEDGAVPTKDEL
+1307 KYNKENDTIPTEDEL
-1322 LAGSVTVGSEEK
+1322 LTGSVTVGNEEK
-1334 IFEVATQNHRYQ
+1334 IFEAATQNHRYQ
-1346 VTYVEEKDAAAK
+1346 VTYEKESTPET

-1370 RLGIINLKVQKT
+1370 RLGVINLKVQKT
-1382 WLDGESKVVE
+1382 WLDGESDVVE
-1392 QLSKEL
+1392 QLSQVLKT
-1398 EKINESG
+1398 IYDDGSG

-1414 QFADRQDGWE
+1414 QFADPQPDWK
-1424 ITYTGIGN
+1424 ITHTGIDN

-1456 EQSIIGIDKGGQVQK
+1456 EQSIIGIDKEGQVRVN
-1471 SDAAAFYNLPKYDS
+1471 DAAAFYNLPKYDS

-1500 MSDETPRELSNADIE
+1500 MSGDTPRELSNAEIE
-1515 GDYPKLYAIWKE
+1515 EKYSELYAIWKE

-1538 EGDRHDQD
+1538 EGDQHDQD

-1597 EAENPDTEQYIEQI
+1597 EAGDPDTEQYIEQI

-1623 DNEDGQDADEQAGSN
+1623 DNEDGQDVDEQAGSN

-1676 AQYSIMEGSNEVQL
+1676 AQYSIMESGTEVQL

-1695 PSKGAETAGRVL
+1695 PSEGAEAAGRVL
-1707 DLDADN
+1707 NLDVDN

-1726 FDGSEGSENTYPQ
+1726 FDGSGDSGNTYPQ
-1739 YALVEKGIFTNALS
+1739 YALVEEGIFTNALS
-1753 DDYTINGK
+1753 GDYTINGK

-1770 YNDADLPAVTFEVY
+1770 YSDADLPAVTFEVY
-1784 DADALQANPDAKA
+1784 AEGADPGAKA

-1824 GENTLSVEDG
+1824 GENTLSVENG
-1834 VLVCKGETDDAE
+1834 VLVCKGETDAE

-1860 VVKEKFELTGAAGED
+1860 VVKESIKLDDDAGSEE
-1875 IYDVAEPGEAANFT
+1875 IFRVEGEAANFT
-1889 FTNTYSSPKGELR
+1889 FTNTYNSPKGELR
-1902 VKKLLELPIGVGDT
+1902 VKKLLDLPIGVGDT

-1925 TLKRLYTG
+1925 TLKRSYTD
-1933 NNGETVKDT
+1933 NDGETVQDT
-1942 RFSRSL
+1942 RFSKPL
-1948 TWTSAEVESAYN
+1948 TWSSAEVESAYN

-1965 GANPL
+1965 GTNPL

-2006 PGDVSTVEEV
+2006 SGDKNVDEV
-2016 KKQGSKGYTVENLSA
+2016 KAAGEGYTVENLSA

-2062 QWNDYNNAMGLR
+2062 QWNDYNDAMGLR
-2074 PELPQ
+2074 PELPEN
-2079 GEVNSDTNNVL
+2079 EVTSDTDNVL
-2090 GLTVERYVN
+2090 GLTVERYVS

-2109 IGKAYTITY
+2109 IEKAYTITY

-2157 KIPNYKSSGVWKE
+2157 KIPGYTMGSGGTWR
-2170 TSDSKTGDSL
+2170 KTVSGAGTEMML
-2180 NIGSVTNTLYT
+2180 TPTPLTNTLYT

-2217 VTFKLQVNPGDGVW
+2217 VTFKLQVSPGDGVW
-2231 QDASNYF
+2231 QDASTYF
-2238 TEAGCGLEE
+2238 TQNECGLEE
-2247 SVLTSIKNAITTTGF
+2247 PVLTSIKNAITVKGATQDA
-2262 TKNPDDPFK
+2262 NDPFK
-2271 ATLTGRIDSTVWGG
+2271 ATLTGRIDSAVWGG
-2285 TNRFNNL
+2285 TNQFSNL

-2299 GGSPVKLTYRVVEE
+2299 GGSSVKLTYRVVEE
-2313 SVAYGG
+2313 SVAYGR
-2319 QRQTITFENDVYEV
+2319 QRQTITFENDAYEV

-2360 KVWEDSD
+2360 KVWEDSN

-2386 VVQRSTNGTDWK
+2386 VVQRSTDKTKWED
-2398 NVEIVRL
+2398 VEIVRL
-2405 YGRDTEQDDTE
+2405 YGRDTKQDDTE

-2430 SGTSSTPYTYR
+2430 SGNTSTPYTYR
-2441 VRELQPKDGDYTL
+2441 VRELQPKDGGYTL
-2454 GEDLSES
+2454 GENLSES

-2474 DYSVGYTEDS
+2474 DYSVDYTEDS

-2510 SEPANASV
+2510 SAPANASV

-2540 LNGPDWT
+2540 LPDPDWT

-2558 GQNVSYDVEERNVRP
+2558 GQTVFYDVEERNVQP

-2583 ENGTI
+2583 KDGTV

-2607 TPAEGTT
+2607 MPAEGTT

-2628 GSVWGE
+2628 GSVRGE

-2650 TLNSGNRWSAVFAK
+2650 TLNSGNSWSAAFAK
-2664 LPEEDKDGKAYTY
+2664 LPVEDKDGNAYTY

-2689 AENGRF
+2689 AEDGRF
-2695 ALNDKDYRADY
+2695 ALNGKDYRVDY
-2706 EHETDATTIR
+2706 EHETDKTTIR

-2730 DNGNAYE
+2730 DNGNAYG

-2760 KTVPVG
+2760 ETVQVG
-2766 TDGVTFCWTESGEKS
+2766 TDGVTFRWTESGKKS

-2804 VREEA
+2804 VREDA
-2809 ILHYEPDDASR
+2809 IAHYEPDDASR

-2825 KNNAFAIENTL
+2825 ENNAFAIENTL
-2836 VGSVDIQGTKTWEGE
+2836 VGSVNIQGTKTWEGE
-2851 IGKEPKLTLERR
+2851 IGKEPELTLERR

-2871 KPVANAE
+2871 KSVANAE
-2878 PVWSVT
+2878 PVWSDT

-2910 RETVPDGYDVF
+2910 RETVPNGYDVF
-2921 YTDGTAEDTDAPD
+2921 YTDGTAENTDAPD

-3013 WKAKFAELPKYDAAH
+3013 WKATFAELPKYDAKH
-3028 ALYYYYYALELN
+3028 ALYYYYALEVN

-3076 IAALS
+3076 IAVLS

-3094 PDTLELTL
+3094 PETLELTL

-3140 YADLPLNAPNG
+3140 YTDLPLNAPNG

-3156 AVAECVPDG
+3156 AVAERVPDG

-3220 KTVDGAYGDH
+3220 KAVDGAYGDH

-3256 YTAAGSDE
+3256 YTTAGSDE
-3264 AEPIEFTDGTAEV
+3264 AEPIEFTDSTAEV

-3316 GEIPAGTTAAAA
+3316 GEVPAGTTAAAA

-3349 TDGETDRAF
+3349 TDGETGRAF

-3380 GAAQFALRDGE
+3380 GAAQFTLRDGE

-3449 SAEPTPTAAPTP
+3449 STEPTPTAAPTP

-3482 TDLSVPSMLFLVSV
+3482 TDLTVPSMLFLMSV

>member
-31 VYAAESTPADVSISW
+31 VYAAESAPADVSISW

-77 DPEEENALASP
+77 DPEEEKALASP
-88 LPEGVELLTYEEL
+88 LPNGVELLTYEQL

-144 ATGDPGATEEPEGT
+144 ATGDPGETEEPEGT

-176 EPPTEPT
+176 KTPTEPT

-190 QLAES
+190 QPAES

-232 EVVSQEPVIIQNL
+232 EIVSQEPVIIQNL

-253 ADESSAE
+253 ADESGAE

-267 NTAGTGPSA
+267 NTAETGPSA

-305 TTEPYRKIAI
+305 TIESYQKIAI
-315 ESTDVFVFPT
+315 EGTDVYVFPM
-325 GVQFDLK
+325 GIRSDLK
-332 SQPLV
+332 AQPLV
-337 LGDQAKWQIEPT
+337 LGKPAEWRIELT
-349 PEEEI
+349 AEE
-354 TDVPIADG
+354 TTNVPIADG

-367 DMAFT
+367 DMTFRLA
-372 LTATPQEGFTKAQTV
+372 ATPKKGFTKAQTV
-387 MFNPTLPEG
+387 MFNLTLPEG

-402 QLRVENDRILAGNT
+402 QLRVENGEILAGNA
-416 VVAELSDLPADAQVE
+416 VVAVLSDLPADAQVE
-431 LPDDPNG
+431 LPDNPNG
-438 VSFIVTR
+438 VSFTVTR

-452 LDEMTLKL
+452 LDEMTLEL
-460 TVKGDALVCDEALYN
+460 TVKGRALVCDEALYN
-475 NTAMPVVS
+475 NTATPVVS
-483 LTAQATNDGA
+483 LTAQATNDGE
-493 PSVTQTA
+493 PSKPLTA

-540 ADIHPTLYFTIEG
+540 ADIHPTLYFTIDG

-563 MAQVGLIEMPKF
+563 MAQVGLTEMPGF
-575 VWNVNRFTVVVPTA
+575 DWNGNSFTVEVPTE

-632 EEKFGWYYLLTDDF
+632 GDKFGWYYLLTDDF
-646 SFTINLRMGDD
+646 SFTINLRMGD
-657 AQRPTV
+657 AQAPTSAQV
-663 EEVRDLLANFEFHWQ
+663 CDLLKNFEFHWQ
-678 YGNTDQTVTFA
+678 YGSTNQTVSFA
-689 KLEED
+689 KLEQD
-694 GHFSYDPDT
+694 VHFSYDPDT

-725 DENDDLNDSMSIP
+725 DENSEFSESMSIP
-738 SEDAAG
+738 SADAAD

-759 GVPNSASVTD
+759 GVPNSASVTN

-795 EDNSVRPTATFTLWR
+795 EEDSVRPTATFTLWR

-827 GQLLTFSISPEGDRK
+827 GRLLTFSISPDSDENR
-842 ETYTITFTENGDS
+842 ENTYTITFTENGDS

-963 PAGNSGGWTTAQRNG
+963 PAGDSGDWTTAQRNG

-1009 ELEYRWVETAVYQG
+1009 ELVYRWVETAVYQD

-1035 ADIQAALGKSDEI
+1035 AEIQAALDQSKKI
-1048 KVDADGKFKLEQAM
+1048 VVDADGKFELEQAM
-1062 EGETKAQTV
+1062 EGEEKAQTV
-1071 GYVSETKTNGNST
+1071 GYVSETETNGNST

-1098 KKVWHDANGGEIEPD
+1098 KKVWNDGNGEINPPAD
-1113 HDVTIQIYQT
+1113 ITIQIYQT
-1123 TNGGQGDLNT
+1123 TNGGQGDLDD
-1133 PYVSFQIKK
+1133 PYVSFQINT
-1142 DGTIETVGSLP
+1142 DGTITVVTNPLP
-1153 NSVQVEDL
+1153 NGVQVEDL

-1167 DAVVKNLPKYD
+1167 DAVVKDLPKYD
-1178 AEGRL
+1178 AEGHL

-1192 GENNWFPTYETV
+1192 GKDNWFPTYDTV

-1217 NGLGTGERIFVRK
+1217 NGPGTGERIFVRK

-1242 PVTFGVYYASDGDE
+1242 PVTFGVYYARNVDE
-1256 HKSGD
+1256 HKAGEK
-1261 AVLDSNSKPVTLTL
+1261 VLDSNSKPVTLTL

-1283 IGLPQGVKAEDV
+1283 IGLPEGVKAEDV

-1307 KYNKEDGAVPTKDEL
+1307 KYNKANSTIPTEDEL
-1322 LAGSVTVGSEEK
+1322 LAGFVKVEGEEK
-1334 IFEVATQNHRYQ
+1334 IFEAATQNHRYQ
-1346 VTYVEEKDAAAK
+1346 VTYEKESTPET

-1370 RLGIINLKVQKT
+1370 RLGVINLKVQKT
-1382 WLDGESKVVE
+1382 WLDGESGVVE
-1392 QLSKEL
+1392 QISKEL
-1398 EKINESG
+1398 EKINERG

-1414 QFADRQDGWE
+1414 QFADKQNGWE
-1424 ITYTGIGN
+1424 ITYTGIDN

-1445 ILDKEGKQTSS
+1445 ILDKNDQQTSS
-1456 EQSIIGIDKGGQVQK
+1456 EQSIIGIDKEGQVRVN
-1471 SDAAAFYNLPKYDS
+1471 DAAAFYNLPKYDS

-1500 MSDETPRELSNADIE
+1500 MSGNQSTELTEDDIARN
-1515 GDYPKLYAIWKE
+1515 YPDLYAIWKE

-1538 EGDRHDQD
+1538 EGDQHDQD

-1597 EAENPDTEQYIEQI
+1597 EAGNPDTEQYIEQI

-1623 DNEDGQDADEQAGSN
+1623 DNEDGQDVDEQAGSN

-1676 AQYSIMEGSNEVQL
+1676 AQYSIMESGTEVQL

-1695 PSKGAETAGRVL
+1695 PSGNAGDYVL
-1707 DLDADN
+1707 DLDVDN

-1726 FDGSEGSENTYPQ
+1726 FDGSGDSGNTYPQ
-1739 YALVEKGIFTNALS
+1739 YALVEEGIFTNALS
-1753 DDYTINGK
+1753 GDYTINGK

-1770 YNDADLPAVTFEVY
+1770 YSDADLPAVTFEVY
-1784 DADALQANPDAKA
+1784 DADADPGAKA
-1797 VATLAIS
+1797 VATLEIS
-1804 EEQWPQ
+1804 KEQWPQ

-1824 GENTLSVEDG
+1824 GKNTLSVEDG

-1860 VVKEKFELTGAAGED
+1860 VVKESIKLDDDAGSEE
-1875 IYDVAEPGEAANFT
+1875 IFRVEGKAANFT

-1902 VKKLLELPIGVGDT
+1902 VKKLLQMPSDIGDK

-1925 TLKRLYTG
+1925 TLKRSYTG
-1933 NNGETVKDT
+1933 NDGETVQDT

-1970 SWTGAFENLDIYAPN
+1970 SWTGAFEGLDIYAPN
-1985 GSQYVY
+1985 GSKYVY

-2006 PGDVSTVEEV
+2006 LGDFNAADKVIAAGE
-2016 KKQGSKGYTVENLSA
+2016 GYTVGNLSA
-2031 IEVENPGTSAVQA
+2031 LEENPSGTSAVQA

-2062 QWNDYNNAMGLR
+2062 QWNDYNDAMGLR

-2079 GEVNSDTNNVL
+2079 SEVNSDTDNVL
-2090 GLTVERYVN
+2090 GLTVERYVDKD
-2099 GIAGSRQTLE
+2099 
-2109 IGKAYTITY
+2109 KAVELKLGVDYKITY
-2118 AEDSQNRWT
+2118 EKNPSNANQWT
-2127 FTINGVGDKELQKYS
+2127 FTIEGVEPAKELQKYS

-2151 VKEDPE
+2151 VTEKE
-2157 KIPNYKSSGVWKE
+2157 IPNYVMGSGGTWR
-2170 TSDSKTGDSL
+2170 KTVSGAGTEMML
-2180 NIGSVTNTLYT
+2180 TPTPLTNTLYT

-2196 KAWQDKGG
+2196 KAWQDEDGTP
-2204 NSIKEDYLGFDLT
+2204 IAEDYLGFDLT
-2217 VTFKLQVNPGDGVW
+2217 VTFKLQVKPDSGTW
-2231 QDASNYF
+2231 QDASTYF
-2238 TEAGCGLEE
+2238 TPNGCGLEE
-2247 SVLTSIKNAITTTGF
+2247 LVLTSIKNAIRTTGF

-2271 ATLTGRIDSTVWGG
+2271 ATLTGRIDSSVWGG

-2292 PTVIPQT
+2292 PTVIQLT
-2299 GGSPVKLTYRVVEE
+2299 SGDTVKLTYRVVEE
-2313 SVAYGG
+2313 SVAYGR
-2319 QRQTITFENDVYEV
+2319 QSQTIAVGNDGYRVV
-2333 GEGLVDSAK
+2333 DKGLVDSAK

-2386 VVQRSTNGTDWK
+2386 VVQRSTDKANWE

-2405 YGRDTEQDDTE
+2405 YGHNTVQVSD
-2416 HWRETISGLPVSDY
+2416 HWSETISGLPVSDY
-2430 SGTSSTPYTYR
+2430 SGTTSTPYTYR
-2441 VRELQPKDGDYTL
+2441 VRELQPKDGGYTL
-2454 GEDLSES
+2454 DEDLSES

-2491 TNTLDTRTASISAE
+2491 TNTLDTRKASISAE

-2518 TMVLRRKIGNG
+2518 TMVLRRKIGDG

-2540 LNGPDWT
+2540 LKGSNWT
-2547 AEWSGLPATIN
+2547 AEWNGLPATIN
-2558 GQNVSYDVEERNVRP
+2558 GQTVSYDVEERNVQP

-2583 ENGTI
+2583 KDGTI

-2607 TPAEGTT
+2607 KPAEGTT

-2642 PDGEKRTE
+2642 PDGEKRTV
-2650 TLNSGNRWSAVFAK
+2650 TLNSENKWSAVFAK
-2664 LPEEDKDGKAYTY
+2664 LPVEDKDGNAYTY

-2682 GSDGNPI
+2682 GSDGKPI
-2689 AENGRF
+2689 AEDGRF
-2695 ALNDKDYRADY
+2695 ALNGKDYRVDY
-2706 EHETDATTIR
+2706 EHETDKTTIR

-2743 QLTLERTTNPNA
+2743 QLTLERTTDPNA

-2760 KTVPVG
+2760 KTVPIG

-2795 PNGSAYTYR
+2795 PDGSAYTYR

-2836 VGSVDIQGTKTWEGE
+2836 VGSVNIQGTKTWEGE
-2851 IGKEPKLTLERR
+2851 IGKQPELTLERR

-2871 KPVANAE
+2871 MPVANAE
-2878 PVWSVT
+2878 PVWSDT
-2884 EKTTWTFTYAN
+2884 GKTTWRFTYTN

-3013 WKAKFAELPKYDAAH
+3013 WKATFAELPKYDAAH
-3028 ALYYYYYALELN
+3028 ALYYYYALELN

-3052 TYGESDYRV
+3052 TYGESDHRV

-3140 YADLPLNAPNG
+3140 YTDLPLNAPNG

-3156 AVAECVPDG
+3156 AVAERVPDG

-3192 SGEDAEAASVPVRD
+3192 SGEDAEAASVPARD

-3243 EDFTGEADGVYGT
+3243 EDFTDEADGVYGT
-3256 YTAAGSDE
+3256 YTTAGSDE
-3264 AEPIEFTDGTAEV
+3264 AEPIEFTDSTAEV

-3289 AGLPGGTDYRIAETD
+3289 AGLPGGTDYRIAETN

-3316 GEIPAGTTAAAA
+3316 GEVPAGTTAAAA

-3349 TDGETDRAF
+3349 TDGETGRAF

-3380 GAAQFALRDGE
+3380 GAAQFTLRDGE

-3449 SAEPTPTAAPTP
+3449 TAAPTP

-3482 TDLSVPSMLFLVSV
+3482 TDLSVPSMLFLMSV

-3512 RGASRK
+3512 QGASRK

>member
-46 TASRGEDSH
+46 TASRKEENSR

-70 VIVGIRL
+70 VIVGIHL
-77 DPEEENALASP
+77 DPEEEKALASP
-88 LPEGVELLTYEEL
+88 LPNGVELLTYEEL

-144 ATGDPGATEEPEGT
+144 ATGDPGETEEPEGT

-176 EPPTEPT
+176 KTPTEPT
-183 PEESIAP
+183 PQESIAP
-190 QLAES
+190 QPAES

-226 GNLISD
+226 GNLITD

-253 ADESSAE
+253 ADESGAE

-267 NTAGTGPSA
+267 NTAETGPSV

-282 IDEKYIAF
+282 TDEKYIAF

-300 SFDFK
+300 SFGFK
-305 TTEPYRKIAI
+305 TDEPYQKIAI
-315 ESTDVFVFPT
+315 ENKDVVVFPEEA
-325 GVQFDLK
+325 QISLEA
-332 SQPLV
+332 QPLV
-337 LGDQAKWQIEPT
+337 LGKPAEWQIELT
-349 PEEEI
+349 AEE
-354 TDVPIADG
+354 TTNVPIADG

-372 LTATPQEGFTKAQTV
+372 LTATPKKGFTKAQTV
-387 MFNPTLPEG
+387 MFNLALPEG

-402 QLRVENDRILAGNT
+402 QLRVENGKILAGNT
-416 VVAELSDLPADAQVE
+416 GVAELSGLPADAQVE
-431 LPDDPNG
+431 LPDNPNG
-438 VSFIVTR
+438 VSFTVTR

-452 LDEMTLKL
+452 LAAMTLKL
-460 TVKGDALVCDEALYN
+460 TVMGGALVCDEALYN
-475 NTAMPVVS
+475 NTATPVVS
-483 LTAQATNDGA
+483 LTAQATNDGE

-509 EPSVGVSDTEELT
+509 EPSVDVSAWGNLT

-540 ADIHPTLYFTIEG
+540 TDIRPTLYFTIDG

-563 MAQVGLIEMPKF
+563 MAQVGLTEMPGF
-575 VWNVNRFTVVVPTA
+575 DWNGNRFTVEVPTE

-599 TTKAVQ
+599 TTKDVQ

-619 EINADNKDEYPAA
+619 EINAGNQNQYPAA
-632 EEKFGWYYLLTDDF
+632 GGKFGWYYLLTDDF
-646 SFTINLRMGDD
+646 SFTINLRMGD
-657 AQRPTV
+657 AQAPTSAQV
-663 EEVRDLLANFEFHWQ
+663 CDLLKNFEFHWQ
-678 YGNTDQTVTFA
+678 YGDTNQTVSFA

-725 DENDDLNDSMSIP
+725 DENDNLSVSMSIP
-738 SEDAAG
+738 SEDAAD

-827 GQLLTFSISPEGDRK
+827 GQLLTFSISPDSDENR
-842 ETYTITFTENGDS
+842 ENTYTITFTENGAP

-963 PAGNSGGWTTAQRNG
+963 PAGESGDWTTAQRNG

-1023 EAIEALSDDASS
+1023 EDIEALSDDASS
-1035 ADIQAALGKSDEI
+1035 AEIQAALGQSKKIE
-1048 KVDADGKFKLEQAM
+1048 VDADGRFELEQAM
-1062 EGETKAQTV
+1062 EGEEKAQTV

-1098 KKVWHDANGGEIEPD
+1098 KKVWNDGNGEIDPPTD
-1113 HDVTIQIYQT
+1113 ITIQIYQT

-1142 DGTIETVGSLP
+1142 DGKIETVGFLP
-1153 NSVQVEDL
+1153 NGVQVEDL

-1178 AEGRL
+1178 AEGHL

-1192 GENNWFPTYETV
+1192 GENNWFPTYDTV

-1210 DYETRVI
+1210 DYETTVF
-1217 NGLGTGERIFVRK
+1217 NGPGTGERIFVRK

-1242 PVTFGVYYASDGDE
+1242 PVTFGVYYKEGGDG
-1256 HKSGD
+1256 HQAGD
-1261 AVLDSNSKPVTLTL
+1261 AVLRLNGEPVTLTL

-1283 IGLPQGVKAEDV
+1283 IGLPEGVEAEDV

-1307 KYNKEDGAVPTKDEL
+1307 KYNKANGSTIPTEDEL
-1322 LAGSVTVGSEEK
+1322 LAGFVKVEGEEK
-1334 IFEVATQNHRYQ
+1334 IFEAATQNHRYQ
-1346 VTYVEEKDAAAK
+1346 VTYEKESTPET

-1370 RLGIINLKVQKT
+1370 RLGVINLKVQKT
-1382 WLDGESKVVE
+1382 WLDGESDVVE
-1392 QLSKEL
+1392 QISKEL

-1414 QFADRQDGWE
+1414 QFADKQNGWE
-1424 ITYTGIGN
+1424 ITYTGIDN

-1500 MSDETPRELSNADIE
+1500 MSGDTPRELSNAEIE
-1515 GDYPKLYAIWKE
+1515 EKYSELYAIWKE

-1538 EGDRHDQD
+1538 EGDQHDQD

-1597 EAENPDTEQYIEQI
+1597 EAGDPDAEQYIEQI

-1623 DNEDGQDADEQAGSN
+1623 DNEDGQDVDEQAGSN

-1676 AQYSIMEGSNEVQL
+1676 AQYSIMENGTEVQL

-1695 PSKGAETAGRVL
+1695 PSEGAEAAGRVL
-1707 DLDADN
+1707 DLKRDD

-1726 FDGSEGSENTYPQ
+1726 FDGSGDSGNTYPQ
-1739 YALVEKGIFTNALS
+1739 YALVEEGIFTNALS
-1753 DDYTINGK
+1753 GDYTINGK

-1770 YNDADLPAVTFEVY
+1770 YSDADLPAVTFEVY

-1824 GENTLSVEDG
+1824 GKNTLSVEDG

-1902 VKKLLELPIGVGDT
+1902 VKKLLQMPSDIGDK

-1925 TLKRLYTG
+1925 TLKRSYTG
-1933 NNGETVKDT
+1933 NDGETVQDT

-1948 TWTSAEVESAYN
+1948 TWSSAEVESAYN
-1960 SASLP
+1960 SALSP
-1965 GANPL
+1965 DANPL

-2006 PGDVSTVEEV
+2006 QGDVPV
-2016 KKQGSKGYTVENLSA
+2016 KEFNDSHKGVYRVDGLEAKENS
-2031 IEVENPGTSAVQA
+2031 EVQA

-2062 QWNDYNNAMGLR
+2062 HWNDYNDAMGLR

-2079 GEVNSDTNNVL
+2079 GEVNSGENDVL
-2090 GLTVERYVN
+2090 GLTVERYVS
-2099 GIAGSRQTLE
+2099 GIAGSRQALE
-2109 IGKAYTITY
+2109 IRKDYTITY
-2118 AEDSQNRWT
+2118 EKNPSNANQWT
-2127 FTINGVGDKELQKYS
+2127 FTIKGADPAKELQKYS

-2157 KIPNYKSSGVWKE
+2157 KIPGYTMGSGGTWRKTV
-2170 TSDSKTGDSL
+2170 SDDGTEMML
-2180 NIGSVTNTLYT
+2180 TPTPLTNTLYT
-2191 NTSFT
+2191 NTLFT
-2196 KAWQDKGG
+2196 KAWQDEGG

-2217 VTFKLQVNPGDGVW
+2217 VTFKLQVKPGSGTW

-2247 SVLTSIKNAITTTGF
+2247 PVLTSIKNAIKVTGA
-2262 TKNPDDPFK
+2262 TQYANDPFR
-2271 ATLTGRIDSTVWGG
+2271 ATRTGRIDSAVWGG

-2299 GGSPVKLTYRVVEE
+2299 GGSSVKLTYRVVEE
-2313 SVAYGG
+2313 SVAYGR
-2319 QRQTITFENDVYEV
+2319 QSQTITFENDAYEV

-2360 KVWEDSD
+2360 KVWEDSN

-2379 MTWESWF
+2379 MTWESRF
-2386 VVQRSTNGTDWK
+2386 VVQRSTDKANWE

-2405 YGRDTEQDDTE
+2405 YGRDTKQNDTE
-2416 HWRETISGLPVSDY
+2416 HWSETISGLPVSDY
-2430 SGTSSTPYTYR
+2430 SGTTSTPYTYR

-2454 GEDLSES
+2454 DEDLSES
-2461 IIEEDDKLLSGSG
+2461 IIDDGGKLLSGSG
-2474 DYSVGYTEDS
+2474 DYSVDYTEDS

-2518 TMVLRRKIGNG
+2518 TMVLRRKIGDG

-2547 AEWSGLPATIN
+2547 AEWNGLPATIN
-2558 GQNVSYDVEERNVRP
+2558 GQTVSYDVEERNVQP

-2583 ENGTI
+2583 KDGTI

-2600 EKLWVGE
+2600 KKLWVGE

-2628 GSVWGE
+2628 GSVRGE

-2642 PDGEKRTE
+2642 PDGEKRKA
-2650 TLNSGNRWSAVFAK
+2650 TLNSENNWSAAFAK
-2664 LPEEDKDGKAYTY
+2664 LPVEDKDGNAYTY

-2682 GSDGNPI
+2682 GSDGKPI
-2689 AENGRF
+2689 AEDGRF
-2695 ALNDKDYRADY
+2695 ALNGKDYRVDY
-2706 EHETDATTIR
+2706 KHETDKTTIR

-2836 VGSVDIQGTKTWEGE
+2836 VGSVNIQGTKTWEGE
-2851 IGKEPKLTLERR
+2851 IGKQPELTLECR

-2871 KPVANAE
+2871 KLVANAK
-2878 PVWSVT
+2878 PVWSDT
-2884 EKTTWTFTYAN
+2884 GETTWTFTYAN

-2910 RETVPDGYDVF
+2910 RETVPNGYDVF

-2934 GAEETTVAGLQIT
+2934 GTEETTVAGLQIT

-2961 GETPAKD
+2961 GEMPAKD

-3013 WKAKFAELPKYDAAH
+3013 WKATFEELPKYDAAH
-3028 ALYYYYYALELN
+3028 ALYYYYALELN

-3156 AVAECVPDG
+3156 AVAERVPDG

-3192 SGEDAEAASVPVRD
+3192 SGEDAEAASVPARD

-3461 TAEPTPTPKPEESD
+3461 TAEPTLTPKPEESD

-3482 TDLSVPSMLFLVSV
+3482 TDLTVPSMLFLMSV

>member
-31 VYAAESTPADVSISW
+31 VYAAESAPADVSISW

-70 VIVGIRL
+70 VIVGIHL
-77 DPEEENALASP
+77 DPEEEKALASP

-144 ATGDPGATEEPEGT
+144 ATGDPGETEEPEGT

-176 EPPTEPT
+176 KTPTEPT
-183 PEESIAP
+183 PQESIAP
-190 QLAES
+190 QPAES

-226 GNLISD
+226 GNLITD

-253 ADESSAE
+253 ADESGAE
-260 AVWLPLA
+260 AVWLPLV
-267 NTAGTGPSA
+267 NTAETGPSA

-282 IDEKYIAF
+282 TDGKYIAF

-300 SFDFK
+300 SFVFETD
-305 TTEPYRKIAI
+305 EPYQKIAI
-315 ESTDVFVFPT
+315 ENKDVVVFPEEA
-325 GVQFDLK
+325 QISLEAQ
-332 SQPLV
+332 SLI
-337 LGDQAKWQIEPT
+337 LGDQAKWQIKLT
-349 PEEEI
+349 AEEGT

-372 LTATPQEGFTKAQTV
+372 LTATPEGGFTKAQTV
-387 MFNPTLPEG
+387 MFNLALPEG

-402 QLRVENDRILAGNT
+402 QLRVENGKILAGNA
-416 VVAELSDLPADAQVE
+416 VVAELSGLPANAQVE

-438 VSFIVTR
+438 VSFTVTR

-452 LDEMTLKL
+452 LDGMTLKL
-460 TVKGDALVCDEALYN
+460 TVKGGALVCDEALYN

-483 LTAQATNDGA
+483 LTAQATNDGE

-500 QTKLNIVPE
+500 QTKLKIVPE

-540 ADIHPTLYFTIEG
+540 EDIPPTLYFTIDG

-563 MAQVGLIEMPKF
+563 MAQVGLTEMPKF
-575 VWNVNRFTVVVPTA
+575 AWNGNRFTVVVPTA

-599 TTKAVQ
+599 TTKVVQ

-619 EINADNKDEYPAA
+619 EINAGNQDQYPAA
-632 EEKFGWYYLLTDDF
+632 GDKFGWYYLLTDDF
-646 SFTINLRMGDD
+646 SFTINLRMGD
-657 AQRPTV
+657 AQAQTLEKVP
-663 EEVRDLLANFEFHWQ
+663 DLLKNFEFHWQ
-678 YGNTDQTVTFA
+678 YGSTKQKVSFA

-694 GHFSYDPDT
+694 SHFRYDPDT

-725 DENDDLNDSMSIP
+725 DENDDLNESMSIP
-738 SEDAAG
+738 SADAAG
-744 LLEGDDTFLITYSNA
+744 LLEGDDTFLIIYSNA
-759 GVPNSASVTD
+759 GVPNSASVTN

-827 GQLLTFSISPEGDRK
+827 GRLLTATISSDNSGED
-842 ETYTITFTENGDS
+842 TYTITFTENGAP

-874 ELTYGASGGDRYE
+874 ELTYGASGVDRYE

-963 PAGNSGGWTTAQRNG
+963 PAGESGGWTTAQRNG

-1035 ADIQAALGKSDEI
+1035 AEIQAALDESKKI
-1048 KVDADGKFKLEQAM
+1048 EVDADGRFELEQAM
-1062 EGETKAQTV
+1062 EGETEAQTV

-1098 KKVWHDANGGEIEPD
+1098 KKVWHDANGGETKPD

-1153 NSVQVEDL
+1153 DGVQVEKW

-1192 GENNWFPTYETV
+1192 GEDNWFPTYETV

-1217 NGLGTGERIFVRK
+1217 NGPGTGERIFVRK

-1242 PVTFGVYYASDGDE
+1242 PVTFGVYYASNGDE
-1256 HKSGD
+1256 HKAGEE
-1261 AVLDSNSKPVTLTL
+1261 VLDSNSKPVTLTL

-1283 IGLPQGVKAEDV
+1283 IYLPQGVEAEDV

-1302 GDAEV
+1302 GDAVV
-1307 KYNKEDGAVPTKDEL
+1307 KYNKANGTIPTEDEL
-1322 LAGSVTVGSEEK
+1322 LTGSVTVDGEEK
-1334 IFEVATQNHRYQ
+1334 IFEAETSNHRYQ
-1346 VTYVEEKDAAAK
+1346 VTYEKESTPAN

-1392 QLSKEL
+1392 QISQVLKT
-1398 EKINESG
+1398 IYNNGSG
-1405 TRLALVFKL
+1405 PQLALVFKL
-1414 QFADRQDGWE
+1414 QFADRQGGWE

-1456 EQSIIGIDKGGQVQK
+1456 EQSIIGIDKDGRVQK

-1485 TGGVVQYTVEEVWID
+1485 TGGVVQYTVEEVWI
-1500 MSDETPRELSNADIE
+1500 ETSGNQSTELTEAYIARN
-1515 GDYPKLYAIWKE
+1515 YPDLYAIWKE

-1597 EAENPDTEQYIEQI
+1597 TGDPDTEQYIEQI

-1623 DNEDGQDADEQAGSN
+1623 EDGQDVDEQAGSN

-1676 AQYSIMEGSNEVQL
+1676 AQYSIMEDSNEVPL

-1713 WANPDDQPDNIGP
+1713 WANPEDQPDNIGP
-1726 FDGSEGSENTYPQ
+1726 FDGSEGSGNTYPQ
-1739 YALVEKGIFTNALS
+1739 YALVEEGIFTNALS

-1770 YNDADLPAVTFEVY
+1770 YSDADLPAVTFEVY
-1784 DADALQANPDAKA
+1784 AEGADPDAKA
-1797 VATLAIS
+1797 VATLEIS
-1804 EEQWPQ
+1804 NEQWPQ

-1824 GENTLSVEDG
+1824 GENTLSVENG
-1834 VLVCKGETDDAE
+1834 VLVCKGETDAE

-1902 VKKLLELPIGVGDT
+1902 VKKLLELPARVDDT

-1925 TLKRLYTG
+1925 TLKRSYTG
-1933 NNGETVKDT
+1933 NNGKIVRDT
-1942 RFSRSL
+1942 RFSKPL
-1948 TWTSAEVESAYN
+1948 TWSSAEVESAYN
-1960 SASLP
+1960 SDSLS

-2006 PGDVSTVEEV
+2006 QGDFSTAEEV
-2016 KKQGSKGYTVENLSA
+2016 KNQGSEGYTVENLSA
-2031 IEVENPGTSAVQA
+2031 LEENPSGTSAVQA

-2074 PELPQ
+2074 PVLPQ
-2079 GEVNSDTNNVL
+2079 GEVNSGENDVL
-2090 GLTVERYVN
+2090 GLTVERYVS
-2099 GIAGSRQTLE
+2099 GIAGSRQALE
-2109 IGKAYTITY
+2109 IGKDYTITY
-2118 AEDSQNRWT
+2118 AEDSQNRWR
-2127 FTINGVGDKELQKYS
+2127 FTIKGVGDEELQKYS

-2157 KIPNYKSSGVWKE
+2157 KIPGYTMGSGGTWRKTV
-2170 TSDSKTGDSL
+2170 SDDGTEMML
-2180 NIGSVTNTLYT
+2180 TPTPLTNTLYT
-2191 NTSFT
+2191 NTSFS
-2196 KAWQDKGG
+2196 KAWQDKDGTP
-2204 NSIKEDYLGFDLT
+2204 IAEDYLGFDLT
-2217 VTFKLQVNPGDGVW
+2217 VTFKLQVNPGNGVW

-2238 TEAGCGLEE
+2238 TEAECGLRSE
-2247 SVLTSIKNAITTTGF
+2247 VLTSIKNAITVKGATQDV
-2262 TKNPDDPFK
+2262 NDPFR
-2271 ATLTGRIDSTVWGG
+2271 ATRTGCIDSSVWGG

-2292 PTVIPQT
+2292 PTVIQPT
-2299 GGSPVKLTYRVVEE
+2299 GGSSVKLTYRVVEE
-2313 SVAYGG
+2313 SVAYGR
-2319 QRQTITFENDVYEV
+2319 QSQTITFENDASYKVEN
-2333 GEGLVDSAK
+2333 EGLVDSAK

-2360 KVWEDSD
+2360 KVWEDSN

-2405 YGRDTEQDDTE
+2405 YGRDTKQNDTE
-2416 HWRETISGLPVSDY
+2416 HWSKRSRVFRYRITAVPLRRRTLTACVSC
-2430 SGTSSTPYTYR
+2430 SR
-2441 VRELQPKDGDYTL
+2441 
-2454 GEDLSES
+2454 
-2461 IIEEDDKLLSGSG
+2461 
-2474 DYSVGYTEDS
+2474 
-2484 TTSKFTV
+2484 
-2491 TNTLDTRTASISAE
+2491 RTAAIRWAKIFRKASSRKTA
-2505 KVWEP
+2505 
-2510 SEPANASV
+2510 SCCPAPA
-2518 TMVLRRKIGNG
+2518 TTVLAIRKI
-2529 QWQDVAGQSKT
+2529 A
-2540 LNGPDWT
+2540 
-2547 AEWSGLPATIN
+2547 
-2558 GQNVSYDVEERNVRP
+2558 
-2573 DSYILTERTE
+2573 
-2583 ENGTI
+2583 
-2588 TFVNTQS
+2588 
-2595 KSFTV
+2595 
-2600 EKLWVGE
+2600 
-2607 TPAEGTT
+2607 
-2614 VQVAL
+2614 
-2619 YRTTDKNLV
+2619 
-2628 GSVWGE
+2628 
-2634 AVPQDELK
+2634 
-2642 PDGEKRTE
+2642 
-2650 TLNSGNRWSAVFAK
+2650 
-2664 LPEEDKDGKAYTY
+2664 
-2677 YALEL
+2677 
-2682 GSDGNPI
+2682 
-2689 AENGRF
+2689 
-2695 ALNDKDYRADY
+2695 
-2706 EHETDATTIR
+2706 
-2716 NTPSASISGTKTWK
+2716 
-2730 DNGNAYE
+2730 
-2737 TRPDTL
+2737 
-2743 QLTLERTTNPNA
+2743 
-2755 EQPQW
+2755 QPQNS
-2760 KTVPVG
+2760 P
-2766 TDGVTFCWTESGEKS
+2766 
-2781 DVWRGTFDNLPLYA
+2781 
-2795 PNGSAYTYR
+2795 
-2804 VREEA
+2804 
-2809 ILHYEPDDASR
+2809 
-2820 DGALV
+2820 
-2825 KNNAFAIENTL
+2825 
-2836 VGSVDIQGTKTWEGE
+2836 
-2851 IGKEPKLTLERR
+2851 
-2863 PAGSSEEW
+2863 
-2871 KPVANAE
+2871 
-2878 PVWSVT
+2878 
-2884 EKTTWTFTYAN
+2884 
-2895 MDKYDEQGVLLEYRV
+2895 
-2910 RETVPDGYDVF
+2910 
-2921 YTDGTAEDTDAPD
+2921 
-2934 GAEETTVAGLQIT
+2934 
-2947 NVRRVALSVEKFWN
+2947 
-2961 GETPAKD
+2961 
-2968 AAVQVGLYR
+2968 
-2977 TTDPE
+2977 
-2982 MVGSAEGEAV
+2982 
-2992 TEEAQGTDGAN
+2992 
-3003 RTAELNAEND
+3003 
-3013 WKAKFAELPKYDAAH
+3013 
-3028 ALYYYYYALELN
+3028 
-3040 AEGKPVENDGKI
+3040 
-3052 TYGESDYRV
+3052 
-3061 SYVFEDGVTEITNRQ
+3061 
-3076 IAALS
+3076 
-3081 GTKTWVDGSDEAR
+3081 
-3094 PDTLELTL
+3094 
-3102 RRTTEPDA
+3102 
-3110 ENPVWETVDLEA
+3110 
-3122 ENITL
+3122 
-3127 TWTDTDTDVWTYT
+3127 
-3140 YADLPLNAPNG
+3140 
-3151 DAYTY
+3151 
-3156 AVAECVPDG
+3156 
-3165 WDVYYADTVPVD
+3165 
-3177 EAPALDKAEEAGDAE
+3177 
-3192 SGEDAEAASVPVRD
+3192 
-3206 RYLTNVRRGNLTVE
+3206 
-3220 KTVDGAYGDH
+3220 
-3230 EQAFAFSAVFRLP
+3230 
-3243 EDFTGEADGVYGT
+3243 
-3256 YTAAGSDE
+3256 
-3264 AEPIEFTDGTAEV
+3264 
-3277 TFTLRDGERIEF
+3277 
-3289 AGLPGGTDYRIAETD
+3289 
-3304 AYGHLSTSTGET
+3304 
-3316 GEIPAGTTAAAA
+3316 
-3328 FVNTREDDPFAGLRV
+3328 
-3343 LKTVSG
+3343 
-3349 TDGETDRAF
+3349 
-3358 HFTVTLAD
+3358 
-3366 DSVNGTYG
+3366 
-3374 DMEFVN
+3374 
-3380 GAAQFALRDGE
+3380 
-3391 VRTATG
+3391 
-3397 LPAGIGY
+3397 
-3404 TVTEEEANQD
+3404 
-3414 GYTTTVTGN
+3414 
-3423 TGTLEAGVTAQ
+3423 
-3434 AAFDNARDKKAEPTP
+3434 
-3449 SAEPTPTAAPTP
+3449 
-3461 TAEPTPTPKPEESD
+3461 
-3475 AVQTGDE
+3475 
-3482 TDLSVPSMLFLVSV
+3482 
-3496 SGLTAAVVVRR
+3496 
-3507 RRRRA
+3507 
-3512 RGASRK
+3512 

>member
-31 VYAAESTPADVSISW
+31 VYATESAPADVSISW
-46 TASRGEDSH
+46 TASRKEKNSH

-77 DPEEENALASP
+77 DPEEEKALASP
-88 LPEGVELLTYEEL
+88 LPNGVELLTYEEL

-144 ATGDPGATEEPEGT
+144 ATGDPGETEEPEGT
-158 EEPESTKE
+158 EEPESTRE

-176 EPPTEPT
+176 KTPTEPT

-190 QLAES
+190 QPAES

-226 GNLISD
+226 GNLITD

-253 ADESSAE
+253 ADESGAE
-260 AVWLPLA
+260 AAWLPLV
-267 NTAGTGPSA
+267 NTAETGPSV

-282 IDEKYIAF
+282 TDEKYIAF

-300 SFDFK
+300 SFDFE
-305 TTEPYRKIAI
+305 TDEPYQKIAI
-315 ESTDVFVFPT
+315 ENKDVVVFPEEA
-325 GVQFDLK
+325 QISLEA
-332 SQPLV
+332 QPLI
-337 LGDQAKWQIEPT
+337 LGDPAKWQIELT
-349 PEEEI
+349 AEKT

-372 LTATPQEGFTKAQTV
+372 LIATLLEEGFTKAQTV
-387 MFNPTLPEG
+387 MFNLTLPEG

-402 QLRVENDRILAGNT
+402 QLRVENGEILAGNA
-416 VVAELSDLPADAQVE
+416 VVAELSGLPADAQVE
-431 LPDDPNG
+431 LPDNPNG
-438 VSFIVTR
+438 VSFTVTR
-445 TDEMDQA
+445 TDEMNQA
-452 LDEMTLKL
+452 LDKMTLKL
-460 TVKGDALVCDEALYN
+460 TVKGGALVCDEALYN
-475 NTAMPVVS
+475 NTATPIVS
-483 LTAQATNDGA
+483 LTAQAMNDGE
-493 PSVTQTA
+493 PSMTQTA

-540 ADIHPTLYFTIEG
+540 ADIHPTLYFTIDG

-563 MAQVGLIEMPKF
+563 MAQVGLTEMPKF
-575 VWNVNRFTVVVPTA
+575 VWNGNSFTVEVPTE

-619 EINADNKDEYPAA
+619 EINADNQDQYPAA
-632 EEKFGWYYLLTDDF
+632 GGKFGWYYLLTDDF
-646 SFTINLRMGDD
+646 SFTINLRMGD
-657 AQRPTV
+657 AQAPTSV
-663 EEVRDLLANFEFHWQ
+663 QVCDLLKNFEFHWQ
-678 YGNTDQTVTFA
+678 YGSTNQTVSFA
-689 KLEED
+689 QLEED
-694 GHFSYDPDT
+694 GHFSYDRDT

-725 DENDDLNDSMSIP
+725 DENSEFSESMSIP
-738 SEDAAG
+738 SEDAAD
-744 LLEGDDTFLITYSNA
+744 LLEGDDTLLITYSNA

-827 GQLLTFSISPEGDRK
+827 GRLLTFSISPDSDENR
-842 ETYTITFTENGDS
+842 ENTYTITFTENGDS

-963 PAGNSGGWTTAQRNG
+963 PADESGDWTTAQRNG

-1023 EAIEALSDDASS
+1023 KAIEALSDDASS
-1035 ADIQAALGKSDEI
+1035 AEIQAALDQSKKI
-1048 KVDADGKFKLEQAM
+1048 VVDADGRFELEQAM
-1062 EGETKAQTV
+1062 EGEEEAQTV

-1098 KKVWHDANGGEIEPD
+1098 KKVWHDANGGETKPD

-1133 PYVSFQIKK
+1133 PYVSFQIKT
-1142 DGTIETVGSLP
+1142 DGTITVVTDSLP
-1153 NSVQVEDL
+1153 DGVQVEDL

-1178 AEGRL
+1178 AEGHL

-1192 GENNWFPTYETV
+1192 GKDNWFPTYDTV

-1210 DYETRVI
+1210 DYATTVF

-1242 PVTFGVYYASDGDE
+1242 PVTFGVYYKEGGDG
-1256 HKSGD
+1256 HQAGG
-1261 AVLDSNSKPVTLTL
+1261 AVLRLNGEPVTLTL

-1283 IGLPQGVKAEDV
+1283 IGLPQGVNAEDV

-1307 KYNKEDGAVPTKDEL
+1307 KYNKANSTIPTEDEL
-1322 LAGSVTVGSEEK
+1322 LAGFVTVGSEEK
-1334 IFEVATQNHRYQ
+1334 IFEAATQNHRYQ
-1346 VTYVEEKDAAAK
+1346 VTYEKESTPAN

-1370 RLGIINLKVQKT
+1370 RLGVINLKVQKT
-1382 WLDGESKVVE
+1382 WLDGESDVVE
-1392 QLSKEL
+1392 QLSDVLADIYKKEN
-1398 EKINESG
+1398 KQ
-1405 TRLALVFKL
+1405 LALVFKL
-1414 QFADRQDGWE
+1414 QFADKQDGWK
-1424 ITYTGIGN
+1424 ITYNGIDGA
-1432 TADTVLVGGEKVH
+1432 ADSVQVGGEKVH

-1456 EQSIIGIDKGGQVQK
+1456 EQSIIGINKDGQVQK

-1485 TGGVVQYTVEEVWID
+1485 TGGVVQYTVEEVWI
-1500 MSDETPRELSNADIE
+1500 ETSGERPPIELSNTEIE
-1515 GDYPKLYAIWKE
+1515 EKYPELYAIWKE

-1538 EGDRHDQD
+1538 EGDQHDQD

-1726 FDGSEGSENTYPQ
+1726 FDGSGDPGNTYPQ
-1739 YALVEKGIFTNALS
+1739 YALVEEGIFTNALS

-1770 YNDADLPAVTFEVY
+1770 YSDADLPAVTFEVY
-1784 DADALQANPDAKA
+1784 AEGADPDAKA
-1797 VATLAIS
+1797 VATLEIS
-1804 EEQWPQ
+1804 KEQWPR

-1824 GENTLSVEDG
+1824 GENTLSVENG
-1834 VLVCKGETDDAE
+1834 VLVCKGGENAE

-1860 VVKEKFELTGAAGED
+1860 VVKEKFEITDAAGED

-1902 VKKLLELPIGVGDT
+1902 VKKLLELPARVDDT
-1916 TGGFPSVTF
+1916 TGGFPEINF
-1925 TLKRLYTG
+1925 TLKRSYTG
-1933 NNGETVKDT
+1933 NDGETVQDT

-1960 SASLP
+1960 SALSP
-1965 GANPL
+1965 DANPL

-2006 PGDVSTVEEV
+2006 QGDVPV
-2016 KKQGSKGYTVENLSA
+2016 KEFNDSHKGVYRVDGLEAKENS
-2031 IEVENPGTSAVQA
+2031 EVQA

-2062 QWNDYNNAMGLR
+2062 HWNDYNDAMGLR

-2079 GEVNSDTNNVL
+2079 GEVNSGENDVL
-2090 GLTVERYVN
+2090 GLTVERYVS
-2099 GIAGSRQTLE
+2099 GIAGSRQALE
-2109 IGKAYTITY
+2109 IRKDYTITY
-2118 AEDSQNRWT
+2118 EKNPSNANQWT
-2127 FTINGVGDKELQKYS
+2127 FTIKGADPAKELQKYS

-2157 KIPNYKSSGVWKE
+2157 KIPGYTMGSGGTWRKTV
-2170 TSDSKTGDSL
+2170 SDDGTEMML
-2180 NIGSVTNTLYT
+2180 TPTPLTNTLYT
-2191 NTSFT
+2191 NTLFT
-2196 KAWQDKGG
+2196 KAWQDEGG

-2217 VTFKLQVNPGDGVW
+2217 VTFKLQVKPGSGTW

-2238 TEAGCGLEE
+2238 TKAGCGLEE
-2247 SVLTSIKNAITTTGF
+2247 PVLTSIKNAIKVTGA
-2262 TKNPDDPFK
+2262 TQYANDPFR
-2271 ATLTGRIDSTVWGG
+2271 ATRTGRIDSAVWGG

-2299 GGSPVKLTYRVVEE
+2299 GGSSVKLTYRVVEE
-2313 SVAYGG
+2313 SVAYGR
-2319 QRQTITFENDVYEV
+2319 QSQTITFENDAYEV

-2342 LEGNKTTN
+2342 LVGNKTTN

-2360 KVWEDSD
+2360 KVWEDSN

-2405 YGRDTEQDDTE
+2405 YGRDTKQDDTE
-2416 HWRETISGLPVSDY
+2416 HWRETISDLPVSDY
-2430 SGTSSTPYTYR
+2430 SGTTSTPYTYR
-2441 VRELQPKDGDYTL
+2441 VRELQPKDGGYTL

-2461 IIEEDDKLLSGSG
+2461 IIEEDGKLLSGSG
-2474 DYSVGYTEDS
+2474 DYSVDYTEDS

-2491 TNTLDTRTASISAE
+2491 TNTLNTRTASISAK

-2510 SEPANASV
+2510 SAPANASV
-2518 TMVLRRKIGNG
+2518 TMVLRRKIGAG

-2558 GQNVSYDVEERNVRP
+2558 GQTVSYDVEERNVQP
-2573 DSYILTERTE
+2573 DSYILTE

-2642 PDGEKRTE
+2642 PDGEKRTA
-2650 TLNSGNRWSAVFAK
+2650 TLNSENNWSAAFAK
-2664 LPEEDKDGKAYTY
+2664 LPVEDKDGNAYTY

-2695 ALNDKDYRADY
+2695 ALNGKDYRADY

-2766 TDGVTFCWTESGEKS
+2766 TDGVTFHWTESGEKS

-2795 PNGSAYTYR
+2795 PDGSAYTYR

-2836 VGSVDIQGTKTWEGE
+2836 VGSVNIQGTKTWEGE
-2851 IGKEPKLTLERR
+2851 IGKQPELTLERR

-2871 KPVANAE
+2871 MPVANAE
-2878 PVWSVT
+2878 PVWSDT

-2910 RETVPDGYDVF
+2910 RETVPNGYDVF

-2961 GETPAKD
+2961 GEVPAKD

-3003 RTAELNAEND
+3003 RTAELNAENV
-3013 WKAKFAELPKYDAAH
+3013 WKATFAELPKYDAVH
-3028 ALYYYYYALELN
+3028 ALYYYYALELN

-3140 YADLPLNAPNG
+3140 YTDLPLNAPNG

-3156 AVAECVPDG
+3156 AVAERVPDG

-3192 SGEDAEAASVPVRD
+3192 SGEDAEAASVPARD

-3220 KTVDGAYGDH
+3220 KAVDGAYGDH

-3264 AEPIEFTDGTAEV
+3264 AEPIEFTDSTAEV

-3328 FVNTREDDPFAGLRV
+3328 FVNTREDDPFAGLHV

-3391 VRTATG
+3391 ARTATG

-3461 TAEPTPTPKPEESD
+3461 TAESTPTPKPEESD

-3482 TDLSVPSMLFLVSV
+3482 TDLSVPSMLFLMSV

-3512 RGASRK
+3512 RGATRK

>member
-31 VYAAESTPADVSISW
+31 VYATESTPADVSISW
-46 TASRGEDSH
+46 TASRKEEDSH

-101 KSSAKPSPSPTPSAD
+101 ESSAKPSPSPTPSAD

-144 ATGDPGATEEPEGT
+144 ATGDPGETEEPEGT

-176 EPPTEPT
+176 ETPTEPT

-190 QLAES
+190 QPTES

-226 GNLISD
+226 GNHISD
-232 EVVSQEPVIIQNL
+232 VVVSQEPVIIQNL

-253 ADESSAE
+253 ADESGAE

-267 NTAGTGPSA
+267 NTAETGPSV

-282 IDEKYIAF
+282 TDEKYISF
-290 TLKANGSVNY
+290 TLKAKDTVNY
-300 SFDFK
+300 SFDFE
-305 TTEPYRKIAI
+305 TDEPYQKIAI
-315 ESTDVFVFPT
+315 ENKDVVVFPEEA
-325 GVQFDLK
+325 QISLEA
-332 SQPLV
+332 QPQI
-337 LGDQAKWQIEPT
+337 LGEPAEWRIELT
-349 PEEEI
+349 AEKET

-367 DMAFT
+367 DMTFK
-372 LTATPQEGFTKAQTV
+372 LIATPKKGFTKAQTV
-387 MFNPTLPEG
+387 MFNLALPEG

-402 QLRVENDRILAGNT
+402 QLRVENGGILAGNT

-431 LPDDPNG
+431 LPDNPNG
-438 VSFIVTR
+438 VSFTVTR
-445 TDEMDQA
+445 TDEMNQA
-452 LDEMTLKL
+452 LDKMTLKL
-460 TVKGDALVCDEALYN
+460 TVKGGALVCDEALYN
-475 NTAMPVVS
+475 NTATPIVS
-483 LTAQATNDGA
+483 LTAQAMNDGE
-493 PSVTQTA
+493 PSMTQTA

-540 ADIHPTLYFTIEG
+540 TDIRPTLYFTIDG

-563 MAQVGLIEMPKF
+563 MAQVGLTKMPGF
-575 VWNVNRFTVVVPTA
+575 DWNVNSFTVEVPTE

-619 EINADNKDEYPAA
+619 EINAGNQNQYPAA
-632 EEKFGWYYLLTDDF
+632 GDKFGWYYLLTDDF
-646 SFTINLRMGDD
+646 SFTINLRMGD
-657 AQRPTV
+657 AQAPTLAQ
-663 EEVRDLLANFEFHWQ
+663 VRDLLKNFEFHWQ
-678 YGNTDQTVTFA
+678 YGSTNQTVSFA
-689 KLEED
+689 QLEED

-725 DENDDLNDSMSIP
+725 DENSDSMSIP

-744 LLEGDDTFLITYSNA
+744 LLEGDDTLLITYSNA

-795 EDNSVRPTATFTLWR
+795 EEDSVRPTATFTLWR

-827 GQLLTFSISPEGDRK
+827 GRLLTFSISPDSDENR
-842 ETYTITFTENGDS
+842 ENTYTITFTENGDS

-874 ELTYGASGGDRYE
+874 ELTYGANGGDRYE

-963 PAGNSGGWTTAQRNG
+963 PADESGDWTTAQRNG

-1035 ADIQAALGKSDEI
+1035 AEIQAALGQSKKIE
-1048 KVDADGKFKLEQAM
+1048 VDADGRFELEQAM

-1098 KKVWHDANGGEIEPD
+1098 KKVWNDGNGEINPPAD
-1113 HDVTIQIYQT
+1113 ITIQIYQT

-1153 NSVQVEDL
+1153 NGVQVEDL
-1161 EDGAEW
+1161 KDGADW
-1167 DAVVKNLPKYD
+1167 DAVVKDLPKYD
-1178 AEGRL
+1178 AEGHL

-1192 GENNWFPTYETV
+1192 GENNWFPTYKTV

-1210 DYETRVI
+1210 DYETTVF
-1217 NGLGTGERIFVRK
+1217 NGLGEGQRIFVRK

-1242 PVTFGVYYASDGDE
+1242 PVTFGVYYASDVDE
-1256 HKSGD
+1256 HKAGEK
-1261 AVLDSNSKPVTLTL
+1261 VLDSNSKPVTRTL

-1283 IGLPQGVKAEDV
+1283 IYLPQGVEAEDV
-1295 YVVETTM
+1295 YVVEITM

-1307 KYNKEDGAVPTKDEL
+1307 KYNKANGAVPTEDEL

-1334 IFEVATQNHRYQ
+1334 IFEAATQNHRYQ

-1485 TGGVVQYTVEEVWID
+1485 TGGVVQYTVEEVWI
-1500 MSDETPRELSNADIE
+1500 ETSGNQSTELTE
-1515 GDYPKLYAIWKE
+1515 DYIARNYPDLYAIWKE

-1538 EGDRHDQD
+1538 EGDQHDQD

-1597 EAENPDTEQYIEQI
+1597 EAGDPDTEQYIEQI

-1616 NYKWSDN
+1616 NYKWS

-1695 PSKGAETAGRVL
+1695 PSEGAETAGRVL

-1739 YALVEKGIFTNALS
+1739 YALVEEGIFTNALS

-1804 EEQWPQ
+1804 KEQWPQ
-1810 LKDGSSYNFIIEYV
+1810 LKDGSSYNFIIKYV
-1824 GENTLSVEDG
+1824 GENTLSVENG
-1834 VLVCKGETDDAE
+1834 ELVCKGETDAE

-1860 VVKEKFELTGAAGED
+1860 VVKESIKLDDDAGSEV
-1875 IYDVAEPGEAANFT
+1875 IFRVEGEAANFT

-1902 VKKLLELPIGVGDT
+1902 VKKLLQMPSDIGDK

-1925 TLKRLYTG
+1925 TLKRSYTG
-1933 NNGETVKDT
+1933 NNGETVRDK
-1942 RFSRSL
+1942 RFSKPL
-1948 TWTSAEVESAYN
+1948 TWSSAEVESAYN

-2006 PGDVSTVEEV
+2006 SGDKNVDEV
-2016 KKQGSKGYTVENLSA
+2016 KAAGEGYTVENLSA
-2031 IEVENPGTSAVQA
+2031 LEENPSGTSAVQA

-2050 TDEEKIS
+2050 TDKEKIS

-2062 QWNDYNNAMGLR
+2062 QWNDYNDAMGLR

-2079 GEVNSDTNNVL
+2079 GEVNSGENDVL
-2090 GLTVERYVN
+2090 GLTVERYVS
-2099 GIAGSRQTLE
+2099 GIAGSRQALE
-2109 IGKAYTITY
+2109 IRKDYTITY
-2118 AEDSQNRWT
+2118 AEDSQNRWR
-2127 FTINGVGDKELQKYS
+2127 FTIKGVGDEELQKYS
-2142 TSGKAWTYV
+2142 TSGKAWTYE

-2170 TSDSKTGDSL
+2170 PRDSKTGDNL

-2196 KAWQDKGG
+2196 KAWQDKDGTP
-2204 NSIKEDYLGFDLT
+2204 IAEDYLGFDLT
-2217 VTFKLQVNPGDGVW
+2217 VTFKLQVKPDSGTW

-2238 TEAGCGLEE
+2238 TEAECGLEE
-2247 SVLTSIKNAITTTGF
+2247 SVLTSIKNAIKVTGA
-2262 TKNPDDPFK
+2262 TPDANDPFR
-2271 ATLTGRIDSTVWGG
+2271 ATLTGRIDSSVWGG
-2285 TNRFNNL
+2285 TNRFDNL
-2292 PTVIPQT
+2292 PTVIQPASGDT
-2299 GGSPVKLTYRVVEE
+2299 VKLTYRVVEE
-2313 SVAYGG
+2313 SVAYGR
-2319 QRQTITFENDVYEV
+2319 QSQTITFENDASYKVEN
-2333 GEGLVDSAK
+2333 EGLVSEA
-2342 LEGNKTTN
+2342 EFSGNNKTTN

-2360 KVWEDSD
+2360 KVWKDSE

-2386 VVQRSTNGTDWK
+2386 VVQRSTDGTDWE

-2405 YGRDTEQDDTE
+2405 YGRDTKQNDTE
-2416 HWRETISGLPVSDY
+2416 HWSETISGLPVSDY

-2441 VRELQPKDGDYTL
+2441 VRELQPKDGGYTL
-2454 GEDLSES
+2454 GENLSES
-2461 IIEEDDKLLSGSG
+2461 IIDDGGKLLSGSG
-2474 DYSVGYTEDS
+2474 DYSVDYAEDS

-2510 SEPANASV
+2510 SAPANASV
-2518 TMVLRRKIGNG
+2518 TIVLRRKIGDG

-2540 LNGPDWT
+2540 LKGPDWT

-2558 GQNVSYDVEERNVRP
+2558 GQTVSYDVEERNVQP

-2583 ENGTI
+2583 NGGTI

-2607 TPAEGTT
+2607 APAEGTT

-2619 YRTTDKNLV
+2619 YRTTDEKLV
-2628 GSVWGE
+2628 GSVRGE

-2642 PDGEKRTE
+2642 PDGEKRTA
-2650 TLNSGNRWSAVFAK
+2650 TLNSENSWSAVFAK
-2664 LPEEDKDGKAYTY
+2664 LPVEDKDGNAYTY

-2682 GSDGNPI
+2682 GSDGKPI

-2695 ALNDKDYRADY
+2695 ALNGKDYRVDY
-2706 EHETDATTIR
+2706 EHETDKTTIR

-2730 DNGNAYE
+2730 DNGNAYG

-2743 QLTLERTTNPNA
+2743 QLTLERTTDPNA

-2760 KTVPVG
+2760 ETVQVG
-2766 TDGVTFCWTESGEKS
+2766 TDGVTFRWTESGEKS
-2781 DVWRGTFDNLPLYA
+2781 DAWRGTFDNLPLYA
-2795 PNGSAYTYR
+2795 PDGSAYTYR
-2804 VREEA
+2804 VREKA
-2809 ILHYEPDDASR
+2809 IAHYEPDDASR

-2825 KNNAFAIENTL
+2825 ENNAFAIENTL

-2851 IGKEPKLTLERR
+2851 IDKEPKLTLERR
-2863 PAGSSEEW
+2863 PAGSSEKW

-2878 PVWSVT
+2878 PVWSDT
-2884 EKTTWTFTYAN
+2884 EKTTWTFTYTD

-2921 YTDGTAEDTDAPD
+2921 YTDGTAADTDAPD

-2961 GETPAKD
+2961 GEMPAKD

-3013 WKAKFAELPKYDAAH
+3013 WKATFAELPKYDAAH
-3028 ALYYYYYALELN
+3028 ALYYYYALELN

-3156 AVAECVPDG
+3156 AVAERVPDG

-3192 SGEDAEAASVPVRD
+3192 SGEDAEAASVPARD

-3243 EDFTGEADGVYGT
+3243 EDFTDEADGVYGT

-3380 GAAQFALRDGE
+3380 GAAQFTLRDGE
-3391 VRTATG
+3391 ARTATG

-3482 TDLSVPSMLFLVSV
+3482 TDLTVPSMLFLMSV

>member
-31 VYAAESTPADVSISW
+31 VYATESTPADVSISW
-46 TASRGEDSH
+46 TASRKEEDSH

-77 DPEEENALASP
+77 DPGEEKALVSP
-88 LPEGVELLTYEEL
+88 LPNGVELLTYEEL
-101 KSSAKPSPSPTPSAD
+101 KSSAKPSPSPTPSED

-144 ATGDPGATEEPEGT
+144 ATGDPGET

-176 EPPTEPT
+176 KTPTEPT

-190 QLAES
+190 QPAES

-253 ADESSAE
+253 ADESGAE

-267 NTAGTGPSA
+267 NTAETGPSV

-282 IDEKYIAF
+282 TDEKYISF
-290 TLKANGSVNY
+290 TLKAKDTVNY
-300 SFDFK
+300 SFDFE
-305 TTEPYRKIAI
+305 TDEPYQKIAI
-315 ESTDVFVFPT
+315 ENKDVVVFPEEA
-325 GVQFDLK
+325 QISLEA
-332 SQPLV
+332 QPQI
-337 LGDQAKWQIEPT
+337 LGEPAEWRIELT
-349 PEEEI
+349 AEKET

-367 DMAFT
+367 DMTFK
-372 LTATPQEGFTKAQTV
+372 LIATPKKGFTKAQTV
-387 MFNPTLPEG
+387 MFNLALPEG

-402 QLRVENDRILAGNT
+402 QLRVENGGILAGNT

-431 LPDDPNG
+431 LPDNPNG
-438 VSFIVTR
+438 VSFTVTR
-445 TDEMDQA
+445 TDEMNQA
-452 LDEMTLKL
+452 LDKMTLKL
-460 TVKGDALVCDEALYN
+460 TVKGGALVCDEALYN
-475 NTAMPVVS
+475 NTATPIVS
-483 LTAQATNDGA
+483 LTAQAMNDGE
-493 PSVTQTA
+493 PSMTQTA

-540 ADIHPTLYFTIEG
+540 ADIRPTLYFTIDG

-563 MAQVGLIEMPKF
+563 MAQVGLTKMPGF
-575 VWNVNRFTVVVPTA
+575 DWNVNSFTVEVPTE

-619 EINADNKDEYPAA
+619 EINADNQDQYPAA
-632 EEKFGWYYLLTDDF
+632 GGKFGWYYLLTDDF
-646 SFTINLRMGDD
+646 SFTINLRMGD
-657 AQRPTV
+657 AQAPTSAQV
-663 EEVRDLLANFEFHWQ
+663 CDLLKNFEFHWQ
-678 YGNTDQTVTFA
+678 YGSTNQTVSFA

-694 GHFSYDPDT
+694 GHFSYDRDT

-725 DENDDLNDSMSIP
+725 DENSDSMSIP

-744 LLEGDDTFLITYSNA
+744 LLEGDDTLLITYSNA

-795 EDNSVRPTATFTLWR
+795 EEDSVRPTATFTLWR

-827 GQLLTFSISPEGDRK
+827 GQLLTATISSNNNGED
-842 ETYTITFTENGDS
+842 TYTITFTENGAP
-855 VELPKYDQDGYAYV
+855 VKLPKYDQDGYAYV

-910 ETRTAGNTFLYNDGT
+910 ETRTAGNTFLYNGGT

-963 PAGNSGGWTTAQRNG
+963 PADESGDWTTAQRNG

-1009 ELEYRWVETAVYQG
+1009 ELEYRWVETAVYQD

-1035 ADIQAALGKSDEI
+1035 AEIQAALGQSKKIE
-1048 KVDADGKFKLEQAM
+1048 VDADGKFKLEQAM
-1062 EGETKAQTV
+1062 EGEEKAQTV
-1071 GYVSETKTNGNST
+1071 GYVSETETNGNST

-1098 KKVWHDANGGEIEPD
+1098 KKVWHDANGGETKPD
-1113 HDVTIQIYQT
+1113 HDITIQIYQT

-1133 PYVSFQIKK
+1133 PYVSFQIKT
-1142 DGTIETVGSLP
+1142 DGTITVVTNPLP
-1153 NSVQVEDL
+1153 DGVQVEDL

-1178 AEGRL
+1178 AEGHL

-1192 GENNWFPTYETV
+1192 GKDNWFPTYDTV

-1217 NGLGTGERIFVRK
+1217 NGPGTGERIFVRK

-1242 PVTFGVYYASDGDE
+1242 PVTFGVYYARNVDE
-1256 HKSGD
+1256 HKAGEK
-1261 AVLDSNSKPVTLTL
+1261 VLDSNSKPVTLTL

-1283 IGLPQGVKAEDV
+1283 IYLPQGVNAEDV

-1302 GDAEV
+1302 GEAEV
-1307 KYNKEDGAVPTKDEL
+1307 EYNTADGAVPTKDEL
-1322 LAGSVTVGSEEK
+1322 LTGSVTVGSEEK
-1334 IFEVATQNHRYQ
+1334 IFEAATQNHRYQ
-1346 VTYVEEKDAAAK
+1346 VTYEKESTPET

-1370 RLGIINLKVQKT
+1370 RLGVINLKVQKT
-1382 WLDGESKVVE
+1382 WLDGGSKVVE
-1392 QLSKEL
+1392 QISQVLKT
-1398 EKINESG
+1398 IYDDGSG

-1414 QFADRQDGWE
+1414 QFADKQNGWE
-1424 ITYTGIGN
+1424 ITHTGIDN

-1456 EQSIIGIDKGGQVQK
+1456 EQSIIGIDKEGQVRVN
-1471 SDAAAFYNLPKYDS
+1471 DAAAFYNLPKYDS

-1500 MSDETPRELSNADIE
+1500 MSGDTPRELSNAEIE
-1515 GDYPKLYAIWKE
+1515 EKYSELYAIWKE
-1527 YRSRSEVSYDL
+1527 YRSRSEGSYDL

-1597 EAENPDTEQYIEQI
+1597 EAGNPDTEQYIEQI

-1616 NYKWSDN
+1616 SYKWS
-1623 DNEDGQDADEQAGSN
+1623 DNEDGQDVDEQAGSN

-1676 AQYSIMEGSNEVQL
+1676 AQYSIMEDSDEVPL

-1739 YALVEKGIFTNALS
+1739 YALVEEGIFTNALS

-1824 GENTLSVEDG
+1824 GENTLSVENG
-1834 VLVCKGETDDAE
+1834 VLVCKGETDAE

-1902 VKKLLELPIGVGDT
+1902 VKKLLQMPSDIGDK

-1925 TLKRLYTG
+1925 TLKRSYTG

-1942 RFSRSL
+1942 QFSKLL

-1965 GANPL
+1965 GTKPL

-2006 PGDVSTVEEV
+2006 QGDVPVEEFND
-2016 KKQGSKGYTVENLSA
+2016 SHKGVYRVDGLEAKENS
-2031 IEVENPGTSAVQA
+2031 EVQA

-2079 GEVNSDTNNVL
+2079 GEVTSDTNNVL
-2090 GLTVERYVN
+2090 GLTVERYVDKD
-2099 GIAGSRQTLE
+2099 
-2109 IGKAYTITY
+2109 KAVELKLGVDYKITY
-2118 AEDSQNRWT
+2118 EQNPSNANQWT
-2127 FTINGVGDKELQKYS
+2127 FTIKGADPAKELQKYS

-2151 VKEDPE
+2151 VTEKE
-2157 KIPNYKSSGVWKE
+2157 IPNYKPDSKSDGMWTG
-2170 TSDSKTGDSL
+2170 TSDDKTEDNL

-2191 NTSFT
+2191 NTSFS
-2196 KAWQDKGG
+2196 KAWQDKDGTP
-2204 NSIKEDYLGFDLT
+2204 IAEDYLGFDLT

-2238 TEAGCGLEE
+2238 TEDGCGLGSE
-2247 SVLTSIKNAITTTGF
+2247 VLTSIKNAIKVTGA
-2262 TKNPDDPFK
+2262 TQYANDPFR

-2292 PTVIPQT
+2292 PTVIQPT
-2299 GGSPVKLTYRVVEE
+2299 SGSSVKLTYRVVEE
-2313 SVAYGG
+2313 SVAYGR
-2319 QRQTITFENDVYEV
+2319 QSQTITFENDGYRVV
-2333 GEGLVDSAK
+2333 DKGLVDSAK
-2342 LEGNKTTN
+2342 LVGNKTTN

-2360 KVWEDSD
+2360 KVWEDSN

-2386 VVQRSTNGTDWK
+2386 VVQRSTDGTDWK
-2398 NVEIVRL
+2398 DVEIVRL
-2405 YGRDTEQDDTE
+2405 YGRDTKQNDTE
-2416 HWRETISGLPVSDY
+2416 HWSETISGLPVSDY
-2430 SGTSSTPYTYR
+2430 SGNTSTPYTYR

-2454 GEDLSES
+2454 GENLSES
-2461 IIEEDDKLLSGSG
+2461 IIDDGGKLLSGSG
-2474 DYSVGYTEDS
+2474 DYSVDYTEDS

-2510 SEPANASV
+2510 SAPANASV
-2518 TMVLRRKIGNG
+2518 TMVLRRKIGDG
-2529 QWQDVAGQSKT
+2529 RWQDVAGQSKT

-2836 VGSVDIQGTKTWEGE
+2836 VGSVNIQGTKTWEGE
-2851 IGKEPKLTLERR
+2851 IGKQPGLTLERR

-2871 KPVANAE
+2871 MPVANAE
-2878 PVWSVT
+2878 PVWSDT
-2884 EKTTWTFTYAN
+2884 EKTTWRFTYTN

-3013 WKAKFAELPKYDAAH
+3013 WKATFAELPKYDAAH
-3028 ALYYYYYALELN
+3028 ALYYYYVLELN

-3094 PDTLELTL
+3094 PETLELTL

-3156 AVAECVPDG
+3156 AVAERVPDG

-3316 GEIPAGTTAAAA
+3316 GEIPAGTMAAAA

-3349 TDGETDRAF
+3349 TDGETGRAF

-3391 VRTATG
+3391 ARTATG

-3482 TDLSVPSMLFLVSV
+3482 TDLSVPSMLFLMSV

>member
-1 MNGRKKGKKRFAS
+1 
-14 ACMAFLMAVSG
+14 
-25 LPLSET
+25 
-31 VYAAESTPADVSISW
+31 
-46 TASRGEDSH
+46 
-55 AGTVTLQAENRTEED
+55 
-70 VIVGIRL
+70 
-77 DPEEENALASP
+77 
-88 LPEGVELLTYEEL
+88 
-101 KSSAKPSPSPTPSAD
+101 
-116 PSPSPSQSPSVSPA
+116 
-130 PSTEPTAGASSTPE
+130 
-144 ATGDPGATEEPEGT
+144 
-158 EEPESTKE
+158 
-166 PAPSQTPEST
+166 
-176 EPPTEPT
+176 
-183 PEESIAP
+183 
-190 QLAES
+190 
-195 AQPSSAPEA
+195 
-204 EASAEPAQ
+204 
-212 IPEST
+212 
-217 PPAAAEEPT
+217 
-226 GNLISD
+226 
-232 EVVSQEPVIIQNL
+232 
-245 SAFTETQG
+245 
-253 ADESSAE
+253 
-260 AVWLPLA
+260 
-267 NTAGTGPSA
+267 
-276 KAPEEG
+276 
-282 IDEKYIAF
+282 
-290 TLKANGSVNY
+290 
-300 SFDFK
+300 
-305 TTEPYRKIAI
+305 
-315 ESTDVFVFPT
+315 
-325 GVQFDLK
+325 
-332 SQPLV
+332 
-337 LGDQAKWQIEPT
+337 
-349 PEEEI
+349 
-354 TDVPIADG
+354 
-362 KAVVP
+362 
-367 DMAFT
+367 
-372 LTATPQEGFTKAQTV
+372 
-387 MFNPTLPEG
+387 MFNLALPEG

-402 QLRVENDRILAGNT
+402 QLRVENGEILAGNA
-416 VVAELSDLPADAQVE
+416 VVAVLSDLPADAQVE
-431 LPDDPNG
+431 LPNDPNG
-438 VSFIVTR
+438 VSFTVTR

-452 LDEMTLKL
+452 LDAMTLKL
-460 TVKGDALVCDEALYN
+460 TVKGGALVCDEALYN

-483 LTAQATNDGA
+483 LTAQATNDGE

-540 ADIHPTLYFTIEG
+540 ADIRPTLYFTIDG

-563 MAQVGLIEMPKF
+563 MAQVGLTKMPGF
-575 VWNVNRFTVVVPTA
+575 DWNGNSFTVEVPTE

-619 EINADNKDEYPAA
+619 EINADNQDQYPAA
-632 EEKFGWYYLLTDDF
+632 GGKFGWYYLLTDDF
-646 SFTINLRMGDD
+646 SFTINLRMGD
-657 AQRPTV
+657 AQAPISAQV
-663 EEVRDLLANFEFHWQ
+663 CDLLKNFEFHWQ
-678 YGNTDQTVTFA
+678 YGSTNQTVSFT
-689 KLEED
+689 KLEKD

-725 DENDDLNDSMSIP
+725 DENSEFSESMSIP
-738 SEDAAG
+738 SEDAAD
-744 LLEGDDTFLITYSNA
+744 LLEGDDTLLITYSNA

-795 EDNSVRPTATFTLWR
+795 EEDSVRPTATFTLWR

-827 GQLLTFSISPEGDRK
+827 GRLLTFSISPDSDENR
-842 ETYTITFTENGDS
+842 ENTYTITFTENGDS

-897 DGTVTVADTLPEG
+897 DGTVTVEDTLPEG
-910 ETRTAGNTFLYNDGT
+910 ETRTAGNTFLYNGGT

-963 PAGNSGGWTTAQRNG
+963 PADESGDWTTAQRNG

-1009 ELEYRWVETAVYQG
+1009 KLEYRWVETAVYQD

-1035 ADIQAALGKSDEI
+1035 AEIQAALGQSKKIE
-1048 KVDADGKFKLEQAM
+1048 VDADGRFELEQAM

-1071 GYVSETKTNGNST
+1071 GYVSETETNGNST

-1098 KKVWHDANGGEIEPD
+1098 KKVWHDANGGETKPD

-1123 TNGGQGDLNT
+1123 TNGGQGDLDD
-1133 PYVSFQIKK
+1133 PYVSFQINT
-1142 DGTIETVGSLP
+1142 DGTITVVTNPLP
-1153 NSVQVEDL
+1153 DGVQVEDL

-1178 AEGRL
+1178 AEGHL

-1192 GENNWFPTYETV
+1192 GKDNWFPTYDTV

-1210 DYETRVI
+1210 DYETTVF
-1217 NGLGTGERIFVRK
+1217 NGLGEGQRIFVRK

-1242 PVTFGVYYASDGDE
+1242 PVTFGVYYARNVDE
-1256 HKSGD
+1256 HKAGEK
-1261 AVLDSNSKPVTLTL
+1261 VLDSSSKPVTLTL

-1283 IGLPQGVKAEDV
+1283 IYLPQGVEAEDV
-1295 YVVETTM
+1295 YVVETKM

-1307 KYNKEDGAVPTKDEL
+1307 KYNKANGTIPTEDEL

-1334 IFEVATQNHRYQ
+1334 IFEAATQNHRYQ
-1346 VTYVEEKDAAAK
+1346 VTYEKESTPAN

-1382 WLDGESKVVE
+1382 WLDGESGVVK
-1392 QLSKEL
+1392 QLSDVLADIYKKEN
-1398 EKINESG
+1398 K
-1405 TRLALVFKL
+1405 RLALVFKL
-1414 QFADRQDGWE
+1414 QFADPQPDWK
-1424 ITYTGIGN
+1424 ITHTGIDN

-1445 ILDKEGKQTSS
+1445 ILDKNDQQTSS
-1456 EQSIIGIDKGGQVQK
+1456 EQSIIGIDKEGQVRVN
-1471 SDAAAFYNLPKYDS
+1471 DAAAFYNLPKYDS
-1485 TGGVVQYTVEEVWID
+1485 TGGVVQYTVEEVWI
-1500 MSDETPRELSNADIE
+1500 ETSGNQSTELTE
-1515 GDYPKLYAIWKE
+1515 DYIARNYPDLYAIWKE

-1538 EGDRHDQD
+1538 EGDQHDQD

-1597 EAENPDTEQYIEQI
+1597 EAGDPDTEQYIEQI

-1623 DNEDGQDADEQAGSN
+1623 EDGQDVDEQAGSN

-1676 AQYSIMEGSNEVQL
+1676 AQYSIMENGTEVQL

-1695 PSKGAETAGRVL
+1695 PSGGAGDYVL
-1707 DLDADN
+1707 DLDVDN
-1713 WANPDDQPDNIGP
+1713 WANPDDQPDNIGS
-1726 FDGSEGSENTYPQ
+1726 FDGSEGSGNTYPQ
-1739 YALVEKGIFTNALS
+1739 YALVEEGIFTNALS
-1753 DDYTINGK
+1753 GDYTINGK

-1770 YNDADLPAVTFEVY
+1770 YSDADLPAVTFEVY
-1784 DADALQANPDAKA
+1784 AEGADPGAKA
-1797 VATLAIS
+1797 VATLEIS
-1804 EEQWPQ
+1804 KEQWPQ

-1824 GENTLSVEDG
+1824 GENTLSVENG
-1834 VLVCKGETDDAE
+1834 VLVCKGETDAD

-1902 VKKLLELPIGVGDT
+1902 VKKLLDLPIGVGDT

-1925 TLKRLYTG
+1925 TLKRSYTDNDG
-1933 NNGETVKDT
+1933 NTVKDT
-1942 RFSRSL
+1942 RFSKLL
-1948 TWTSAEVESAYN
+1948 TWSSAEVESAYN

-1970 SWTGAFENLDIYAPN
+1970 SWTGAFEGLDIYAPN

-2006 PGDVSTVEEV
+2006 SGDKNVDEV
-2016 KKQGSKGYTVENLSA
+2016 KAAGEGYTVENLSV

-2050 TDEEKIS
+2050 TDKEKIS

-2062 QWNDYNNAMGLR
+2062 QWNDYNDAMDLR

-2079 GEVNSDTNNVL
+2079 GEVTNDTNNVL
-2090 GLTVERYVN
+2090 GLTVERYVDDKDK
-2099 GIAGSRQTLE
+2099 AVELE
-2109 IGKAYTITY
+2109 LGVDYKITY
-2118 AEDSQNRWT
+2118 EQNPSNANQWT
-2127 FTINGVGDKELQKYS
+2127 FTIKGVDSTKELQKYS

-2151 VKEDPE
+2151 VTEKE
-2157 KIPNYKSSGVWKE
+2157 IPNYVMGSGGTWRKNV
-2170 TSDSKTGDSL
+2170 SDDGTEMIL
-2180 NIGSVTNTLYT
+2180 TPTPLTNTLYT

-2217 VTFKLQVNPGDGVW
+2217 VTFKLQVKPDGGTW

-2238 TEAGCGLEE
+2238 TEAGCGLRSE
-2247 SVLTSIKNAITTTGF
+2247 VLTSIKNAITTTGF
-2262 TKNPDDPFK
+2262 TKNPDDPFR
-2271 ATLTGRIDSTVWGG
+2271 ATRTGRIDSAVWGG

-2292 PTVIPQT
+2292 PTVIQLT
-2299 GGSPVKLTYRVVEE
+2299 GGSSVKLAYRVVEE
-2313 SVAYGG
+2313 SVAYGDHT
-2319 QRQTITFENDVYEV
+2319 QTITVGNDASYKVEN
-2333 GEGLVDSAK
+2333 EGLVSEA
-2342 LEGNKTTN
+2342 EFSGNNKTTN

-2360 KVWEDSD
+2360 KVWEDSN

-2405 YGRDTEQDDTE
+2405 YGHNTEQAGDR
-2416 HWRETISGLPVSDY
+2416 WSETISDLPVSDY
-2430 SGTSSTPYTYR
+2430 SGNTSTPYTYR

-2454 GEDLSES
+2454 GENLSES
-2461 IIEEDDKLLSGSG
+2461 IIDDGGKLLSGSG

-2491 TNTLDTRTASISAE
+2491 TNTLDTRKASISAK

-2518 TMVLRRKIGNG
+2518 TMVLRRKIGDG

-2540 LNGPDWT
+2540 LPDPDWT
-2547 AEWSGLPATIN
+2547 AEWNGLPATIN
-2558 GQNVSYDVEERNVRP
+2558 GQTVFYDVEERNVQP
-2573 DSYILTERTE
+2573 DSYILTERME

-2600 EKLWVGE
+2600 KKLWVGE
-2607 TPAEGTT
+2607 KPAEGTT

-2619 YRTTDKNLV
+2619 YRTTDEKLV
-2628 GSVWGE
+2628 GSVRGE

-2642 PDGEKRTE
+2642 PDGEKRKA
-2650 TLNSGNRWSAVFAK
+2650 TLNSENNWSAAFAK
-2664 LPEEDKDGKAYTY
+2664 LPVEDKDGNAYTY

-2689 AENGRF
+2689 AEDGRF
-2695 ALNDKDYRADY
+2695 ALNDKDYRVDY
-2706 EHETDATTIR
+2706 EHETDKTTIR

-2737 TRPDTL
+2737 TRPDKL
-2743 QLTLERTTNPNA
+2743 QLTLERTTDPNA

-2760 KTVPVG
+2760 ETVSVD
-2766 TDGVTFCWTESGEKS
+2766 TDGVTFCWTESGEES

-2795 PNGSAYTYR
+2795 PDGSAYTYR

-2809 ILHYEPDDASR
+2809 IAHYEPDDASR

-2836 VGSVDIQGTKTWEGE
+2836 VGSVNIQGTKTWEGE
-2851 IGKEPKLTLERR
+2851 IGKEPELTLERR

-2871 KPVANAE
+2871 MLVANAE
-2878 PVWSVT
+2878 PVWSDT

-2910 RETVPDGYDVF
+2910 RETVPNGYDVF
-2921 YTDGTAEDTDAPD
+2921 YTDGTAKDTDAPD

-3003 RTAELNAEND
+3003 RTAELNAVND
-3013 WKAKFAELPKYDAAH
+3013 WKATFAELPKYDATH
-3028 ALYYYYYALELN
+3028 ALYYYYALELN

-3140 YADLPLNAPNG
+3140 YTDLPLNAPNG

-3156 AVAECVPDG
+3156 AVAERVPDG

-3192 SGEDAEAASVPVRD
+3192 SGGDAEAASVPVRD

-3256 YTAAGSDE
+3256 YTATGSDE

-3304 AYGHLSTSTGET
+3304 AYGHLSTSTEET
-3316 GEIPAGTTAAAA
+3316 GEVPAGTTATAA

-3380 GAAQFALRDGE
+3380 GAAQFTLRDGE

-3482 TDLSVPSMLFLVSV
+3482 TDLSVPSMLFLMSV

-3507 RRRRA
+3507 RRRRV

>member
-31 VYAAESTPADVSISW
+31 VHAAESTPADVSISW
-46 TASRGEDSH
+46 TASRGENSQ
-55 AGTVTLQAENRTEED
+55 AGTVTLQAENHTEED

-77 DPEEENALASP
+77 DSEEENALASP

-176 EPPTEPT
+176 ETPTEPT

-190 QLAES
+190 QPAEF

-253 ADESSAE
+253 ADESGAE
-260 AVWLPLA
+260 AVWLPLV

-282 IDEKYIAF
+282 TDGKYIAF

-300 SFDFK
+300 SFGFE
-305 TTEPYRKIAI
+305 TYEPYQKIAI
-315 ESTDVFVFPT
+315 ENKDVVVFPEEA
-325 GVQFDLK
+325 QISLEA
-332 SQPLV
+332 QPLI
-337 LGDQAKWQIEPT
+337 LGNQAKWQIELKA
-349 PEEEI
+349 EEK
-354 TDVPIADG
+354 TNVPIADG

-372 LTATPQEGFTKAQTV
+372 LIATLLEEGFTKAQTV
-387 MFNPTLPEG
+387 MFNLTLPEG

-402 QLRVENDRILAGNT
+402 QLRVENGEILAGNT
-416 VVAELSDLPADAQVE
+416 AVAELSGLPADAQVE

-438 VSFIVTR
+438 VSFTVTR

-452 LDEMTLKL
+452 LDEMKLELK
-460 TVKGDALVCDEALYN
+460 VMGGALVCDEALYN
-475 NTAMPVVS
+475 NTATPVVS
-483 LTAQATNDGA
+483 LTAQATNDDE
-493 PSVTQTA
+493 PSKILTA

-509 EPSVGVSDTEELT
+509 EPSVDVSAWGNLT
-522 KNIYWCDNNGEG
+522 KDIYWCDNNGEG

-540 ADIHPTLYFTIEG
+540 ADIRPTLYFTIEG

-563 MAQVGLIEMPKF
+563 MAQVGLTKMPGF
-575 VWNVNRFTVVVPTA
+575 DWNGNSFTVEVPTE

-619 EINADNKDEYPAA
+619 EINADNQDQYPAA
-632 EEKFGWYYLLTDDF
+632 GDKFGWYYLLTDDF
-646 SFTINLRMGDD
+646 SFTINLRMGD
-657 AQRPTV
+657 AQAPILAQ
-663 EEVRDLLANFEFHWQ
+663 VRDLLKNFEFHWQ
-678 YGNTDQTVTFA
+678 YGSTNQTVTFA
-689 KLEED
+689 QLEED
-694 GHFSYDPDT
+694 DHFSYDPDT

-725 DENDDLNDSMSIP
+725 DENDDLSVSMSIP

-810 YREGAGFGT
+810 YREGVGFGT

-827 GQLLTFSISPEGDRK
+827 GQLLIATISSDNSGED
-842 ETYTITFTENGDS
+842 TYTITFTENGAP

-874 ELTYGASGGDRYE
+874 ELTYGASGVDRYE

-1009 ELEYRWVETAVYQG
+1009 ELVYRWVETAVYQG

-1035 ADIQAALGKSDEI
+1035 AEIQAALGQSDKIE
-1048 KVDADGKFKLEQAM
+1048 VDADGRFELEQAM
-1062 EGETKAQTV
+1062 EGEEKAQTV
-1071 GYVSETKTNGNST
+1071 GYVSETETNGNST

-1098 KKVWHDANGGEIEPD
+1098 KKVWNDGNGEIDPPTD
-1113 HDVTIQIYQT
+1113 ITIQIYQT
-1123 TNGGQGDLNT
+1123 TNGGQGDLDD
-1133 PYVSFQIKK
+1133 PYVSFQIKT
-1142 DGTIETVGSLP
+1142 DGRITVVTDPLP
-1153 NSVQVEDL
+1153 DGVQVEDL

-1167 DAVVKNLPKYD
+1167 DAVVKDLPKYD

-1192 GENNWFPTYETV
+1192 GEDNWFPTYETV

-1217 NGLGTGERIFVRK
+1217 NGPGTGERIFVRK

-1242 PVTFGVYYASDGDE
+1242 PVTFGVYYASNGDE
-1256 HKSGD
+1256 HKAGEE
-1261 AVLDSNSKPVTLTL
+1261 VLDSNSNPVTLTL

-1283 IGLPQGVKAEDV
+1283 IYLPQGVNAEDV
-1295 YVVETTM
+1295 YVMETTM
-1302 GDAEV
+1302 GDAKV
-1307 KYNKEDGAVPTKDEL
+1307 KYNKANGTIPTEDEL
-1322 LAGSVTVGSEEK
+1322 LAGSVTVDGEEK
-1334 IFEVATQNHRYQ
+1334 IFEAATQNHRYQ
-1346 VTYVEEKDAAAK
+1346 VTYAEEKDAVAK

-1382 WLDGESKVVE
+1382 WLDGESGVVE

-1405 TRLALVFKL
+1405 PQLALVFKL
-1414 QFADRQDGWE
+1414 QFADPQSDQYDWK
-1424 ITYTGIGN
+1424 ITYNGIDN

-1456 EQSIIGIDKGGQVQK
+1456 EQSIIGIDKEGQVQK

-1485 TGGVVQYTVEEVWID
+1485 TGGVVQYTVEEVWI
-1500 MSDETPRELSNADIE
+1500 ETSGNQSTELTE
-1515 GDYPKLYAIWKE
+1515 DYIAQKYPELYAIWKE

-1597 EAENPDTEQYIEQI
+1597 TGDPDTEQYIEQI

-1623 DNEDGQDADEQAGSN
+1623 EDGQDVDEQAGSN

-1676 AQYSIMEGSNEVQL
+1676 AQYSIMEGSDEVQL

-1695 PSKGAETAGRVL
+1695 PSGNAGDYVL
-1707 DLDADN
+1707 DLKRDD

-1726 FDGSEGSENTYPQ
+1726 FDGSGDSGNTYPQ
-1739 YALVEKGIFTNALS
+1739 YALVEEGIFTNALS

-1770 YNDADLPAVTFEVY
+1770 YSDADLPAVTFEVY
-1784 DADALQANPDAKA
+1784 AKGADPGAEA

-1804 EEQWPQ
+1804 EKQWPQ

-1834 VLVCKGETDDAE
+1834 VLVCKGGENAE

-1902 VKKLLELPIGVGDT
+1902 VKKLLQMPSDIGDK

-1925 TLKRLYTG
+1925 TLKRSYTG
-1933 NNGETVKDT
+1933 NGGKIVQDR
-1942 RFSRSL
+1942 RFSKLL
-1948 TWTSAEVESAYN
+1948 TWSSAEVESAYN

-2006 PGDVSTVEEV
+2006 QGDVPVEEFND
-2016 KKQGSKGYTVENLSA
+2016 SHKGVYRVDGLEAKENS
-2031 IEVENPGTSAVQA
+2031 EVQA

-2062 QWNDYNNAMGLR
+2062 HWNDYNDAMGLR

-2079 GEVNSDTNNVL
+2079 GEVNSGENDVL
-2090 GLTVERYVN
+2090 GLTVERYVS
-2099 GIAGSRQTLE
+2099 GIAGSRQALE
-2109 IGKAYTITY
+2109 IRKDYTITY
-2118 AEDSQNRWT
+2118 AEDSQNRWR
-2127 FTINGVGDKELQKYS
+2127 FTINGVGDEELQKYS

-2157 KIPNYKSSGVWKE
+2157 KIPGYTMGSGGTWRKTV
-2170 TSDSKTGDSL
+2170 SDAGTEMML
-2180 NIGSVTNTLYT
+2180 TPAPLTNTLYT
-2191 NTSFT
+2191 NASFS
-2196 KAWQDKGG
+2196 KAWQDKDGTP
-2204 NSIKEDYLGFDLT
+2204 IAEDYLGFDLT
-2217 VTFKLQVNPGDGVW
+2217 VTFKLQVNPGNGVW

-2238 TEAGCGLEE
+2238 TEAGCGLRSE
-2247 SVLTSIKNAITTTGF
+2247 VLTSIKNAIRTTGF
-2262 TKNPDDPFK
+2262 TKNPDDPFT
-2271 ATLTGRIDSTVWGG
+2271 ATLTGRIDSSVWGG

-2292 PTVIPQT
+2292 PTVIQPT
-2299 GGSPVKLTYRVVEE
+2299 GGSSVKLTYRIVEE
-2313 SVAYGG
+2313 SVAYGR
-2319 QRQTITFENDVYEV
+2319 QSQTITVGNDASYKVEN
-2333 GEGLVDSAK
+2333 EGLVSEA
-2342 LEGNKTTN
+2342 EFSGNNKTTN

-2360 KVWEDSD
+2360 KVWEDSN
-2367 NIYDTRPGGDNV
+2367 NIYNTRPGGDNV

-2405 YGRDTEQDDTE
+2405 YGHNTEQAGD

-2430 SGTSSTPYTYR
+2430 SSNTSTPYTYR

-2454 GEDLSES
+2454 GENLSES
-2461 IIEEDDKLLSGSG
+2461 IIEEDGKLLSGSG

-2510 SEPANASV
+2510 SAPANASV
-2518 TMVLRRKIGNG
+2518 TMVLRRKIGAG
-2529 QWQDVAGQSKT
+2529 QWQDVAGQSKM

-2558 GQNVSYDVEERNVRP
+2558 GQTVSYDVEERNVQP

-2583 ENGTI
+2583 KDGPI

-2619 YRTTDKNLV
+2619 YRTTDEKLV
-2628 GSVWGE
+2628 GSVRGE

-2650 TLNSGNRWSAVFAK
+2650 TLNSGNSWSAVFAK
-2664 LPEEDKDGKAYTY
+2664 LPVEDKDGKAYTY

-2695 ALNDKDYRADY
+2695 ALNDKDYRVDY
-2706 EHETDATTIR
+2706 EHETDKATIR

-2730 DNGNAYE
+2730 DNGNAYG

-2743 QLTLERTTNPNA
+2743 QLTLERTTDPNA

-2760 KTVPVG
+2760 EIVPVG
-2766 TDGVTFCWTESGEKS
+2766 TDGVTFRWTESGKES
-2781 DVWRGTFDNLPLYA
+2781 DVWSGTFDNLPLYA
-2795 PNGSAYTYR
+2795 PDGSAYTYR
-2804 VREEA
+2804 VREGE
-2809 ILHYEPDDASR
+2809 IPHYEPDDASR

-2825 KNNAFAIENTL
+2825 ENNAFAIENTL

-2851 IGKEPKLTLERR
+2851 IDKEPKLTLERR
-2863 PAGSSEEW
+2863 PAGSSEKW

-2878 PVWSVT
+2878 PVWSDT
-2884 EKTTWTFTYAN
+2884 EKTTWTFTYTD

-2921 YTDGTAEDTDAPD
+2921 YTDGTAADTDAPD

-2961 GETPAKD
+2961 GEMPAKD

-3013 WKAKFAELPKYDAAH
+3013 WKATFAELPKYDAAH
-3028 ALYYYYYALELN
+3028 ALYYYYALELN

-3156 AVAECVPDG
+3156 AVAERVPDG
-3165 WDVYYADTVPVD
+3165 WDVYYSDTVPVD

-3192 SGEDAEAASVPVRD
+3192 SGEDAEAASVPARD

-3243 EDFTGEADGVYGT
+3243 EDFTDEADGVYGT

-3316 GEIPAGTTAAAA
+3316 GKIPAGTTAAAA

-3349 TDGETDRAF
+3349 TDGETGRAF

-3380 GAAQFALRDGE
+3380 GAAQFTLRDGE
-3391 VRTATG
+3391 ARTATG

-3461 TAEPTPTPKPEESD
+3461 TAEPTPTPKLEESD

-3482 TDLSVPSMLFLVSV
+3482 TDLTVPSMLFLMSV

-3512 RGASRK
+3512 QGASRK